1 MNSTFKVVFNKARGA
16 LMVVNEVTSSV
27 QGKGTKTVVAAAVA
41 AMIAGVSGSAMAIE
55 TDTEIK
61 ATDTALKATFTKA
74 EKQTDVASSLIGTSG
89 DKLALKNVTNKDM
102 YAAGSLDLTAS
113 SKDNVVTL
121 KNGSVSNF
129 SGKVTSADHFGAVVT
144 ATTGTLKIDNV
155 TFENNKFDEVKTGE
169 QKHNG
174 ARGIIRAA
182 GANLEVAKSTFAGN
196 EAVLGGAIN
205 VWSNGE
211 NTVKITD
218 STFTGNATKS
228 HGGAVYI
235 TGSKVKTTIA
245 DSTFSKNTS
254 GKQGGALQLAGA
266 GETTITNTTFS
277 ENAAGTFGGA
287 INATNTQVV
296 AKNVNFEGN
305 KAVGDDGHG
314 GALFLNGNTASYT
327 QAGGK
332 FVGNS
337 AKKNGGAIRV
347 QDGADLALTNVVFD
361 GNTAANGGAVDTF
374 NAGDVKFTDTTFTNN
389 QAGGWGGALRINGGN
404 VTIAVTEGKSLVY
417 EGNKAGTNA
426 EEAAAKNYE
435 KQGDFM
441 YLNGASDKATF
452 ELAGDL
458 TIKDSI
464 VSNHGTIE
472 KTGKGTLTTADMTGF
487 VGTLNVNEG
496 KMVIEGGI
504 AEYDIAA
511 QVGVNNSSSEAAQLG
526 ATNVT
531 VGQAAVTK
539 GNAKPAVKAE
549 LAMGAVQANHAINFV
564 VNEGST
570 LTMQSLAVG
579 TKEYTQRNA
588 EKDATPAKATYVGAV
603 NITGDATVTEG
614 ITIAAGTAEKG
625 AVLTQIFG
633 NLTAKSL
640 TVAAAVKD
648 DKKTVTAEAGTFA
661 QTAGKLTVDTL
672 TNGGTMTVNGTVVTK
687 ADSVNSGNIN
697 TYSAQ
702 DKKGTLVI
710 SGGTFTNDGTMTFDK
725 ITVEDGATLKTG
737 VNLNG
742 EASFVAFTE
751 LDLQKGSTLNINA
764 LNAKSTV
771 DGKEVEK
778 ADILK
783 FTEGTLNLEG
793 GALQVAGE
801 AFTGKVELA
810 QGTTANINGDYTFE
824 QVKNAGNVTV
834 EGGTLTV
841 TDSFTA
847 TSKAESATVGTFTVE
862 NNGTPALTTKAS
874 GLDIAKSTSTEAK
887 YTAGAVINN
896 GTITFTDAAGEF
908 ANLDAVKKVKDAIA
922 SSGNGLIV
930 FGDKVTIK
938 AEEVDKV
945 LMDGKVTATN
955 AEKLA
960 GVELEQFKDATVTG
974 VTDPL
979 SGSFGKVEL
988 ATNETALEVT
998 SGLKLNGTGDLVTVK
1013 GQDDKVT
1020 LKGVSIGEN
1029 GKLTTTG
1036 AGAVV
1041 GAIVGSSDKFGAL
1054 NVAAGDLT
1062 VKGAATLQ
1070 NLTVAADSAL
1080 VMGKAAEADKV
1091 VGTLEVKDN
1100 ALVLGT
1106 LTAGEVNLKDA
1117 DVLGTLTA
1125 DKLTATGK
1133 VFVGSD
1139 EADVAGK
1146 LVVNELVSGTVFA
1159 DPAWKDGHILS
1170 LNDASQVAVGTAA
1183 AGSTVVAGQGSLV
1196 ALGTT
1201 DLDVAVKTVAAA
1213 GHAVLGTNEGQ
1224 MKSAIYVDGGKTYD
1238 EATDTT
1244 SYKTIAGNVI
1254 ASGWNTDGFDAASA
1268 DAKTGVQVLENNLM
1282 VVDMN
1287 TIDKTGANAV
1297 FVKDVT
1303 NNGTIY
1309 LADAEFGDKVMF
1321 TEADY
1326 RQGTTGAIT
1335 FNGDRL
1341 MSAAFKDKVH
1351 TIAFD
1356 DAKVASYEGLET
1368 LPLVTAMY
1376 EGKAQNGASTSAKFN
1391 NWLMS
1396 SGNGLDREEVIA
1408 IGNDAAKLGATSAV
1422 ASVTMDAI
1430 SAFNDSVAARTNV
1443 LAQRAEGVTV
1453 WADVM
1458 GGHYEAKELMDGQ
1471 GYKSDVYGG
1480 VLGVD
1485 SVVDGYT
1492 LGAAFTVATADTDST
1507 NTLAVSSTDSDF
1519 VGFSVYGAKAF
1530 GQFNLAADLGYM
1542 KGSNDVSVNA
1552 YNIGDFSADTDAFTL
1567 GLRGDVLVDAGSFKV
1582 VPHAGLRFTHLTT
1595 DDFESAYTTKIDSMN
1610 IFQMP
1615 VGVTV
1620 TGNVEA
1626 AGWNVAPLLDLSV
1639 VPAFGDTDADMTLG
1653 INGVAATSALSTQV
1667 IDSNLFQ
1674 MKLGV
1679 SAQKD
1684 AFTFGLNY
1692 KLGAGSDNRVNNTFN
1707 ATVGYAF

>member
-41 AMIAGVSGSAMAIE
+41 AMIAGVSGSAMAAD

-74 EKQTDVASSLIGTSG
+74 EQQADVKGSLIGTSNNG
-89 DKLALKNVTNKDM
+89 KLVLKNVTNRYM

-113 SKDNVVTL
+113 SKEKVVTL

-129 SGKVTSADHFGAVVT
+129 SGKVTSDDHFGAVVT

-155 TFENNKFDEVKTGE
+155 TFENNKFDEVKTGD
-169 QKHNG
+169 QDKQHNG
-174 ARGIIRAA
+174 TRGIICAA
-182 GANLEVAKSTFAGN
+182 GANLDVANSTFAGN

-205 VWSNGE
+205 VWSEGK
-211 NTVKITD
+211 NTVKIAD

-235 TGSKVKTTIA
+235 TGSQVETTIA

-254 GKQGGALQLAGA
+254 GKLGGALQLVGA
-266 GETTITNTTFS
+266 GKTTITNTTFS
-277 ENAAGTFGGA
+277 ENAAGTSGGA
-287 INATNTQVV
+287 INATNTEVV

-305 KAVGDDGHG
+305 KADVNG
-314 GALFLNGNTASYT
+314 GAIALDGDKASYT

-347 QDGADLALTNVVFD
+347 QNGADLDLTNVVFD

-374 NAGDVKFTDTTFTNN
+374 KAGNVKFTDTTFTNN

-426 EEAAAKNYE
+426 EEAAVKKFE

-441 YLNGASDKATF
+441 YLSNATDTASF

-487 VGTLNVNEG
+487 VGNLDVKEG

-511 QVGVNNSSSEAAQLG
+511 QIGVNNGSNAAVALA
-526 ATNVT
+526 ATTVT
-531 VGQAAVTK
+531 VGQK
-539 GNAKPAVKAE
+539 DSKAE
-549 LAMGAVQANHAINFV
+549 LAMGAVQANHAIDFV

-579 TKEYTQRNA
+579 TKEYTQRTA
-588 EKDATPAKATYVGAV
+588 AKAATPAKATYVGNV
-603 NITGDATVTEG
+603 EIKGNATVTEG
-614 ITIAAGTAEKG
+614 ITIAAGTADQG
-625 AVLTQIFG
+625 AVLTQKSG

-640 TVAAAVKD
+640 TVAAAVEKD
-648 DKKTVTAEAGTFA
+648 QKVTAQAGTFN
-661 QTAGKLTVDTL
+661 QTDGTLTVDTL
-672 TNGGTMTVNGTVVTK
+672 TNGGTMTVNGTVVTN
-687 ADSVNSGNIN
+687 ADSVNTGAIN
-697 TYSAQ
+697 NYKSKNGSLTIA
-702 DKKGTLVI
+702 
-710 SGGTFTNDGTMTFDK
+710 GGTFTNDGTMTFDK

-737 VNLNG
+737 VNLDG
-742 EASFVAFTE
+742 KASFVVFQE
-751 LDLQKGSTLNINA
+751 LNLQKGSTLNINA
-764 LNAKSTV
+764 LNAKSKV
-771 DGKEVEK
+771 DGK

-783 FTEGTLNLEG
+783 FTEGTVNLKG

-810 QGTTANINGDYTFE
+810 KDATAHINGDYTFE
-824 QVKNAGNVTV
+824 QVNNGGTATV
-834 EGGTLTV
+834 GGTLTV

-847 TSKAESATVGTFTVE
+847 GNDFKVE
-862 NNGTPALTTKAS
+862 NNGTLALTTKAA
-874 GLDIAKSTSTEAK
+874 GLKIDKG
-887 YTAGAVINN
+887 TAAQNIAVINN

-908 ANLDAVKKVKDAIA
+908 ASLVKVADVKKALV

-930 FGDKVTIK
+930 FGDKVTVK

-945 LMDGKVTATN
+945 LQDGKVTATN
-955 AEKLA
+955 AAKLA
-960 GVELEQFKDATVTG
+960 GVELEQFKDATVTE
-974 VTDPL
+974 VNSNSAL

-988 ATNETALEVT
+988 AAGQDALTVE

-1020 LKGVSIGEN
+1020 LQGVNITQN

-1041 GAIVGSSDKFGAL
+1041 GAIAGEKGAL

-1062 VKGAATLQ
+1062 VKGNATVE

-1080 VMGKAAEADKV
+1080 VMGKVAEADKA
-1091 VGTLEVKDN
+1091 VGALEVKEH

-1106 LTAGEVNLKDA
+1106 LTAGEVKFKKA
-1117 DVLGTLTA
+1117 EVLGTLTA
-1125 DKLTATGK
+1125 DKLEANET

-1139 EADVAGK
+1139 EEDVAGK

-1196 ALGTT
+1196 AIGTT
-1201 DLDVAVKTVAAA
+1201 DLDVAAKAVAAA

-1254 ASGWNTDGFDAASA
+1254 ASGWSTAEFKAPAN
-1268 DAKTGVQVLENNLM
+1268 KTGVQVLENNLM

-1287 TIDKTGANAV
+1287 TIDTTGANAV

-1303 NNGTIY
+1303 NYGTIY

-1321 TEADY
+1321 SEGGYT
-1326 RQGTTGAIT
+1326 QGTTGAIT

-1341 MSAAFKDKVH
+1341 MSAAYKDKVH

-1519 VGFSVYGAKAF
+1519 VGFSFYGAKAF

>member
-41 AMIAGVSGSAMAIE
+41 AMIAGVSGSAMAAE

-74 EKQTDVASSLIGTSG
+74 EKQNDVASSLIGTSG
-89 DKLALKNVTNKDM
+89 DTLALKNDTNKDM

-113 SKDNVVTL
+113 NKDNVVTL

-155 TFENNKFDEVKTGE
+155 TFENNKFDEVTTGDNP
-169 QKHNG
+169 HNG
-174 ARGIIRAA
+174 TRGIIRAA

-235 TGSKVKTTIA
+235 TGSQVKTTIA
-245 DSTFSKNTS
+245 DATFSKNTS
-254 GKQGGALQLAGA
+254 GKLGGALQLSGA
-266 GETTITNTTFS
+266 GKTTITNTTFS

-296 AKNVNFEGN
+296 AENVTFEGN
-305 KAVGDDGHG
+305 KAASADGHG
-314 GALFLNGNTASYT
+314 GALFVDGQGASYT

-347 QDGADLALTNVVFD
+347 QNGAHLDLTNVVFD

-374 NAGDVKFTDTTFTNN
+374 KAGDVKFTDTTFTNN
-389 QAGGWGGALRINGGN
+389 QTGGWGGALRINDGN
-404 VTIAVTEGKSLVY
+404 VTIVVTEGKSLVY

-426 EEAAAKNYE
+426 EEAAVKKYE

-441 YLNGASDKATF
+441 YLSNASDKATF
-452 ELAGDL
+452 ALAGDL

-472 KTGKGTLTTADMTGF
+472 KTDKGTLTTADMTGF
-487 VGTLNVNEG
+487 VGNLNVKEG

-511 QVGVNNSSSEAAQLG
+511 QGAVNGANSGAAGGLA
-526 ATNVT
+526 ATTVT
-531 VGQAAVTK
+531 VGQAA
-539 GNAKPAVKAE
+539 GAKPAVKAE
-549 LAMGAVQANHAINFV
+549 LAMGAVQANHAIDFV

-579 TKEYTQRNA
+579 TKEYTQRTA
-588 EKDATPAKATYVGAV
+588 AKAATPAKATYVGAV

-614 ITIAAGTAEKG
+614 ITVAAGTAEKA
-625 AVLTQIFG
+625 AVLTQTSG

-640 TVAAAVKD
+640 TVAAAVKGEKD
-648 DKKTVTAEAGTFA
+648 AVTAQAGTFTQEAGT
-661 QTAGKLTVDTL
+661 LTVDTL
-672 TNGGTMTVNGTVVTK
+672 TNGGTMTVKGTVVTN
-687 ADSVNSGNIN
+687 ADSVNTGAIN
-697 TYSAQ
+697 SSESKNGSLTIA
-702 DKKGTLVI
+702 
-710 SGGTFTNDGTMTFDK
+710 GGTFTNDGKMTFKK

-737 VNLNG
+737 VNLDG
-742 EASFVAFTE
+742 KASFVVFET

-764 LNAKSTV
+764 LNAKSKD
-771 DGKEVEK
+771 DGK

-783 FTEGTLNLEG
+783 FTEGTVNLYG

-810 QGTTANINGDYTFE
+810 QGTTTNINGDYTFE
-824 QVKNAGNVTV
+824 QVNNAGTTTV
-834 EGGTLTV
+834 GGTLTV

-847 TSKAESATVGTFTVE
+847 GNFTVGNNGTLVLTSKAAGLKIAEGTATT
-862 NNGTPALTTKAS
+862 NSNLT
-874 GLDIAKSTSTEAK
+874 
-887 YTAGAVINN
+887 NN

-908 ANLDAVKKVKDAIA
+908 ADLDKVAAVKKAIA
-922 SSGNGLIV
+922 RSGNGLIV

-938 AEEVDKV
+938 AEEVNKV
-945 LMDGKVTATN
+945 LKDGKVKASDVAN
-955 AEKLA
+955 LA
-960 GVELEQFKDATVTG
+960 GVELEQFKDATVTD
-974 VTDPL
+974 VKAAL

-988 ATNETALEVT
+988 ADKQDALEVT

-1013 GQDDKVT
+1013 GKDNKVT
-1020 LKGVSIGEN
+1020 LKGVNIGEN

-1041 GAIVGSSDKFGAL
+1041 GAIAGSGAL

-1062 VKGAATLQ
+1062 VKGDATVQ

-1080 VMGKAAEADKV
+1080 VMGKVAEADKA
-1091 VGTLEVKDN
+1091 VGALEVKEH

-1106 LTAGEVNLKDA
+1106 LTAGNVTLKDA

-1125 DKLTATGK
+1125 DKLAATGT
-1133 VFVGSD
+1133 VCVGSD
-1139 EADVAGK
+1139 EDDAAGK
-1146 LVVNELVSGTVFA
+1146 LVVNELGSATVFA
-1159 DPAWKDGHILS
+1159 APAWKDGNILS

-1224 MKSAIYVDGGKTYD
+1224 MKSAIYVDGGKTYN

-1254 ASGWNTDGFDAASA
+1254 ASGWSTAEFKAAA
-1268 DAKTGVQVLENNLM
+1268 NKTGVQVLENNLM

-1287 TIDKTGANAV
+1287 TIDTTGANAV
-1297 FVKDVT
+1297 FANAVT

-1321 TEADY
+1321 SEAGYTPD
-1326 RQGTTGAIT
+1326 TTGVIT

-1341 MSAAFKDKVH
+1341 MSAALKDKVH

-1422 ASVTMDAI
+1422 ASVTMDAL

>member
-41 AMIAGVSGSAMAIE
+41 AMIAGVSGSAMAAE

-74 EKQTDVASSLIGTSG
+74 EKQNDVASSLIGTSG
-89 DKLALKNVTNKDM
+89 DTLALKNDTNKDM

-113 SKDNVVTL
+113 NKDNVVTL

-155 TFENNKFDEVKTGE
+155 TFENNKFDEVTTGDNP
-169 QKHNG
+169 HNG
-174 ARGIIRAA
+174 TRGIIRAA

-235 TGSKVKTTIA
+235 TGSQVKTTIA
-245 DSTFSKNTS
+245 DATFSKNTS
-254 GKQGGALQLAGA
+254 GKLGGALQLSGA
-266 GETTITNTTFS
+266 GKTTITNTTFS

-296 AKNVNFEGN
+296 AENVTFEGN
-305 KAVGDDGHG
+305 KAASADGHG
-314 GALFLNGNTASYT
+314 GALLVDGQGASYT

-347 QDGADLALTNVVFD
+347 QNGAHLDLTNVVFD

-374 NAGDVKFTDTTFTNN
+374 KAGDVKFTDTTFTNN
-389 QAGGWGGALRINGGN
+389 QTGGWGGALRINGGN
-404 VTIAVTEGKSLVY
+404 VTIVVTEGKSLVY

-426 EEAAAKNYE
+426 EEAAVKKYE

-441 YLNGASDKATF
+441 YLSNASDKATF
-452 ELAGDL
+452 ALAGDL

-472 KTGKGTLTTADMTGF
+472 KTDKGTLTTADMTGF
-487 VGTLNVNEG
+487 VGNLNVKEG

-511 QVGVNNSSSEAAQLG
+511 QGAVNGANSGAAGGLA
-526 ATNVT
+526 ATTVT
-531 VGQAAVTK
+531 VGQAA
-539 GNAKPAVKAE
+539 GAKPAVKAE
-549 LAMGAVQANHAINFV
+549 LAMGAVQANHAIDFV

-579 TKEYTQRNA
+579 TKEYTQRTA
-588 EKDATPAKATYVGAV
+588 AKAATPAKATYVGAV

-614 ITIAAGTAEKG
+614 ITVAAGTAEKA
-625 AVLTQIFG
+625 AVLTQTFG

-640 TVAAAVKD
+640 TVAAAVKGEKD
-648 DKKTVTAEAGTFA
+648 AVTAQAGTFTQEAGT
-661 QTAGKLTVDTL
+661 LTVDTL
-672 TNGGTMTVNGTVVTK
+672 TNGGTMTVKGTVVTN
-687 ADSVNSGNIN
+687 ADSVNTGAIN
-697 TYSAQ
+697 SSESKNGSLTIA
-702 DKKGTLVI
+702 
-710 SGGTFTNDGTMTFDK
+710 GGTFTNDGKMTFKK

-737 VNLNG
+737 VNLDG
-742 EASFVAFTE
+742 KASFVVFET

-764 LNAKSTV
+764 LNAKSKD
-771 DGKEVEK
+771 DGK

-783 FTEGTLNLEG
+783 FTEGTVNLYG

-810 QGTTANINGDYTFE
+810 QGTTTNINGDYTFE
-824 QVKNAGNVTV
+824 QVNNAGTTTV
-834 EGGTLTV
+834 GGTLTV

-847 TSKAESATVGTFTVE
+847 GNFTVGNNGTLVLTSKAAGLKIAEGTATT
-862 NNGTPALTTKAS
+862 NSNLT
-874 GLDIAKSTSTEAK
+874 
-887 YTAGAVINN
+887 NN

-908 ANLDAVKKVKDAIA
+908 ADLDKVAAVKEAIA
-922 SSGNGLIV
+922 RFGNGLIV

-938 AEEVDKV
+938 AEEVNKV
-945 LMDGKVTATN
+945 LKDGKVKASDVAN
-955 AEKLA
+955 LA
-960 GVELEQFKDATVTG
+960 GVELEQFKDATVTD
-974 VTDPL
+974 VKAAL

-988 ATNETALEVT
+988 ADKQDALEVT

-1013 GQDDKVT
+1013 GKDNKVT
-1020 LKGVSIGEN
+1020 LKGVNIGEN

-1041 GAIVGSSDKFGAL
+1041 GAIAGSGAL

-1062 VKGAATLQ
+1062 VKGDATVQ

-1080 VMGKAAEADKV
+1080 VMGKVAEADKA
-1091 VGTLEVKDN
+1091 VGALEVKEH

-1106 LTAGEVNLKDA
+1106 LTAGNVTLKDA

-1125 DKLTATGK
+1125 DKLAATGT
-1133 VFVGSD
+1133 VCVGSD
-1139 EADVAGK
+1139 EDDAAGK
-1146 LVVNELVSGTVFA
+1146 LVVNELGSATVFA
-1159 DPAWKDGHILS
+1159 APAWKDGNILS

-1224 MKSAIYVDGGKTYD
+1224 MKSAIYVDGGKTYN

-1254 ASGWNTDGFDAASA
+1254 ASGWSTAEFKAAA
-1268 DAKTGVQVLENNLM
+1268 NKTGVQVLENNLM

-1287 TIDKTGANAV
+1287 TIDTTGANAV
-1297 FVKDVT
+1297 FANAVT

-1321 TEADY
+1321 SEAGYTPD
-1326 RQGTTGAIT
+1326 TTGVIT

-1341 MSAAFKDKVH
+1341 MSAALKDKVH

-1422 ASVTMDAI
+1422 ASVTMDAL

>member
-41 AMIAGVSGSAMAIE
+41 AMIAGVSGSAMATE

-74 EKQTDVASSLIGTSG
+74 EKQDDVASSLIGTSG
-89 DKLALKNVTNKDM
+89 DKLVLKNVTNKGM

-417 EGNKAGTNA
+417 EGNRAGTNA
-426 EEAAAKNYE
+426 EAAAKNYE

-441 YLNGASDKATF
+441 YLNGASDRAAF

-487 VGTLNVNEG
+487 VGKLDVKEG

-511 QVGVNNSSSEAAQLG
+511 QIGVNKGTSG
-526 ATNVT
+526 AVELDPTTVT
-531 VGQAAVTK
+531 VGQDGEPFA
-539 GNAKPAVKAE
+539 KAE
-549 LAMGAVQANHAINFV
+549 LAMGAVQANHAINFD

-570 LTMQSLAVG
+570 LTMQSLTVG
-579 TKEYTQRNA
+579 TKEYAQRTEA
-588 EKDATPAKATYVGAV
+588 KADPAKATYVGAV

-614 ITIAAGTAEKG
+614 VTVAAGTADKA
-625 AVLTQIFG
+625 AVLTQTSG

-640 TVAAAVKD
+640 TVAAAVEKD
-648 DKKTVTAEAGTFA
+648 QKVTAQAGTFN
-661 QTAGKLTVDTL
+661 QTDGTLTVDTL
-672 TNGGTMTVNGTVVTK
+672 TNGGTMTVNGTVVTN
-687 ADSVNSGNIN
+687 ADSVNTGAIN
-697 TYSAQ
+697 SYKSKNGSLTIA
-702 DKKGTLVI
+702 
-710 SGGTFTNDGTMTFDK
+710 GGTFTNDGTMTFDK

-737 VNLNG
+737 VNLDG
-742 EASFVAFTE
+742 EASFVVFKT

-764 LNAKSTV
+764 LNAKSKV
-771 DGKEVEK
+771 DGK

-783 FTEGTLNLEG
+783 FTEGTVNLYG

-810 QGTTANINGDYTFE
+810 QGTTTNINGDYTFE
-824 QVKNAGNVTV
+824 QVNNAGTTTV
-834 EGGTLTV
+834 GGTLTV

-847 TSKAESATVGTFTVE
+847 GKFTVE
-862 NNGTPALTTKAS
+862 NNGTLVLTSKAA
-874 GLDIAKSTSTEAK
+874 GLKIAVG
-887 YTAGAVINN
+887 TATNNNQLINN

-908 ANLDAVKKVKDAIA
+908 ASLDKVAAVKDAIA
-922 SSGNGLIV
+922 PSGNGLIV

-938 AEEVDKV
+938 AEEVNKV
-945 LMDGKVTATN
+945 LKDGKVKASDVAN
-955 AEKLA
+955 LA

-974 VTDPL
+974 VDAAL

-988 ATNETALEVT
+988 AAGQTALTVE
-998 SGLKLNGTGDLVTVK
+998 SGLKLNGTGDLVTVTK
-1013 GQDDKVT
+1013 DKTVT
-1020 LKGVSIGEN
+1020 LQGVNIGEY

-1041 GAIVGSSDKFGAL
+1041 GAIAGNGGKFGAL

-1062 VKGAATLQ
+1062 VKGAAALQ

-1080 VMGKAAEADKV
+1080 VMGKAAETATA
-1091 VGTLEVKDN
+1091 VGDLEVKDY

-1106 LTAGEVNLKDA
+1106 LTAGKVTLGEA
-1117 DVLGTLTA
+1117 DVFGTLTA
-1125 DKLTATGK
+1125 DKLDATD
-1133 VFVGSD
+1133 VVLVGSD
-1139 EADVAGK
+1139 EEDVAGK

-1159 DPAWKDGHILS
+1159 DPAWKDGLGLS
-1170 LNDASQVAVGTAA
+1170 LNDASQVAIGSIGAN
-1183 AGSTVVAGQGSLV
+1183 STVIAGQGSLV
-1196 ALGTT
+1196 AIGTT
-1201 DLDVAVKTVAAA
+1201 DLDVAAKAVAAA
-1213 GHAVLGTNEGQ
+1213 GHAVLGPNEGQ
-1224 MKSAIYVDGGKTYD
+1224 MRSAIYVDGGKTYD

-1244 SYKTIAGNVI
+1244 SYEKINGNVI
-1254 ASGWNTDGFDAASA
+1254 ASGWNEAKFEDAETNNQVPAN
-1268 DAKTGVQVLENNLM
+1268 VQVLENNLM

-1326 RQGTTGAIT
+1326 TQGTTGAIT

-1341 MSAAFKDKVH
+1341 MSAALKDKVH

-1485 SVVDGYT
+1485 SVVSGYT

-1615 VGVTV
+1615 VV
-1620 TGNVEA
+1620 A
-1626 AGWNVAPLLDLSV
+1626 SRLRAMLKPPAGTLLRCSTSPLSR
-1639 VPAFGDTDADMTLG
+1639 PS
-1653 INGVAATSALSTQV
+1653 ATRMPT
-1667 IDSNLFQ
+1667 
-1674 MKLGV
+1674 
-1679 SAQKD
+1679 
-1684 AFTFGLNY
+1684 
-1692 KLGAGSDNRVNNTFN
+1692 
-1707 ATVGYAF
+1707 

>member
-41 AMIAGVSGSAMAIE
+41 AMIAGVSGSAMATE

-74 EKQTDVASSLIGTSG
+74 ETQDNVASSLIGTSG
-89 DKLALKNVTNKDM
+89 DKLVLKNVTNKGM

-129 SGKVTSADHFGAVVT
+129 SGKVTSTDHFGAVVT

-155 TFENNKFDEVKTGE
+155 TFENNKFDEVNTGDK
-169 QKHNG
+169 QHNG
-174 ARGIIRAA
+174 TRGIIRAA

-235 TGSKVKTTIA
+235 TGSQVKTTIA
-245 DSTFSKNTS
+245 DATFSKNTS

-287 INATNTQVV
+287 INATGTKV
-296 AKNVNFEGN
+296 AATNVTFEGN
-305 KAVGDDGHG
+305 KAASADGRG
-314 GALFLNGNTASYT
+314 GALFVDGQGASYT
-327 QAGGK
+327 QVGGK

-347 QDGADLALTNVVFD
+347 QNGAHLDLTNVVFD

-374 NAGDVKFTDTTFTNN
+374 KAGDVKFTDTTFTNN
-389 QAGGWGGALRINGGN
+389 QTGGWGGALRINGGN
-404 VTIAVTEGKSLVY
+404 VTIVVTEGKSLVY

-426 EEAAAKNYE
+426 EEAAVKKYE

-441 YLNGASDKATF
+441 YLSNASDKATF
-452 ELAGDL
+452 ALAGDL

-472 KTGKGTLTTADMTGF
+472 KTDKGTLTTADMTGF
-487 VGTLNVNEG
+487 VGNLNVKEG

-511 QVGVNNSSSEAAQLG
+511 QGAVNGANSGAAGGLA
-526 ATNVT
+526 ATTVT
-531 VGQAAVTK
+531 VGQAAS
-539 GNAKPAVKAE
+539 AKPAVKAE
-549 LAMGAVQANHAINFV
+549 LAMGAVQANHAIDFV
-564 VNEGST
+564 VNKGST

-579 TKEYTQRNA
+579 TKEYTQRTA
-588 EKDATPAKATYVGAV
+588 AKAATPAKATYVGAV

-614 ITIAAGTAEKG
+614 ITVAAGTAEKA
-625 AVLTQIFG
+625 AVLTQTSG

-640 TVAAAVKD
+640 TVAAAVKGEKD
-648 DKKTVTAEAGTFA
+648 AVTAQAGTFTQEAGT
-661 QTAGKLTVDTL
+661 LTVDTL
-672 TNGGTMTVNGTVVTK
+672 TNGGTMTVKDTVVTN
-687 ADSVNSGNIN
+687 ADSVNTGAIN
-697 TYSAQ
+697 SSESKNGSLTIA
-702 DKKGTLVI
+702 
-710 SGGTFTNDGTMTFDK
+710 GGTFTNDGKMTFKK

-737 VNLNG
+737 INLNG
-742 EASFVAFTE
+742 TASFVVFKE

-764 LNAKSTV
+764 LNAKSQV

-783 FTEGTLNLEG
+783 FTEGTVKLNG

-810 QGTTANINGDYTFE
+810 TGATANINGDYTFE
-824 QVKNAGNVTV
+824 QVNNGGKATV
-834 EGGTLTV
+834 GGTLTV

-847 TSKAESATVGTFTVE
+847 GDFTVKNNGTLVLTSKAAGLKIAEGAATK
-862 NNGTPALTTKAS
+862 NSNLT
-874 GLDIAKSTSTEAK
+874 
-887 YTAGAVINN
+887 NN

-908 ANLDAVKKVKDAIA
+908 ASLDKVADVKKALF

-930 FGDKVTIK
+930 FGDKVTVKADVIK
-938 AEEVDKV
+938 DV
-945 LMDGKVTATN
+945 LRDGKVTATN
-955 AEKLA
+955 AAKLA

-974 VTDPL
+974 VDTAL

-988 ATNETALEVT
+988 AAGENALTVD
-998 SGLKLNGTGDLVTVK
+998 SGLKLNGTGDLVTVEK
-1013 GQDDKVT
+1013 DKTVT
-1020 LKGVSIGEN
+1020 LQGVKIGEH

-1041 GAIVGSSDKFGAL
+1041 GAIAGDNNKFGAL

-1062 VKGAATLQ
+1062 VKGDAVLQ

-1080 VMGKAAEADKV
+1080 VMGKAAEADKA
-1091 VGTLEVKDN
+1091 VGALEVKDY
-1100 ALVLGT
+1100 AL
-1106 LTAGEVNLKDA
+1106 
-1117 DVLGTLTA
+1117 VLGTLTA
-1125 DKLTATGK
+1125 DKLTANGD

-1146 LVVNELVSGTVFA
+1146 LVVNELASGTAFA
-1159 DPAWKDGHILS
+1159 DSAWKDGHGLT

-1244 SYKTIAGNVI
+1244 SYKTIAGSVI
-1254 ASGWNTDGFDAASA
+1254 ASGWNTDGFDAASV

-1297 FVKDVT
+1297 FVTDVT

>member
-41 AMIAGVSGSAMAIE
+41 AMIAGVSGSAMAAE

-74 EKQTDVASSLIGTSG
+74 EKQNDVASSLIGTSG
-89 DKLALKNVTNKDM
+89 DTLALKNDTNKDM

-113 SKDNVVTL
+113 NKDNVVTL

-155 TFENNKFDEVKTGE
+155 TFENNKFDEVTTGDNP
-169 QKHNG
+169 HNG
-174 ARGIIRAA
+174 TRGIIRAA

-235 TGSKVKTTIA
+235 TGSQVKTTIA
-245 DSTFSKNTS
+245 DATFSKNTS
-254 GKQGGALQLAGA
+254 GKLGGALQLSGA
-266 GETTITNTTFS
+266 GKTTITNTTFS

-296 AKNVNFEGN
+296 AENVTFEGN
-305 KAVGDDGHG
+305 KAASADGHG
-314 GALFLNGNTASYT
+314 GALFVDGQGASYT

-347 QDGADLALTNVVFD
+347 QNGAHLDLTNVVFD

-374 NAGDVKFTDTTFTNN
+374 KAGDVKFTDTTFTNN
-389 QAGGWGGALRINGGN
+389 QTGGWGGALRINGGN
-404 VTIAVTEGKSLVY
+404 VTIVVTEGKSLVY

-426 EEAAAKNYE
+426 EEAAVKKYE

-441 YLNGASDKATF
+441 YLSNASDKATF
-452 ELAGDL
+452 ALAGDL

-472 KTGKGTLTTADMTGF
+472 KTDKGTLTTADMTGF
-487 VGTLNVNEG
+487 VGNLNVKEG

-511 QVGVNNSSSEAAQLG
+511 QGAVNGANSGAAGGLA
-526 ATNVT
+526 ATTVT
-531 VGQAAVTK
+531 VGQAA
-539 GNAKPAVKAE
+539 GAKPAVKAE
-549 LAMGAVQANHAINFV
+549 LAMGAVQANHAIDFV
-564 VNEGST
+564 VNKGST

-579 TKEYTQRNA
+579 TKEYTQRTA
-588 EKDATPAKATYVGAV
+588 AKAATPAKATYVGAV

-614 ITIAAGTAEKG
+614 ITVAAGTAEKA
-625 AVLTQIFG
+625 AVLTQTSG

-640 TVAAAVKD
+640 TVAAAVKGEKD
-648 DKKTVTAEAGTFA
+648 AVTAQAGTFTQEAGT
-661 QTAGKLTVDTL
+661 LTVDTL
-672 TNGGTMTVNGTVVTK
+672 TNGGTMTVKGTVVTN
-687 ADSVNSGNIN
+687 ADSVNTGAIN
-697 TYSAQ
+697 SSESKNGSLTIA
-702 DKKGTLVI
+702 
-710 SGGTFTNDGTMTFDK
+710 GGTFTNDGKMTFKK

-737 VNLNG
+737 VNLDG
-742 EASFVAFTE
+742 KASFVVFET

-764 LNAKSTV
+764 LNAKSKD
-771 DGKEVEK
+771 DGK

-783 FTEGTLNLEG
+783 FTEGTVNLYG

-810 QGTTANINGDYTFE
+810 QGTTTNINGDYTFE
-824 QVKNAGNVTV
+824 QVNNAGTTTV
-834 EGGTLTV
+834 GGTLTV

-847 TSKAESATVGTFTVE
+847 GNFTVGNNGTLVLTSKAAGLKIAEGTATT
-862 NNGTPALTTKAS
+862 NSNLT
-874 GLDIAKSTSTEAK
+874 
-887 YTAGAVINN
+887 NN

-908 ANLDAVKKVKDAIA
+908 ADLGKVAAVKKAIA
-922 SSGNGLIV
+922 RSGNGLIV

-938 AEEVDKV
+938 AEEVNKV
-945 LMDGKVTATN
+945 LKDGKVKASDVAN
-955 AEKLA
+955 LA
-960 GVELEQFKDATVTG
+960 GVELEQFKDATVTD
-974 VTDPL
+974 VKVAL

-988 ATNETALEVT
+988 ADKQDALEVT

-1013 GQDDKVT
+1013 GKDNKVT
-1020 LKGVSIGEN
+1020 LKGVNIGEN

-1041 GAIVGSSDKFGAL
+1041 GAIAGSGAL

-1062 VKGAATLQ
+1062 VKGDATVQ

-1080 VMGKAAEADKV
+1080 VMGKVAEADKA
-1091 VGTLEVKDN
+1091 VGALEVKEH

-1106 LTAGEVNLKDA
+1106 LTAGNVTLKDA

-1125 DKLTATGK
+1125 DKLAATGT
-1133 VFVGSD
+1133 VCVGSD
-1139 EADVAGK
+1139 EDDAAGK
-1146 LVVNELVSGTVFA
+1146 LVVNELGSATVFA
-1159 DPAWKDGHILS
+1159 APAWKDGNILS

-1224 MKSAIYVDGGKTYD
+1224 MKSAIYVDGGKTYN

-1254 ASGWNTDGFDAASA
+1254 ASGWSTAEFKAAA
-1268 DAKTGVQVLENNLM
+1268 NKTGVQVLENNLM

-1287 TIDKTGANAV
+1287 TIDTTGANAV
-1297 FVKDVT
+1297 FANAVT

-1321 TEADY
+1321 SEAGYTPD
-1326 RQGTTGAIT
+1326 TTGVIT

-1341 MSAAFKDKVH
+1341 MSAALKDKVH

-1422 ASVTMDAI
+1422 ASVTMDAL

>member
-41 AMIAGVSGSAMAIE
+41 AMIAGVSGSAMATE

-74 EKQTDVASSLIGTSG
+74 ETQDNVASSLIGTSG
-89 DKLALKNVTNKDM
+89 DKLVLKNVTNKGM

-129 SGKVTSADHFGAVVT
+129 SGKVTSTDHFGAVVT

-155 TFENNKFDEVKTGE
+155 TFENNKFDEVNTGDK
-169 QKHNG
+169 QHNG
-174 ARGIIRAA
+174 TRGIIRAA

-235 TGSKVKTTIA
+235 TGSQVKTTIA
-245 DSTFSKNTS
+245 DATFSKNTS

-287 INATNTQVV
+287 INATGTKV
-296 AKNVNFEGN
+296 AATNVTFEGN
-305 KAVGDDGHG
+305 KAASADGHG
-314 GALFLNGNTASYT
+314 GALFVDGQGASYT
-327 QAGGK
+327 QVGGK

-347 QDGADLALTNVVFD
+347 QDGADLALNNVVFD

-374 NAGDVKFTDTTFTNN
+374 NAGNVTFTDTTFTNN

-404 VTIAVTEGKSLVY
+404 VTITVTEGKSLVY

-426 EEAAAKNYE
+426 EEAAVKKYE

-441 YLNGASDKATF
+441 YLSNASATF
-452 ELAGDL
+452 ALAGDL

-487 VGTLNVNEG
+487 VGNLNVQEG

-504 AEYDIAA
+504 AEYDIDA
-511 QVGVNNSSSEAAQLG
+511 QIGVNNGSNDAVALAA
-526 ATNVT
+526 TTVT
-531 VGQAAVTK
+531 VGQK
-539 GNAKPAVKAE
+539 DSKAE
-549 LAMGAVQANHAINFV
+549 LAMGAVQANHAIDFV

-579 TKEYTQRNA
+579 MKEYTQRTA
-588 EKDATPAKATYVGAV
+588 AKAATPAKATYVGVV

-614 ITIAAGTAEKG
+614 VTVAAGTADK
-625 AVLTQIFG
+625 AAALTQTSG

-640 TVAAAVKD
+640 TVAAAVKGEKD
-648 DKKTVTAEAGTFA
+648 AVTAKAGTFSQEA
-661 QTAGKLTVDTL
+661 DGTLTVDTL
-672 TNGGTMTVNGTVVTK
+672 TNGGTMTVKGTVVTN
-687 ADSVNSGNIN
+687 ADSVNTGNIN
-697 TYSAQ
+697 SPKSKTGS
-702 DKKGTLVI
+702 LNI

-737 VNLNG
+737 VNLDG
-742 EASFVAFTE
+742 KASFVVFRE
-751 LDLQKGSTLNINA
+751 LELQKGSTLNINA
-764 LNAKSTV
+764 LNAKSQT
-771 DGKEVEK
+771 DGKN
-778 ADILK
+778 DILQ
-783 FTEGTLNLEG
+783 FTEGTVNLNG

-801 AFTGKVELA
+801 AFTGKVALDA
-810 QGTTANINGDYTFE
+810 GATANIDGDYTFE
-824 QVKNAGNVTV
+824 QVNNGGKATV
-834 EGGTLTV
+834 GGTLTV

-847 TSKAESATVGTFTVE
+847 GDFTVE
-862 NNGTPALTTKAS
+862 NNGTLVLTSKAA
-874 GLDIAKSTSTEAK
+874 GLKIAEG
-887 YTAGAVINN
+887 TATNNAHLIND

-908 ANLDAVKKVKDAIA
+908 ASLDKVAAVKDAIA
-922 SSGNGLIV
+922 PSGNGLIV
-930 FGDKVTIK
+930 FGDKVTVKADAIK
-938 AEEVDKV
+938 DV
-945 LMDGKVTATN
+945 LQDGKVTATN
-955 AEKLA
+955 AAKLA

-974 VTDPL
+974 VATAL

-988 ATNETALEVT
+988 AAGQTALTVE

-1013 GQDDKVT
+1013 EDKTVT
-1020 LKGVSIGEN
+1020 LKGVNIGQN

-1041 GAIVGSSDKFGAL
+1041 GAIAGNGAL

-1062 VKGAATLQ
+1062 VKGNATVE

-1080 VMGKAAEADKV
+1080 VMGKAAEAKA
-1091 VGTLEVKDN
+1091 VGALEVKN
-1100 ALVLGT
+1100 HALVLGT

-1125 DKLTATGK
+1125 DKLTANGN

-1139 EADVAGK
+1139 EEDVAGK

-1170 LNDASQVAVGTAA
+1170 LNDASQVAIGSIGAN
-1183 AGSTVVAGQGSLV
+1183 STVVAGQGSLV

-1254 ASGWNTDGFDAASA
+1254 TSGWSTAEFEDAAN
-1268 DAKTGVQVLENNLM
+1268 KTGVQVLENNLM

-1287 TIDKTGANAV
+1287 TIDKTGAHAV
-1297 FVKDVT
+1297 FANAVT

-1321 TEADY
+1321 SEAGY
-1326 RQGTTGAIT
+1326 TQGTIGAIT

-1519 VGFSVYGAKAF
+1519 VGFSFYGAKAF

>member
-41 AMIAGVSGSAMAIE
+41 AMIAGVSGSAMAVE

-74 EKQTDVASSLIGTSG
+74 ETQADVTGSLIGTSG
-89 DKLALKNVTNKDM
+89 EKLVLKNFTNKDM

-113 SKDNVVTL
+113 SSKDGVVTL

-129 SGKVTSADHFGAVVT
+129 SGKVTSDDHFGAVVT

-155 TFENNKFDEVKTGE
+155 TFENNKFDEVNTGDKDK
-169 QKHNG
+169 QHNG
-174 ARGIIRAA
+174 TRGIIRAA

-205 VWSNGE
+205 VWSNGK

-235 TGSKVKTTIA
+235 TGSQVKTTIA
-245 DSTFSKNTS
+245 DATFSKNTS
-254 GKQGGALQLAGA
+254 GKQGGALQLSSAGK
-266 GETTITNTTFS
+266 TTITNTTFS

-296 AKNVNFEGN
+296 AENVTFEGN
-305 KAVGDDGHG
+305 KAASADGHG
-314 GALFLNGNTASYT
+314 GALFVDGQGASHT

-347 QDGADLALTNVVFD
+347 QYGAALDLTNVVFD

-374 NAGDVKFTDTTFTNN
+374 NAGNVKFTDTTFTNN
-389 QAGGWGGALRINGGN
+389 QTGGWGGALRINGGE
-404 VTIAVTEGKSLVY
+404 VTIAVSEGKSLVY

-426 EEAAAKNYE
+426 EEAAVKKYE

-441 YLNGASDKATF
+441 YLSNASDTASF

-487 VGTLNVNEG
+487 VGNLNVKEG

-511 QVGVNNSSSEAAQLG
+511 QGAVNGANNGAAG
-526 ATNVT
+526 GFAATTVT
-531 VGQAAVTK
+531 VGQAA
-539 GNAKPAVKAE
+539 GAKPAVKAE
-549 LAMGAVQANHAINFV
+549 LAMGAVQANHAIDFV
-564 VNEGST
+564 VNKGST

-579 TKEYTQRNA
+579 TKEYTQRTA
-588 EKDATPAKATYVGAV
+588 AKAATPAKATYVGAV

-614 ITIAAGTAEKG
+614 ITVAAGTANKA
-625 AVLTQIFG
+625 AVLTQKSG

-640 TVAAAVKD
+640 TVAAEVKK
-648 DKKTVTAEAGTFA
+648 DKNNVTTAKAGTFT
-661 QTAGKLTVDTL
+661 QEDGTLTVDTL
-672 TNGGTMTVNGTVVTK
+672 TNGGTMTVAGTVVTK
-687 ADSVNSGNIN
+687 ADSVNSGEI
-697 TYSAQ
+697 
-702 DKKGTLVI
+702 KGNQSQTGSLTI
-710 SGGTFTNDGTMTFDK
+710 AGGTFTNDGKMTFDK

-737 VNLNG
+737 VNLNC
-742 EASFVAFTE
+742 EASFVVFQE
-751 LDLQKGSTLNINA
+751 LNLQKGSTLNINA
-764 LNAKSTV
+764 LNDKSANTV
-771 DGKEVEK
+771 KEN
-778 ADILK
+778 DTLM

-793 GALQVAGE
+793 GALQVASK
-801 AFTGKVELA
+801 AFTGKVKLDTNA
-810 QGTTANINGDYTFE
+810 KAHVNGDYTFE
-824 QVKNAGNVTV
+824 QVNNAGTVTV
-834 EGGTLTV
+834 NGGTLTV

-847 TSKAESATVGTFTVE
+847 GNNFTVE
-862 NNGTPALTTKAS
+862 NNGTLALTTKAA
-874 GLDIAKSTSTEAK
+874 GLKIDKGTAAQNIAVT
-887 YTAGAVINN
+887 NN

-908 ANLDAVKKVKDAIA
+908 AKLDQVANVKKAIA
-922 SSGNGLIV
+922 PSGNGLIV
-930 FGDKVTIK
+930 FGDKVTVK
-938 AEEVDKV
+938 AEEVNTV
-945 LMDGKVTATN
+945 LKDGKVKADDV
-955 AEKLA
+955 ASLA
-960 GVELEQFKDATVTG
+960 GVELEQFKDATVTD
-974 VTDPL
+974 VKAAL

-988 ATNETALEVT
+988 AAGQNALTVEF
-998 SGLKLNGTGDLVTVK
+998 GLKLNGTGDLVTVK
-1013 GQDDKVT
+1013 DQDNKVT
-1020 LKGVSIGEN
+1020 LKGVNIGQN

-1041 GAIVGSSDKFGAL
+1041 GAIAGENGAL

-1062 VKGAATLQ
+1062 VKGNATVE

-1080 VMGKAAEADKV
+1080 VMGKAETATA
-1091 VGTLEVKDN
+1091 VGDLDVKN
-1100 ALVLGT
+1100 SALVLGT
-1106 LTAGEVNLKDA
+1106 LTAGNVTLKDA
-1117 DVLGTLTA
+1117 KVLGTLTA
-1125 DKLTATGK
+1125 DKLAATGT
-1133 VFVGSD
+1133 VCVGSD
-1139 EADVAGK
+1139 EDDAAGK
-1146 LVVNELVSGTVFA
+1146 LVVNELGSAMVFA
-1159 DPAWKDGHILS
+1159 APAWKDGNILS

-1254 ASGWNTDGFDAASA
+1254 ASGWSTAEFKAPAN
-1268 DAKTGVQVLENNLM
+1268 KTGVQVLENNLM

-1287 TIDKTGANAV
+1287 TIDKTGAHAV
-1297 FVKDVT
+1297 FANAVT

-1321 TEADY
+1321 SQNGY
-1326 RQGTTGAIT
+1326 KQGTTGAIT

>member
-41 AMIAGVSGSAMAIE
+41 AMIAGVSGSAMATE

-61 ATDTALKATFTKA
+61 TTDTTLKATFTKA
-74 EKQTDVASSLIGTSG
+74 ETQADVTGSLIGTSET
-89 DKLALKNVTNKDM
+89 KLVLKNVTNNGM

-113 SKDNVVTL
+113 SKDDVVTL

-129 SGKVTSADHFGAVVT
+129 SGKVTSGNHFGAVIT

-155 TFENNKFDEVKTGE
+155 TFENNKFDEVKTGDKGK
-169 QKHNG
+169 QHNG
-174 ARGIIRAA
+174 TRGIIRAA
-182 GANLEVAKSTFAGN
+182 GANLDVANSTFAGN

-205 VWSNGE
+205 VWSDGE
-211 NTVKITD
+211 NTVKIAD

-235 TGSKVKTTIA
+235 TGSQVKTTIA

-254 GKQGGALQLAGA
+254 GKLGGALQLAGA

-347 QDGADLALTNVVFD
+347 QDEADLALTNVVFD
-361 GNTAANGGAVDTF
+361 GNTAANGGAVDTW
-374 NAGDVKFTDTTFTNN
+374 NAGNVKFTDTIFTNN

-426 EEAAAKNYE
+426 EEAAVKKYE

-441 YLNGASDKATF
+441 YLSNASDKATF
-452 ELAGDL
+452 ALAGDL

-487 VGTLNVNEG
+487 VGNLNVKEG

-511 QVGVNNSSSEAAQLG
+511 QVGVNSGSSEVVELD
-526 ATNVT
+526 ATKVT
-531 VGQAAVTK
+531 VGQADK
-539 GNAKPAVKAE
+539 SAVKAE
-549 LAMGAVQANHAINFV
+549 LAMGAVQANHAIDFV

-588 EKDATPAKATYVGAV
+588 DKDATPAKATYVGAV
-603 NITGDATVTEG
+603 EITGDATVTEG
-614 ITIAAGTAEKG
+614 ITVAAGTAKQG
-625 AVLTQIFG
+625 AVLTQKSG

-640 TVAAAVKD
+640 AVAAEVKN
-648 DKKTVTAEAGTFA
+648 DKKEVTAKAGMFA
-661 QTAGKLTVDTL
+661 QTTGSTLTVDTL
-672 TNGGTMTVNGTVVTK
+672 TNGGTMTVGGTVVTK
-687 ADSVNSGNIN
+687 ADSVNTGAIN
-697 TYSAQ
+697 SYESKTGSLTIA
-702 DKKGTLVI
+702 
-710 SGGTFTNDGTMTFDK
+710 GGTFTNDGTMTFNK

-737 VNLNG
+737 VNLDG
-742 EASFVAFTE
+742 KASFVVFET

-764 LNAKSTV
+764 LNAKSKV
-771 DGKEVEK
+771 DGKEV
-778 ADILK
+778 DTLK
-783 FTEGTLNLEG
+783 FTEGTVNLNG

-810 QGTTANINGDYTFE
+810 AGAAANINGDYTFE
-824 QVKNAGNVTV
+824 QVNNGGTATV
-834 EGGTLTV
+834 GGTLTV
-841 TDSFTA
+841 TDSF
-847 TSKAESATVGTFTVE
+847 KAGTFTVE
-862 NNGTPALTTKAS
+862 NNGTLALTTKAA
-874 GLDIAKSTSTEAK
+874 GLKIDKGTVAEGIAVT
-887 YTAGAVINN
+887 NN

-908 ANLDAVKKVKDAIA
+908 ATLKDVQTVKERLA

-930 FGDKVTIK
+930 FGDKVTVKADAIK
-938 AEEVDKV
+938 DV
-945 LMDGKVTATN
+945 LKDGKVKASDVAN
-955 AEKLA
+955 LA

-974 VTDPL
+974 VDAAL
-979 SGSFGKVEL
+979 SGSFGMVEL
-988 ATNETALEVT
+988 ADNQTALKVT
-998 SGLKLNGTGDLVTVK
+998 SGLKLNGTGDLVTGK
-1013 GQDDKVT
+1013 GQGDKVT
-1020 LKGVSIGEN
+1020 LQGVNIDGN
-1029 GKLTTTG
+1029 AKLTTTG

-1041 GAIVGSSDKFGAL
+1041 GAIAGENGAL

-1062 VKGAATLQ
+1062 VKGAATVKD
-1070 NLTVAADSAL
+1070 LTVAADSAL
-1080 VMGKAAEADKV
+1080 VMGKAAETATA
-1091 VGTLEVKDN
+1091 VGDLEVKDY

-1106 LTAGEVNLKDA
+1106 LTAGKVTLGEA
-1117 DVLGTLTA
+1117 DVFGTLTA
-1125 DKLTATGK
+1125 DKLDATD
-1133 VFVGSD
+1133 VVLVGSD
-1139 EADVAGK
+1139 EEDVAGM
-1146 LVVNELVSGTVFA
+1146 LVVNELASGTVFA

-1244 SYKTIAGNVI
+1244 SYKTIDGNVI
-1254 ASGWNTDGFDAASA
+1254 ASGWSTAEFEAA
-1268 DAKTGVQVLENNLM
+1268 DNKTGVQVLENNLM

-1287 TIDKTGANAV
+1287 TIDKTGAHAV
-1297 FVKDVT
+1297 FANAVT

-1321 TEADY
+1321 SDGGYT
-1326 RQGTTGAIT
+1326 QGTTGAIT

-1341 MSAAFKDKVH
+1341 MSAARKDNVH

-1422 ASVTMDAI
+1422 ASVTMDAL

-1485 SVVDGYT
+1485 SVVSGYT

-1519 VGFSVYGAKAF
+1519 VGFSVYGSKAF

-1653 INGVAATSALSTQV
+1653 INGVATTSALSTQV

>member
-41 AMIAGVSGSAMAIE
+41 AMIAGVSGSAMAAE

-74 EKQTDVASSLIGTSG
+74 EKQNDVASSLIGTSG
-89 DKLALKNVTNKDM
+89 DTLALKNDTNKDM

-113 SKDNVVTL
+113 NKDNVVTL

-155 TFENNKFDEVKTGE
+155 TFENNKFDEVTTGDNP
-169 QKHNG
+169 HNG
-174 ARGIIRAA
+174 TRGIIRAA

-235 TGSKVKTTIA
+235 TGSQVKTTIA
-245 DSTFSKNTS
+245 DATFSKNTS
-254 GKQGGALQLAGA
+254 GKLGGALQLSGA
-266 GETTITNTTFS
+266 GKTTITNTTFS

-296 AKNVNFEGN
+296 AENVTFEGN
-305 KAVGDDGHG
+305 KAASADGHG
-314 GALFLNGNTASYT
+314 GALFVDGQGASYT

-347 QDGADLALTNVVFD
+347 QNGAHLDLTNVVFD

-374 NAGDVKFTDTTFTNN
+374 KAGDVKFTDTTFTNN
-389 QAGGWGGALRINGGN
+389 QTGGWGGALRINGGN
-404 VTIAVTEGKSLVY
+404 VTIVVTEGKSLVY

-426 EEAAAKNYE
+426 EEAAVKKYE

-441 YLNGASDKATF
+441 YLSNASDKATF
-452 ELAGDL
+452 ALAGDL

-472 KTGKGTLTTADMTGF
+472 KTDKGTLTTADMTGF
-487 VGTLNVNEG
+487 VGNLNVKEG

-511 QVGVNNSSSEAAQLG
+511 QGAVNGANSGAAGGLA
-526 ATNVT
+526 ATTVT
-531 VGQAAVTK
+531 VGQAA
-539 GNAKPAVKAE
+539 GAKPAVKAE
-549 LAMGAVQANHAINFV
+549 LAMGAVQANHAIGFV
-564 VNEGST
+564 VNKGST

-579 TKEYTQRNA
+579 TKEYTQRTA
-588 EKDATPAKATYVGAV
+588 AKAATPAKATYVGAV

-614 ITIAAGTAEKG
+614 ITVAAGTAEKA
-625 AVLTQIFG
+625 AVLTQTFG

-640 TVAAAVKD
+640 TVAAAVKGEKD
-648 DKKTVTAEAGTFA
+648 AVTAQAGTFTQEAGT
-661 QTAGKLTVDTL
+661 LTVDTL
-672 TNGGTMTVNGTVVTK
+672 TNGGTMTVKGTVVTN
-687 ADSVNSGNIN
+687 ADSVNTGAIN
-697 TYSAQ
+697 SSESKNGSLTIA
-702 DKKGTLVI
+702 
-710 SGGTFTNDGTMTFDK
+710 GGTFTNDGKMTFKK

-737 VNLNG
+737 VNLDG
-742 EASFVAFTE
+742 KASFVVFET

-764 LNAKSTV
+764 LNAKSKD
-771 DGKEVEK
+771 DGK

-783 FTEGTLNLEG
+783 FTEGTVNLYG

-810 QGTTANINGDYTFE
+810 QGTTTNINGDYTFE
-824 QVKNAGNVTV
+824 QVNNAGTTTV
-834 EGGTLTV
+834 GGTLTV

-847 TSKAESATVGTFTVE
+847 GNFTVGNNGTLVLTSKAAGLKIAEGTATT
-862 NNGTPALTTKAS
+862 NSNLT
-874 GLDIAKSTSTEAK
+874 
-887 YTAGAVINN
+887 NN

-908 ANLDAVKKVKDAIA
+908 ADLDKVAAVKNAIA
-922 SSGNGLIV
+922 RSGNGLIV

-938 AEEVDKV
+938 AEEVNKV
-945 LMDGKVTATN
+945 LKDGKVN
-955 AEKLA
+955 ASDVANLA

-974 VTDPL
+974 VDAAL

-988 ATNETALEVT
+988 AAGQTALTVE

-1013 GQDDKVT
+1013 KDKTVT
-1020 LKGVSIGEN
+1020 LQGVNIGEY

-1041 GAIVGSSDKFGAL
+1041 GAIAGNGGKFGAL

-1062 VKGAATLQ
+1062 VKGDATVQ

-1080 VMGKAAEADKV
+1080 VMGKVAEADKA
-1091 VGTLEVKDN
+1091 VGALEVKEH

-1106 LTAGEVNLKDA
+1106 LTAGNVTLKDA

-1125 DKLTATGK
+1125 DKLAATGT
-1133 VFVGSD
+1133 VCVGSD
-1139 EADVAGK
+1139 EDDAAGK
-1146 LVVNELVSGTVFA
+1146 LVVNELGSATVFA
-1159 DPAWKDGHILS
+1159 APAWKDGNILS

-1224 MKSAIYVDGGKTYD
+1224 MKSAIYVDGGKTYN

-1254 ASGWNTDGFDAASA
+1254 ASGWSTAEFEAAA
-1268 DAKTGVQVLENNLM
+1268 NKTGVQVLENNLM

-1287 TIDKTGANAV
+1287 TIDTTGANAV
-1297 FVKDVT
+1297 FANAVT

-1321 TEADY
+1321 SEAGYTPD
-1326 RQGTTGAIT
+1326 TTGVIT

-1341 MSAAFKDKVH
+1341 MSAALKDKVH

-1422 ASVTMDAI
+1422 ASVTMDAL

>member
-41 AMIAGVSGSAMAIE
+41 AMIAGVSGSAMAADA
-55 TDTEIK
+55 DTVIN

-74 EKQTDVASSLIGTSG
+74 EQQAGVTGSLIGTSDG
-89 DKLALKNVTNKDM
+89 ELVLKNVTNKGM

-155 TFENNKFDEVKTGE
+155 TFENNKFDEVTTGDNL
-169 QKHNG
+169 HNG
-174 ARGIIRAA
+174 TRGIIRAA

-235 TGSKVKTTIA
+235 TGSHVKTTIA
-245 DSTFSKNTS
+245 DATFSKNTS

-287 INATNTQVV
+287 INATGTKV
-296 AKNVNFEGN
+296 AATNVTFEGN
-305 KAVGDDGHG
+305 KAASADGHG
-314 GALFLNGNTASYT
+314 GALFVDGQGASYT

-347 QDGADLALTNVVFD
+347 QDGADLALKNVVFD

-374 NAGDVKFTDTTFTNN
+374 NAGDVTFTDTTFTNN
-389 QAGGWGGALRINGGN
+389 QAGGWGGALRINGDN

-426 EEAAAKNYE
+426 EEAAVKKYE

-441 YLNGASDKATF
+441 YLSNASDKATF
-452 ELAGDL
+452 ALAGDL

-487 VGTLNVNEG
+487 VGNLDVKEG

-511 QVGVNNSSSEAAQLG
+511 QIGVNNGTSVAVELDP
-526 ATNVT
+526 TIVT
-531 VGQAAVTK
+531 VGQAA
-539 GNAKPAVKAE
+539 GAKPAVKAE
-549 LAMGAVQANHAINFV
+549 LAMGAVQANHAIDFV

-579 TKEYTQRNA
+579 TKEYTQRTA
-588 EKDATPAKATYVGAV
+588 AKAATPAKATYVGAV

-614 ITIAAGTAEKG
+614 ITVAAGTADKA
-625 AVLTQIFG
+625 AVLTQTSG

-640 TVAAAVKD
+640 TVAAAVEKD
-648 DKKTVTAEAGTFA
+648 QKVTAQAAGMFNQAAGT
-661 QTAGKLTVDTL
+661 LTVDTL
-672 TNGGTMTVNGTVVTK
+672 TNGGKMTVNGTVVTN
-687 ADSVNSGNIN
+687 ADSVNTGAIN
-697 TYSAQ
+697 SSESKNGSLTIA
-702 DKKGTLVI
+702 
-710 SGGTFTNDGTMTFDK
+710 GGTFTNDGKMTFKK

-737 VNLNG
+737 VNLDG
-742 EASFVAFTE
+742 EASFVVFET

-764 LNAKSTV
+764 LNDKSANTV
-771 DGKEVEK
+771 KEN
-778 ADILK
+778 DTLK
-783 FTEGTLNLEG
+783 FTEGTVNLNG

-801 AFTGKVELA
+801 AFTGKVALDA
-810 QGTTANINGDYTFE
+810 GATANIDGDYTFE
-824 QVKNAGNVTV
+824 QVNNGGKATV
-834 EGGTLTV
+834 GGTLTV

-847 TSKAESATVGTFTVE
+847 GDFTVADNGTLVLTSKAAGLKIADGIATK
-862 NNGTPALTTKAS
+862 NSNLT
-874 GLDIAKSTSTEAK
+874 
-887 YTAGAVINN
+887 NN

-908 ANLDAVKKVKDAIA
+908 ASLDKVADVKNALV

-930 FGDKVTIK
+930 FGDKVTVKADAIK
-938 AEEVDKV
+938 DV
-945 LMDGKVTATN
+945 LKDGKVTATN
-955 AEKLA
+955 AAKLA

-974 VTDPL
+974 VDTAL

-988 ATNETALEVT
+988 ATGQTALTVT
-998 SGLKLNGTGDLVTVK
+998 SGLKLNGTGDLVTVETDK
-1013 GQDDKVT
+1013 KVT
-1020 LKGVSIGEN
+1020 LQGVNIGEH

-1041 GAIVGSSDKFGAL
+1041 GAIAGNGDKFGAL

-1062 VKGAATLQ
+1062 VKGAAVLQ
-1070 NLTVAADSAL
+1070 KLTVAADSAL
-1080 VMGKAAEADKV
+1080 VMGKAAEADKA
-1091 VGTLEVKDN
+1091 VGALEVKDY

-1106 LTAGEVNLKDA
+1106 LTAGKVKLNDA
-1117 DVLGTLTA
+1117 DVFGTLTA
-1125 DKLTATGK
+1125 DKLTANGD

-1139 EADVAGK
+1139 EEDVAGK

-1159 DPAWKDGHILS
+1159 DTAWKDGHIRS
-1170 LNDASQVAVGTAA
+1170 LNDASPVAVGTAA

-1254 ASGWNTDGFDAASA
+1254 ASGWSTAEFEDAAN
-1268 DAKTGVQVLENNLM
+1268 KTGVQVLENNLM

-1287 TIDKTGANAV
+1287 TIDKTGAHAV
-1297 FVKDVT
+1297 FVKDVI

-1326 RQGTTGAIT
+1326 TQGTTGAIT

-1519 VGFSVYGAKAF
+1519 VGFSFYGAKAF

>member
-41 AMIAGVSGSAMAIE
+41 AMIAGVSGSAMAVE
-55 TDTEIK
+55 ANTEIK

-74 EKQTDVASSLIGTSG
+74 ETQADVTGSLIGTSG
-89 DKLALKNVTNKDM
+89 EKLVLKNFTNKDM

-113 SKDNVVTL
+113 SSKDGVVTL

-129 SGKVTSADHFGAVVT
+129 SGKVTSDDHFGAVVT

-155 TFENNKFDEVKTGE
+155 TFENNKFDEVKTGD
-169 QKHNG
+169 QDKQHNG

-254 GKQGGALQLAGA
+254 GKQGGALQLTDA

-287 INATNTQVV
+287 INATGTKVV
-296 AKNVNFEGN
+296 ATNVNFERN
-305 KAVGDDGHG
+305 KAVEHG
-314 GALFLNGNTASYT
+314 GALFLDGNTDSHT

-347 QDGADLALTNVVFD
+347 KNGANLDLTNVVFD

-374 NAGDVKFTDTTFTNN
+374 KAGDVKFTDTTFTNN
-389 QAGGWGGALRINGGN
+389 QAGGWGGALRINGNN

-417 EGNKAGTNA
+417 EGNRAGTNA
-426 EEAAAKNYE
+426 EEAAVKKYE

-441 YLNGASDKATF
+441 YLSNASDKATF
-452 ELAGDL
+452 ALAGDL

-464 VSNHGTIE
+464 VSNQGTIE
-472 KTGKGTLTTADMTGF
+472 KTDKGTLTTADMTGF
-487 VGTLNVNEG
+487 VGKLDVKEG

-511 QVGVNNSSSEAAQLG
+511 QIGVNNGSNDAVALD
-526 ATNVT
+526 ATTVT
-531 VGQAAVTK
+531 VGQQDS
-539 GNAKPAVKAE
+539 KAE
-549 LAMGAVQANHAINFV
+549 LAMGAVQANHAIDFV

-579 TKEYTQRNA
+579 TKEYTQRTA
-588 EKDATPAKATYVGAV
+588 AKAATPAKATYVGAV

-614 ITIAAGTAEKG
+614 ITVAAGTAEKA
-625 AVLTQIFG
+625 AVLTQTSG

-640 TVAAAVKD
+640 TVAAAVEKD
-648 DKKTVTAEAGTFA
+648 QKVTAKAGTFSQEA
-661 QTAGKLTVDTL
+661 DGTLTVDTL
-672 TNGGTMTVNGTVVTK
+672 TNGGTMTVKGTVVTN
-687 ADSVNSGNIN
+687 ADSVNTGAIN
-697 TYSAQ
+697 SYESKTGSLTIA
-702 DKKGTLVI
+702 
-710 SGGTFTNDGTMTFDK
+710 GGTFTNDGTMTFDK
-725 ITVEDGATLKTG
+725 ITVADGATLKTG
-737 VNLNG
+737 VNLDG
-742 EASFVAFTE
+742 KASFVVFQT

-764 LNAKSTV
+764 LNDKSANTV
-771 DGKEVEK
+771 KEN
-778 ADILK
+778 DTLK

-793 GALQVAGE
+793 GALQVASK
-801 AFTGKVELA
+801 AFTGKVKLDTNA
-810 QGTTANINGDYTFE
+810 KAYVNGDYTFE
-824 QVKNAGNVTV
+824 QVNNAGTVTV
-834 EGGTLTV
+834 NGGTLTV

-847 TSKAESATVGTFTVE
+847 GNNFTVE
-862 NNGTPALTTKAS
+862 NNGTLALTTKAA
-874 GLDIAKSTSTEAK
+874 GLKIDKGSAAENIAVT
-887 YTAGAVINN
+887 NN

-908 ANLDAVKKVKDAIA
+908 AGLKEVAAVRNAIA
-922 SSGNGLIV
+922 PSGNGLIV

-938 AEEVDKV
+938 AEEVNKV
-945 LMDGKVTATN
+945 LKDGKVKASDVAN
-955 AEKLA
+955 LA
-960 GVELEQFKDATVTG
+960 GVELEQFKDATVTD
-974 VTDPL
+974 VKAAL

-988 ATNETALEVT
+988 ADKQDALEVT

-1013 GQDDKVT
+1013 GKDNKVT
-1020 LKGVSIGEN
+1020 LKGVNIGEN

-1041 GAIVGSSDKFGAL
+1041 GAIAGSGAL

-1062 VKGAATLQ
+1062 VKGDATVQ

-1080 VMGKAAEADKV
+1080 VMGKVAEADKA
-1091 VGTLEVKDN
+1091 VGALKVKEH

-1106 LTAGEVNLKDA
+1106 LTAGNVTLKDA

-1125 DKLTATGK
+1125 DKLAATGT
-1133 VFVGSD
+1133 VCVGSD
-1139 EADVAGK
+1139 EDDAAGK
-1146 LVVNELVSGTVFA
+1146 LVVNELGSATVFA
-1159 DPAWKDGHILS
+1159 APAWKDGNILS

-1196 ALGTT
+1196 AIGTT
-1201 DLDVAVKTVAAA
+1201 DLDVAAKAVAAA

-1254 ASGWNTDGFDAASA
+1254 ASGWNE
-1268 DAKTGVQVLENNLM
+1268 AKFEGAETNNQVPANVQVLENNLM

-1287 TIDKTGANAV
+1287 TIDKTGAHAV

-1321 TEADY
+1321 SEGDY

>member
-41 AMIAGVSGSAMAIE
+41 AMIAGVSGSAMATE

-74 EKQTDVASSLIGTSG
+74 EKQDDVASSLIGTSG
-89 DKLALKNVTNKDM
+89 DKLVLKNVTNKGM

-417 EGNKAGTNA
+417 EGNRAGTNA
-426 EEAAAKNYE
+426 EAAAKNYE

-441 YLNGASDKATF
+441 YLNGASDRAAF

-472 KTGKGTLTTADMTGF
+472 KTGKGRLTTADMTGF
-487 VGTLNVNEG
+487 VGKLDVKEG

-511 QVGVNNSSSEAAQLG
+511 QIGVNKGTSG
-526 ATNVT
+526 AVELDPTTVT
-531 VGQAAVTK
+531 VGQDGEPFA
-539 GNAKPAVKAE
+539 KAE
-549 LAMGAVQANHAINFV
+549 LAMGAVQANHAINFD

-570 LTMQSLAVG
+570 LTMQSLTVG
-579 TKEYTQRNA
+579 TKEYAQRTEA
-588 EKDATPAKATYVGAV
+588 KADPAKATYVGAV

-614 ITIAAGTAEKG
+614 VTVAAGTADKA
-625 AVLTQIFG
+625 AVLTQTSG

-640 TVAAAVKD
+640 TVAAAVEKD
-648 DKKTVTAEAGTFA
+648 QKVTAQAGTFN
-661 QTAGKLTVDTL
+661 QTDGTLTVDTL
-672 TNGGTMTVNGTVVTK
+672 TNGGTMTVNGTVVTN
-687 ADSVNSGNIN
+687 ADSVNTGAIN
-697 TYSAQ
+697 SYKSKNGSLTIA
-702 DKKGTLVI
+702 
-710 SGGTFTNDGTMTFDK
+710 GGTFTNDGTMTFDK

-737 VNLNG
+737 VNLDG
-742 EASFVAFTE
+742 EASFVVFKT

-764 LNAKSTV
+764 LNAKSKV
-771 DGKEVEK
+771 DGK

-783 FTEGTLNLEG
+783 FTEGTVNLYG

-810 QGTTANINGDYTFE
+810 QGTTTNINGDYTFE
-824 QVKNAGNVTV
+824 QVNNAGTTTV
-834 EGGTLTV
+834 GGTLTV

-847 TSKAESATVGTFTVE
+847 GKFTVE
-862 NNGTPALTTKAS
+862 NNGTLVLTSKAA
-874 GLDIAKSTSTEAK
+874 GLKIAVG
-887 YTAGAVINN
+887 TATNNNQLINN

-908 ANLDAVKKVKDAIA
+908 ASLDKVAAVKDAIA
-922 SSGNGLIV
+922 PSGNGLIV

-938 AEEVDKV
+938 AEEVNKV
-945 LMDGKVTATN
+945 LKDGKVKASDVAN
-955 AEKLA
+955 LA

-974 VTDPL
+974 VDAAL

-988 ATNETALEVT
+988 AAGQTALTVE

-1013 GQDDKVT
+1013 KDKTVT
-1020 LKGVSIGEN
+1020 LQGVNIGEY

-1041 GAIVGSSDKFGAL
+1041 GAIAGNGGKFGAL

-1062 VKGAATLQ
+1062 VKGAAALQ

-1080 VMGKAAEADKV
+1080 VMGKAAETATA
-1091 VGTLEVKDN
+1091 VGDLEVKDY

-1106 LTAGEVNLKDA
+1106 LTAGKVTLGEA
-1117 DVLGTLTA
+1117 DVFGTLTA
-1125 DKLTATGK
+1125 DKLDATD
-1133 VFVGSD
+1133 VVLVGSD
-1139 EADVAGK
+1139 EEDVAGK

-1159 DPAWKDGHILS
+1159 DPAWKDGLGLS
-1170 LNDASQVAVGTAA
+1170 LNDASQVAIGSIGAN
-1183 AGSTVVAGQGSLV
+1183 STVIAGQGSLV
-1196 ALGTT
+1196 AIGTT
-1201 DLDVAVKTVAAA
+1201 DLDVAAKAVAAA
-1213 GHAVLGTNEGQ
+1213 GHAVLGPNEGQ
-1224 MKSAIYVDGGKTYD
+1224 MRSAIYVDGGKTYD

-1244 SYKTIAGNVI
+1244 SYEKINGNVI
-1254 ASGWNTDGFDAASA
+1254 ASGWNEAKFEDAETNNQVPAN
-1268 DAKTGVQVLENNLM
+1268 VQVLENNLM

-1326 RQGTTGAIT
+1326 TQGTTGAIT

-1341 MSAAFKDKVH
+1341 MSAALKDKVH

-1485 SVVDGYT
+1485 SVVSGYT

>member
-1 MNSTFKVVFNKARGA
+1 MKSFLKVVFNKARGA

-41 AMIAGVSGSAMAIE
+41 AMIAGVSGSAMATE

-74 EKQTDVASSLIGTSG
+74 EKQDDVASSLIGTSG
-89 DKLALKNVTNKDM
+89 DKLVLKNVTNKGM

-417 EGNKAGTNA
+417 EGNRAGTNA
-426 EEAAAKNYE
+426 EAAAKNYE

-441 YLNGASDKATF
+441 YLNGASDRAAF

-487 VGTLNVNEG
+487 VGKLDVKEG

-511 QVGVNNSSSEAAQLG
+511 QIGVNKGTSG
-526 ATNVT
+526 AVELDPTTVT
-531 VGQAAVTK
+531 VGQDGEPFA
-539 GNAKPAVKAE
+539 KAE
-549 LAMGAVQANHAINFV
+549 LAMGAVQANHAINFD

-570 LTMQSLAVG
+570 LTMQSLTVG
-579 TKEYTQRNA
+579 TKEYAQRTEA
-588 EKDATPAKATYVGAV
+588 KADPAKATYVGAV

-614 ITIAAGTAEKG
+614 VTVAAGTADKA
-625 AVLTQIFG
+625 AVLTQTSG

-640 TVAAAVKD
+640 TVAAAVEKD
-648 DKKTVTAEAGTFA
+648 QKVTAQAGTFN
-661 QTAGKLTVDTL
+661 QTDGTLTVDTL
-672 TNGGTMTVNGTVVTK
+672 TNGGTMTVNGTVVTN
-687 ADSVNSGNIN
+687 ADSVNTGAIN
-697 TYSAQ
+697 SYKSKNGSLTIA
-702 DKKGTLVI
+702 
-710 SGGTFTNDGTMTFDK
+710 GGTFTNDGTMTFDK

-737 VNLNG
+737 VNLDG
-742 EASFVAFTE
+742 EASFVVFKT

-764 LNAKSTV
+764 LNAKSKV
-771 DGKEVEK
+771 DGK

-783 FTEGTLNLEG
+783 FTEGTVNLYG

-810 QGTTANINGDYTFE
+810 QGTTTNINGDYTFE
-824 QVKNAGNVTV
+824 QVNNAGTTTV
-834 EGGTLTV
+834 GGTLTV

-847 TSKAESATVGTFTVE
+847 GKFTVE
-862 NNGTPALTTKAS
+862 NNGTLVLTSKAA
-874 GLDIAKSTSTEAK
+874 GLKIAVG
-887 YTAGAVINN
+887 TATNNNQLINN

-908 ANLDAVKKVKDAIA
+908 ASLDKVATVKDAIA
-922 SSGNGLIV
+922 PSGNGLIV

-938 AEEVDKV
+938 AEEVNKV
-945 LMDGKVTATN
+945 LKDGKVKASDVAN
-955 AEKLA
+955 LA

-974 VTDPL
+974 VDAAL

-988 ATNETALEVT
+988 AAGQTALTVE
-998 SGLKLNGTGDLVTVK
+998 SGLKLNGTGDLVTVTK
-1013 GQDDKVT
+1013 DKTVT
-1020 LKGVSIGEN
+1020 LQGVNIGEY

-1041 GAIVGSSDKFGAL
+1041 GAIAGNGGKFGAL

-1062 VKGAATLQ
+1062 VKGAAALQ

-1080 VMGKAAEADKV
+1080 VMGKAAETATA
-1091 VGTLEVKDN
+1091 VGDLEVKDY

-1106 LTAGEVNLKDA
+1106 LTAGKVTLGEA
-1117 DVLGTLTA
+1117 DVFGTLTA
-1125 DKLTATGK
+1125 DKLDATD
-1133 VFVGSD
+1133 VVLVGAD
-1139 EADVAGK
+1139 EEDVAGK

-1159 DPAWKDGHILS
+1159 DPAWKDGLGLS
-1170 LNDASQVAVGTAA
+1170 LNDASQVAIGSIGAN
-1183 AGSTVVAGQGSLV
+1183 STVIAGQGSLV
-1196 ALGTT
+1196 AIGTT
-1201 DLDVAVKTVAAA
+1201 DLDVAAKAVAAA
-1213 GHAVLGTNEGQ
+1213 GHAVLGPNEGQ
-1224 MKSAIYVDGGKTYD
+1224 MRSAIYVDGGKTYD

-1244 SYKTIAGNVI
+1244 SYEKINGNVI
-1254 ASGWNTDGFDAASA
+1254 ASGWNEAKFEDAETNNQVPAN
-1268 DAKTGVQVLENNLM
+1268 VQVLENNLM

-1326 RQGTTGAIT
+1326 TQGTTGAIT

-1341 MSAAFKDKVH
+1341 MSAALKDKVH

-1485 SVVDGYT
+1485 SVVSGYT

>member
-41 AMIAGVSGSAMAIE
+41 AMIAGVSGSAMAADA
-55 TDTEIK
+55 DTVIN

-74 EKQTDVASSLIGTSG
+74 EQQADVKGSLIGTSNN
-89 DKLALKNVTNKDM
+89 DKLVLKNGTNKGM

-113 SKDNVVTL
+113 SSKDGVVTL

-155 TFENNKFDEVKTGE
+155 TFENNKFDEVKTGDNL
-169 QKHNG
+169 HNG
-174 ARGIIRAA
+174 SRGIIRAA

-205 VWSNGE
+205 VWSDGE
-211 NTVKITD
+211 NTVKIAD

-235 TGSKVKTTIA
+235 TGSQVKTTIA
-245 DSTFSKNTS
+245 DATFSKNTS
-254 GKQGGALQLAGA
+254 GKLGGALQLSSA

-287 INATNTQVV
+287 INATNTKVV
-296 AKNVNFEGN
+296 AENVTFEGN
-305 KAVGDDGHG
+305 KAASADGHG
-314 GALFLNGNTASYT
+314 GALFVDGQGASYT

-347 QDGADLALTNVVFD
+347 QNKANLALKNVVFD

-374 NAGDVKFTDTTFTNN
+374 KAGNVTFTDTTFTNN

-426 EEAAAKNYE
+426 EEAAVKKFE

-441 YLNGASDKATF
+441 YLSNATDTASF

-464 VSNHGTIE
+464 VSNHGIIE

-487 VGTLNVNEG
+487 VGNLNVKEG

-511 QVGVNNSSSEAAQLG
+511 QIGVNNGSNVAVALAA
-526 ATNVT
+526 TTVI
-531 VGQAAVTK
+531 VGQK
-539 GNAKPAVKAE
+539 DSKAE
-549 LAMGAVQANHAINFV
+549 LAMGAVQANHAIDFV

-579 TKEYTQRNA
+579 TKEYTQRTA
-588 EKDATPAKATYVGAV
+588 AKAATPAKATYVGNV
-603 NITGDATVTEG
+603 EIKGNATVTEG
-614 ITIAAGTAEKG
+614 ITIAAGTADQG
-625 AVLTQIFG
+625 AVLTQKSG

-640 TVAAAVKD
+640 TVAAAVEKD
-648 DKKTVTAEAGTFA
+648 QKVTAQAGTFN
-661 QTAGKLTVDTL
+661 QTDGTLTVDTL
-672 TNGGTMTVNGTVVTK
+672 TNGGTMTVNGTVVTN
-687 ADSVNSGNIN
+687 ADSVNTGAIN
-697 TYSAQ
+697 SYKSKNGSLTIA
-702 DKKGTLVI
+702 
-710 SGGTFTNDGTMTFDK
+710 GGTFTNDGTMTFDK

-737 VNLNG
+737 VNLDG
-742 EASFVAFTE
+742 EASFVVFKT

-764 LNAKSTV
+764 LNAKSKV
-771 DGKEVEK
+771 DGK

-783 FTEGTLNLEG
+783 FTEGTVNLYG

-810 QGTTANINGDYTFE
+810 QGTTTNINGDYTFE
-824 QVKNAGNVTV
+824 QVNNAGTTTV
-834 EGGTLTV
+834 GGTLTV

-847 TSKAESATVGTFTVE
+847 GKFTVE
-862 NNGTPALTTKAS
+862 NNGTLVLTSKAA
-874 GLDIAKSTSTEAK
+874 GLKIAVG
-887 YTAGAVINN
+887 TATNNNQLINN

-908 ANLDAVKKVKDAIA
+908 ASLVKVADVKKALV

-930 FGDKVTIK
+930 FGDKVTVK

-945 LMDGKVTATN
+945 LQDGKVTATN
-955 AEKLA
+955 AAKLA
-960 GVELEQFKDATVTG
+960 GVELEQFKDATVTE
-974 VTDPL
+974 VNSNSAL

-988 ATNETALEVT
+988 AAGQDALTVE

-1020 LKGVSIGEN
+1020 LKGVNIGKN

-1041 GAIVGSSDKFGAL
+1041 GAIAGHEGNFGAL

-1062 VKGAATLQ
+1062 VKGDATVQ

-1080 VMGKAAEADKV
+1080 VMGKVAEADKA
-1091 VGTLEVKDN
+1091 VGALEVKEH

-1106 LTAGEVNLKDA
+1106 LTAGEVKFKKA
-1117 DVLGTLTA
+1117 EVLGTLTA
-1125 DKLTATGK
+1125 DKLEANET

-1139 EADVAGK
+1139 EEDVAGK

-1159 DPAWKDGHILS
+1159 DPAWKDGLGLS

-1183 AGSTVVAGQGSLV
+1183 KDSTVVAGQGSLV

-1254 ASGWNTDGFDAASA
+1254 ASGWNTDKFNDASV

-1287 TIDKTGANAV
+1287 TIDTTGANAV
-1297 FVKDVT
+1297 FANAVT

-1321 TEADY
+1321 SDVDY
-1326 RQGTTGAIT
+1326 TQGTTGAIT

-1341 MSAAFKDKVH
+1341 MSAAYKDKVH

>member
-41 AMIAGVSGSAMAIE
+41 AMIAGVSGSAMATE

-74 EKQTDVASSLIGTSG
+74 EKQDDVASSLIGTSG
-89 DKLALKNVTNKDM
+89 DKLVLKNVTNKGM

-417 EGNKAGTNA
+417 EGNRAGTTNA
-426 EEAAAKNYE
+426 EAAAKDYE

-441 YLNGASDKATF
+441 YLNGASDRAAF

-487 VGTLNVNEG
+487 VGKLDVKEG

-511 QVGVNNSSSEAAQLG
+511 QIGVNNGTSG
-526 ATNVT
+526 AVELDPTTVT
-531 VGQAAVTK
+531 VGQDGEPFA
-539 GNAKPAVKAE
+539 KAE
-549 LAMGAVQANHAINFV
+549 LAMGAVQANHAINFD

-570 LTMQSLAVG
+570 LTMQSLTVG
-579 TKEYTQRNA
+579 TKEYAQRTEA
-588 EKDATPAKATYVGAV
+588 KADPAKATYVGAV

-614 ITIAAGTAEKG
+614 VTVAAGTADKA
-625 AVLTQIFG
+625 AVLTQTSG

-640 TVAAAVKD
+640 TVAAAVEKD
-648 DKKTVTAEAGTFA
+648 QKVTAQAGTFN
-661 QTAGKLTVDTL
+661 QTDGTLTVDTL
-672 TNGGTMTVNGTVVTK
+672 TNGGTMTVNGTVVTN
-687 ADSVNSGNIN
+687 ADSVNTGAIN
-697 TYSAQ
+697 SYKSKNGSLTIA
-702 DKKGTLVI
+702 
-710 SGGTFTNDGTMTFDK
+710 GGTFTNDGTMTFDK

-737 VNLNG
+737 VNLDG
-742 EASFVAFTE
+742 EASFVVFKT

-764 LNAKSTV
+764 LNAKSKV
-771 DGKEVEK
+771 DGK

-783 FTEGTLNLEG
+783 FTEGTVNLYG

-810 QGTTANINGDYTFE
+810 QGTTTNINGDYTFE
-824 QVKNAGNVTV
+824 QVNNAGTTTV
-834 EGGTLTV
+834 GGTLTV

-847 TSKAESATVGTFTVE
+847 GKFTVE
-862 NNGTPALTTKAS
+862 NNGTLVLTSKAA
-874 GLDIAKSTSTEAK
+874 GLKIAVG
-887 YTAGAVINN
+887 TATNNNQLINN
-896 GTITFTDAAGEF
+896 GTITFTDAVGEF
-908 ANLDAVKKVKDAIA
+908 ASLDKVAAVKDAIA
-922 SSGNGLIV
+922 PSGNGLIV

-938 AEEVDKV
+938 AEEVNKV
-945 LMDGKVTATN
+945 LKDGKVKASDVAN
-955 AEKLA
+955 LA

-974 VTDPL
+974 VDAAL

-988 ATNETALEVT
+988 AAGQTALTVE

-1013 GQDDKVT
+1013 KDKTVT
-1020 LKGVSIGEN
+1020 LQGVNIGEY

-1041 GAIVGSSDKFGAL
+1041 GAIAGNGGKFGAL

-1062 VKGAATLQ
+1062 VKGAAALQ

-1080 VMGKAAEADKV
+1080 VMGKAAETATA
-1091 VGTLEVKDN
+1091 VGDLEVKDY

-1106 LTAGEVNLKDA
+1106 LTAGKVTLGEA
-1117 DVLGTLTA
+1117 DVFGTLTA
-1125 DKLTATGK
+1125 DKLDATD
-1133 VFVGSD
+1133 VVLVGSD
-1139 EADVAGK
+1139 EEDVAGK

-1159 DPAWKDGHILS
+1159 NPAWKDGLGLS
-1170 LNDASQVAVGTAA
+1170 LNDASQVAIGSIGAN
-1183 AGSTVVAGQGSLV
+1183 STVIAGQGSLV
-1196 ALGTT
+1196 AIGTT
-1201 DLDVAVKTVAAA
+1201 DLDVAAKAVAAA
-1213 GHAVLGTNEGQ
+1213 GHAVLGPNEGQ
-1224 MKSAIYVDGGKTYD
+1224 MRSAIYVDGGKTYD

-1244 SYKTIAGNVI
+1244 SYEKINGNVI
-1254 ASGWNTDGFDAASA
+1254 ASGWNEAKFEDAETNNQVPAN
-1268 DAKTGVQVLENNLM
+1268 VQVLENNLM

-1326 RQGTTGAIT
+1326 TQGTTGAIT

-1341 MSAAFKDKVH
+1341 MSAALKDKVH

-1485 SVVDGYT
+1485 SVVSGYT

>member
-41 AMIAGVSGSAMAIE
+41 AMIAGVSGSAMATE

-61 ATDTALKATFTKA
+61 TTDTTLKATFTKA
-74 EKQTDVASSLIGTSG
+74 ETQADVTGSLIGTSET
-89 DKLALKNVTNKDM
+89 KLVLKNVTNNGM

-113 SKDNVVTL
+113 SKDDVVTL

-129 SGKVTSADHFGAVVT
+129 SGKVTSGNHFGAVIT

-155 TFENNKFDEVKTGE
+155 TFENNKFDEVKTGDKGK
-169 QKHNG
+169 QHNG
-174 ARGIIRAA
+174 TRGIIRAA
-182 GANLEVAKSTFAGN
+182 GANLDVANSTFAGN

-205 VWSNGE
+205 VWSDGE
-211 NTVKITD
+211 NTVKIAD

-235 TGSKVKTTIA
+235 TGSQVKTTIA

-254 GKQGGALQLAGA
+254 GKLGGALQLAGA

-361 GNTAANGGAVDTF
+361 GNTAANGGAVDTW
-374 NAGDVKFTDTTFTNN
+374 NAGNVKFTDTIFTNN

-426 EEAAAKNYE
+426 EEAAVKKFE

-441 YLNGASDKATF
+441 YLSNATDTASF

-487 VGTLNVNEG
+487 VGRLDVKEG

-511 QVGVNNSSSEAAQLG
+511 QVGVNSGSSEVVGLD
-526 ATNVT
+526 ATEVI
-531 VGQAAVTK
+531 VGQADK
-539 GNAKPAVKAE
+539 SAVKAE
-549 LAMGAVQANHAINFV
+549 LAMGAVQANHAIDFV

-614 ITIAAGTAEKG
+614 ITVAAGTAEMA
-625 AVLTQIFG
+625 AVLTQVSS

-640 TVAAAVKD
+640 AVAAEVKN
-648 DKKTVTAEAGTFA
+648 DKKEVTAKAGMFA
-661 QTAGKLTVDTL
+661 QTTGSTLTVDTL
-672 TNGGTMTVNGTVVTK
+672 TNGGTMTVGGTVVTK
-687 ADSVNSGNIN
+687 ADSVNTGAIN
-697 TYSAQ
+697 SYESKTASLTIA
-702 DKKGTLVI
+702 
-710 SGGTFTNDGTMTFDK
+710 GGTFTNDGTMTFNK

-737 VNLNG
+737 VNLDG
-742 EASFVAFTE
+742 KASFVVFET

-764 LNAKSTV
+764 LNAKSKV
-771 DGKEVEK
+771 DGKEV
-778 ADILK
+778 DTLK
-783 FTEGTLNLEG
+783 FTEGTVNLNG

-810 QGTTANINGDYTFE
+810 AGAAANINGDYTFE
-824 QVKNAGNVTV
+824 QVNNGGTATV
-834 EGGTLTV
+834 GGTLTV
-841 TDSFTA
+841 TDSF
-847 TSKAESATVGTFTVE
+847 KAGTFTVE
-862 NNGTPALTTKAS
+862 NNGTLALTTKAA
-874 GLDIAKSTSTEAK
+874 GLKIDIG
-887 YTAGAVINN
+887 TAAEGIAVTNN

-908 ANLDAVKKVKDAIA
+908 ATLEDVQAVKGKLA

-930 FGDKVTIK
+930 FGDKVTVKADAIK
-938 AEEVDKV
+938 DV
-945 LMDGKVTATN
+945 LKDGKVKASDAAN
-955 AEKLA
+955 LA

-974 VTDPL
+974 VDAAL
-979 SGSFGKVEL
+979 SGSFGMVEL
-988 ATNETALEVT
+988 ADNLTALNVAF
-998 SGLKLNGTGDLVTVK
+998 GLKLNGTGDLVTGK
-1013 GQDDKVT
+1013 GQGDKVT
-1020 LKGVSIGEN
+1020 LQGVNIDGN
-1029 GKLTTTG
+1029 AKLTTTG

-1041 GAIVGSSDKFGAL
+1041 GAIAGENGAL

-1062 VKGAATLQ
+1062 VKGAATVKD
-1070 NLTVAADSAL
+1070 LTVAADSAL
-1080 VMGKAAEADKV
+1080 VMGKAAETATA
-1091 VGTLEVKDN
+1091 VGDLEVKDY

-1106 LTAGEVNLKDA
+1106 LTAGKVTLREA
-1117 DVLGTLTA
+1117 DVFGTLTA
-1125 DKLTATGK
+1125 DKLDATD
-1133 VFVGSD
+1133 VVLVGSD
-1139 EADVAGK
+1139 EEDVAGM
-1146 LVVNELVSGTVFA
+1146 LVVNKLASGTVFA

-1183 AGSTVVAGQGSLV
+1183 ADSTVVAGQGSLV

-1244 SYKTIAGNVI
+1244 SYKTIDGNVI
-1254 ASGWNTDGFDAASA
+1254 ASGWSTAEFEAA
-1268 DAKTGVQVLENNLM
+1268 DNKTGVQVLENNLM

-1287 TIDKTGANAV
+1287 TIDKTGAHAV
-1297 FVKDVT
+1297 FVKAVT

-1321 TEADY
+1321 SDGGYT
-1326 RQGTTGAIT
+1326 QGTTGAIT

-1341 MSAAFKDKVH
+1341 MSAARKHNVH

-1422 ASVTMDAI
+1422 ASVTMDAL

-1485 SVVDGYT
+1485 SVVSGYT

-1653 INGVAATSALSTQV
+1653 INGVATTSALSTQV

>member
-41 AMIAGVSGSAMAIE
+41 AMIAGVSGSAMAA
-55 TDTEIK
+55 DTEIK

-74 EKQTDVASSLIGTSG
+74 EKQDDVASSLIGTSG
-89 DKLALKNVTNKDM
+89 DKLVLKNVTNKGM

-235 TGSKVKTTIA
+235 TGSQVKTTIA
-245 DSTFSKNTS
+245 DATFSKNTS
-254 GKQGGALQLAGA
+254 GKLGGALQLSSAGK
-266 GETTITNTTFS
+266 TTITNTTFS

-287 INATNTQVV
+287 INATNTEVV

-305 KAVGDDGHG
+305 KADVNG
-314 GALFLNGNTASYT
+314 GAIALDGDKASYT

-347 QDGADLALTNVVFD
+347 QNGAALDLTNVVFD

-374 NAGDVKFTDTTFTNN
+374 KAGNVKFTDTTFTNN

-404 VTIAVTEGKSLVY
+404 VTIAVNEGKSLVY

-426 EEAAAKNYE
+426 EEAAVKKFE

-441 YLNGASDKATF
+441 YLSNATDTASF

-487 VGTLNVNEG
+487 VGKLDVKEG

-511 QVGVNNSSSEAAQLG
+511 QVGVNSAKSEVVQLD

-531 VGQAAVTK
+531 VGQAAVEGK
-539 GNAKPAVKAE
+539 DGKDAKPAVKAE

-564 VNEGST
+564 VNKGST

-588 EKDATPAKATYVGAV
+588 DKGATPAKATYVGAV
-603 NITGDATVTEG
+603 EITGDATVTEG
-614 ITIAAGTAEKG
+614 VTVAAGTADTG
-625 AVLTQIFG
+625 AVLTQKSG

-640 TVAAAVKD
+640 TVAAEVKK
-648 DKKTVTAEAGTFA
+648 DKSNVTTAKAGTFT
-661 QTAGKLTVDTL
+661 QEDGTLTVDTL
-672 TNGGTMTVNGTVVTK
+672 TNGGTMTVAGTVVTK
-687 ADSVNSGNIN
+687 ADSVNSGEI
-697 TYSAQ
+697 
-702 DKKGTLVI
+702 KGNQSETGSLTI
-710 SGGTFTNDGTMTFDK
+710 AGGTFSNDGKMTFNK

-737 VNLNG
+737 VNRDDM
-742 EASFVAFTE
+742 AFQT

-764 LNAKSTV
+764 LNAKSQV

-778 ADILK
+778 ADTLK
-783 FTEGTLNLEG
+783 FTEGTVNLNG

-810 QGTTANINGDYTFE
+810 KDATAHINGDYTFE
-824 QVKNAGNVTV
+824 QVNNAGTVTV
-834 EGGTLTV
+834 NGGTLTV

-847 TSKAESATVGTFTVE
+847 GNDFTVE
-862 NNGTPALTTKAS
+862 NNGTLALTTKAA
-874 GLDIAKSTSTEAK
+874 GLKIDKG
-887 YTAGAVINN
+887 TAAQNIAVINN

-908 ANLDAVKKVKDAIA
+908 AGLNEVANVKKAIA
-922 SSGNGLIV
+922 PSGNGLIV

-938 AEEVDKV
+938 AEEVNKV
-945 LMDGKVTATN
+945 LTDGKVKAD
-955 AEKLA
+955 AVASLA
-960 GVELEQFKDATVTG
+960 GVELAQFKDATVTG
-974 VTDPL
+974 VNAAL

-988 ATNETALEVT
+988 ADKQDALKVT
-998 SGLKLNGTGDLVTVK
+998 SGLKLNGTGDLVSGK
-1013 GQDDKVT
+1013 GQGDKVT
-1020 LKGVSIGEN
+1020 LQGVNIGEN

-1041 GAIVGSSDKFGAL
+1041 GAIAGNEGKFGAL

-1062 VKGAATLQ
+1062 VKGDAVLQ

-1080 VMGKAAEADKV
+1080 VMGKAAEADKA
-1091 VGTLEVKDN
+1091 VGALEVKDY

-1106 LTAGEVNLKDA
+1106 LTAG
-1117 DVLGTLTA
+1117 
-1125 DKLTATGK
+1125 KLTANGN

-1196 ALGTT
+1196 AIGTT
-1201 DLDVAVKTVAAA
+1201 DLDVAAKAVAAA

-1254 ASGWNTDGFDAASA
+1254 ASGWNTDKFNDASV

-1287 TIDKTGANAV
+1287 TID
-1297 FVKDVT
+1297 
-1303 NNGTIY
+1303 
-1309 LADAEFGDKVMF
+1309 
-1321 TEADY
+1321 
-1326 RQGTTGAIT
+1326 TTGA
-1335 FNGDRL
+1335 L
-1341 MSAAFKDKVH
+1341 KDKVH

-1485 SVVDGYT
+1485 SVVSGYT

>member
-41 AMIAGVSGSAMAIE
+41 AMIAGVSGSAMATE

-74 EKQTDVASSLIGTSG
+74 EEQDDVASSLIGTSG
-89 DKLALKNVTNKDM
+89 DKLVLKNVTNKGM

-113 SKDNVVTL
+113 SKDNVVAL

-417 EGNKAGTNA
+417 EGNRAGTNA
-426 EEAAAKNYE
+426 EAAAKNYE

-441 YLNGASDKATF
+441 YLNGASDRAAF

-487 VGTLNVNEG
+487 VGKLDVKEG

-511 QVGVNNSSSEAAQLG
+511 QIGVNKGTSG
-526 ATNVT
+526 AVELDPTTVT
-531 VGQAAVTK
+531 VGQDGEPFA
-539 GNAKPAVKAE
+539 KAE
-549 LAMGAVQANHAINFV
+549 LAMGAVQANHAINFD

-570 LTMQSLAVG
+570 LTMQSLTVG
-579 TKEYTQRNA
+579 TKEYAQRTEA
-588 EKDATPAKATYVGAV
+588 KADPAKATYVGAV

-614 ITIAAGTAEKG
+614 VTVAAGTADKA
-625 AVLTQIFG
+625 AVLTQTSG

-640 TVAAAVKD
+640 TVAAAVEKD
-648 DKKTVTAEAGTFA
+648 QKVTAQAGTFN
-661 QTAGKLTVDTL
+661 QTDGTLTVDTL
-672 TNGGTMTVNGTVVTK
+672 TNGGTMTVNGTVVTN
-687 ADSVNSGNIN
+687 ADSVNTGAIN
-697 TYSAQ
+697 SYKSKNGSLTIA
-702 DKKGTLVI
+702 
-710 SGGTFTNDGTMTFDK
+710 GGTFTNDGTMTFDK

-737 VNLNG
+737 VNLDG
-742 EASFVAFTE
+742 EASFVVFKT

-764 LNAKSTV
+764 LNAKSKV
-771 DGKEVEK
+771 DGK

-783 FTEGTLNLEG
+783 FTEGTVNLYG

-810 QGTTANINGDYTFE
+810 QGTTTNINGDYTFE
-824 QVKNAGNVTV
+824 QVNNAGTTTV
-834 EGGTLTV
+834 GGTLTV

-847 TSKAESATVGTFTVE
+847 GKFTVE
-862 NNGTPALTTKAS
+862 NNGTLVLTSKAA
-874 GLDIAKSTSTEAK
+874 GLKIAVG
-887 YTAGAVINN
+887 TATNNNQLINN

-908 ANLDAVKKVKDAIA
+908 ASLDKVAAVKDAIA
-922 SSGNGLIV
+922 PSGNGLIV

-938 AEEVDKV
+938 AEEVNKV
-945 LMDGKVTATN
+945 LKDGKVKASDVAN
-955 AEKLA
+955 LA

-974 VTDPL
+974 VDAAL

-988 ATNETALEVT
+988 AAGQTALTVE
-998 SGLKLNGTGDLVTVK
+998 SGLKLNGTGDLVTVTK
-1013 GQDDKVT
+1013 DKTVT
-1020 LKGVSIGEN
+1020 LQGVNIGES

-1041 GAIVGSSDKFGAL
+1041 GAIAGNGGKFGAL

-1062 VKGAATLQ
+1062 VKGAAALQ

-1080 VMGKAAEADKV
+1080 VMGKAAETATA
-1091 VGTLEVKDN
+1091 VGDLEVKDY

-1106 LTAGEVNLKDA
+1106 LTAGKVTLGEA
-1117 DVLGTLTA
+1117 DVFGTLTA
-1125 DKLTATGK
+1125 DKLDATD
-1133 VFVGSD
+1133 VVLVGSD
-1139 EADVAGK
+1139 EEDVAGK

-1159 DPAWKDGHILS
+1159 DPAWKDGLGLS
-1170 LNDASQVAVGTAA
+1170 LNDASQVAIGSIGAN
-1183 AGSTVVAGQGSLV
+1183 STVIAGQGSLV
-1196 ALGTT
+1196 AIGTT
-1201 DLDVAVKTVAAA
+1201 DLDVAAKAVAAA
-1213 GHAVLGTNEGQ
+1213 GHAVLGPNEGQ
-1224 MKSAIYVDGGKTYD
+1224 MRSAIYVDGGKTYD

-1244 SYKTIAGNVI
+1244 SYEKINGNVI
-1254 ASGWNTDGFDAASA
+1254 ASGWNEAKFEDAETNNQVPAN
-1268 DAKTGVQVLENNLM
+1268 VQVLENNLM

-1326 RQGTTGAIT
+1326 TQGTTGAIT

-1341 MSAAFKDKVH
+1341 MSAALKDKVH

-1485 SVVDGYT
+1485 SVVSGYT

>member
-41 AMIAGVSGSAMAIE
+41 AMIAGVSGSAMATE

-74 EKQTDVASSLIGTSG
+74 ETQDNVASSLIGTSG
-89 DKLALKNVTNKDM
+89 DKLVLKNVTNKGM

-129 SGKVTSADHFGAVVT
+129 SGKVTSTDHFGAVVT

-155 TFENNKFDEVKTGE
+155 TFENNKFDEVNTGDK
-169 QKHNG
+169 QHNG
-174 ARGIIRAA
+174 TCGIIRAA

-235 TGSKVKTTIA
+235 TGSQVKTTIA
-245 DSTFSKNTS
+245 DATFSKNTS

-287 INATNTQVV
+287 INATGTKV
-296 AKNVNFEGN
+296 AATNVTFEGN
-305 KAVGDDGHG
+305 KAASADGHG
-314 GALFLNGNTASYT
+314 GALFVDGQGASYT
-327 QAGGK
+327 QVGGK

-347 QDGADLALTNVVFD
+347 QDGADLALNNVVFD

-374 NAGDVKFTDTTFTNN
+374 NAGNVTFTDTTFTNN

-404 VTIAVTEGKSLVY
+404 VTITVTEGKSLVY

-426 EEAAAKNYE
+426 EEAAVKKYE

-441 YLNGASDKATF
+441 YLSNASATF
-452 ELAGDL
+452 ALAGDL

-487 VGTLNVNEG
+487 VGNLNVQEG

-504 AEYDIAA
+504 AEYDIDA
-511 QVGVNNSSSEAAQLG
+511 QIGVNNGSNDAVALAA
-526 ATNVT
+526 TTVT
-531 VGQAAVTK
+531 VGQK
-539 GNAKPAVKAE
+539 DSKAE
-549 LAMGAVQANHAINFV
+549 LAMGAVQANHAIDFV

-579 TKEYTQRNA
+579 TKEYTQRTA
-588 EKDATPAKATYVGAV
+588 AKAATPAKATYVGVV

-614 ITIAAGTAEKG
+614 VTVAAGTADK
-625 AVLTQIFG
+625 AAALTQTSG

-640 TVAAAVKD
+640 TVAAAVKGEKD
-648 DKKTVTAEAGTFA
+648 AVTAKAGTFSQEA
-661 QTAGKLTVDTL
+661 DGTLTVDTL
-672 TNGGTMTVNGTVVTK
+672 TNGGTMTVKGTVVTN
-687 ADSVNSGNIN
+687 ADSVNTGNIN
-697 TYSAQ
+697 SPKSKTGS
-702 DKKGTLVI
+702 LNI

-737 VNLNG
+737 VNLDG
-742 EASFVAFTE
+742 KASFVVFRE
-751 LDLQKGSTLNINA
+751 LELQKGSTLNINA
-764 LNAKSTV
+764 LNAKSQT
-771 DGKEVEK
+771 DGKN
-778 ADILK
+778 DILQ
-783 FTEGTLNLEG
+783 FTEGTVNLNG

-801 AFTGKVELA
+801 AFTGKVALDA
-810 QGTTANINGDYTFE
+810 GATANIDGDYTFE
-824 QVKNAGNVTV
+824 QVNNGGKATV
-834 EGGTLTV
+834 GGTLTV

-847 TSKAESATVGTFTVE
+847 GDFTVE
-862 NNGTPALTTKAS
+862 NNGTLVLTSKAA
-874 GLDIAKSTSTEAK
+874 GLKIAEG
-887 YTAGAVINN
+887 TATNNAHLIND

-908 ANLDAVKKVKDAIA
+908 ASLDKVAAVKDAIA
-922 SSGNGLIV
+922 PSGNGLIV
-930 FGDKVTIK
+930 FGDKVTVKADAIK
-938 AEEVDKV
+938 DV
-945 LMDGKVTATN
+945 LQDGKVTATN
-955 AEKLA
+955 AAKLA

-974 VTDPL
+974 VATAL

-988 ATNETALEVT
+988 AAGQTALTVE

-1013 GQDDKVT
+1013 EDKTVT
-1020 LKGVSIGEN
+1020 LKGVNIGQN

-1041 GAIVGSSDKFGAL
+1041 GAIAGNGAL

-1062 VKGAATLQ
+1062 VKGNATVE

-1080 VMGKAAEADKV
+1080 VMGKAAEAKA
-1091 VGTLEVKDN
+1091 VGALEVKN
-1100 ALVLGT
+1100 HALVLGT

-1125 DKLTATGK
+1125 DKLTANGN

-1139 EADVAGK
+1139 EEDVAGK

-1170 LNDASQVAVGTAA
+1170 LNDASQVAIGSIGAN
-1183 AGSTVVAGQGSLV
+1183 STVVAGQGSLV

-1254 ASGWNTDGFDAASA
+1254 ASGWSTAEFEDAAN
-1268 DAKTGVQVLENNLM
+1268 KTGVQVLENNLM

-1287 TIDKTGANAV
+1287 TIDKTGAHAV
-1297 FVKDVT
+1297 FANAVT

-1321 TEADY
+1321 SEAGY
-1326 RQGTTGAIT
+1326 TQGTIGAIT

-1519 VGFSVYGAKAF
+1519 VGFSFYGAKAF

>member
-41 AMIAGVSGSAMAIE
+41 AMIAGVSGSAMATE

-74 EKQTDVASSLIGTSG
+74 ETQDNVASSLIGTSG
-89 DKLALKNVTNKDM
+89 DKLVLKNVTNKGM

-129 SGKVTSADHFGAVVT
+129 SGKVTSTDHFGAVVT

-155 TFENNKFDEVKTGE
+155 TFENNKFDEVNTGDK
-169 QKHNG
+169 QHNG
-174 ARGIIRAA
+174 TRGIIRAA

-211 NTVKITD
+211 NTVQITD

-235 TGSKVKTTIA
+235 TGSQVKTTIA
-245 DSTFSKNTS
+245 DATFSKNTS

-287 INATNTQVV
+287 INATGTKV
-296 AKNVNFEGN
+296 AATNVTFEGN
-305 KAVGDDGHG
+305 KAASADGHG
-314 GALFLNGNTASYT
+314 GALFVDGQGASYT
-327 QAGGK
+327 QVGGK

-347 QDGADLALTNVVFD
+347 QDGADLALNNVVFD

-374 NAGDVKFTDTTFTNN
+374 NAGNVTFTDTTFTNN

-404 VTIAVTEGKSLVY
+404 VTITVTEGKSLVY

-426 EEAAAKNYE
+426 EEAAVKKYE

-441 YLNGASDKATF
+441 YLSNASATF
-452 ELAGDL
+452 ALAGDL

-487 VGTLNVNEG
+487 VGNLNVQEG

-504 AEYDIAA
+504 AEYDIDA
-511 QVGVNNSSSEAAQLG
+511 QIGVNNGSNDVVALAA
-526 ATNVT
+526 TTVT
-531 VGQAAVTK
+531 VGQK
-539 GNAKPAVKAE
+539 DSKAE
-549 LAMGAVQANHAINFV
+549 LAMGAVQANHAIDFV

-579 TKEYTQRNA
+579 TKEYTQRTA
-588 EKDATPAKATYVGAV
+588 AKAATPAKATYVGVV

-614 ITIAAGTAEKG
+614 VTVAAGTADK
-625 AVLTQIFG
+625 AAALTQTSG

-640 TVAAAVKD
+640 TVAAAVKGEKD
-648 DKKTVTAEAGTFA
+648 AVTAKAGTFSQEA
-661 QTAGKLTVDTL
+661 DGTLTVDTL
-672 TNGGTMTVNGTVVTK
+672 TNGGTMTVKGTVVTN
-687 ADSVNSGNIN
+687 ADSVNTGNIN
-697 TYSAQ
+697 SPKSKTGS
-702 DKKGTLVI
+702 LNI

-737 VNLNG
+737 VNLDG
-742 EASFVAFTE
+742 KASFVVFRE
-751 LDLQKGSTLNINA
+751 LELQKGSTLNINA
-764 LNAKSTV
+764 LNAKSQT
-771 DGKEVEK
+771 DGKN
-778 ADILK
+778 DILQ
-783 FTEGTLNLEG
+783 FTEGTVNLNG

-801 AFTGKVELA
+801 AFTGKVALDA
-810 QGTTANINGDYTFE
+810 GATANIDGDYTFE
-824 QVKNAGNVTV
+824 QVNNGGKATV
-834 EGGTLTV
+834 GGTLTV

-847 TSKAESATVGTFTVE
+847 GDFTVE
-862 NNGTPALTTKAS
+862 NNGTLVLTSKAA
-874 GLDIAKSTSTEAK
+874 GLKIAEG
-887 YTAGAVINN
+887 TATNNAHLIND

-908 ANLDAVKKVKDAIA
+908 ASLDKVAAVKDAIA
-922 SSGNGLIV
+922 PSGNGLIV
-930 FGDKVTIK
+930 FGDKVTVKADAIK
-938 AEEVDKV
+938 DV
-945 LMDGKVTATN
+945 LQDGKVTATN
-955 AEKLA
+955 AAKLA

-974 VTDPL
+974 VATAL

-988 ATNETALEVT
+988 AAGQTALTVE

-1013 GQDDKVT
+1013 EDKTVT
-1020 LKGVSIGEN
+1020 LKGVNIGQN

-1041 GAIVGSSDKFGAL
+1041 GAIAGNGAL

-1062 VKGAATLQ
+1062 VKGNATVE

-1080 VMGKAAEADKV
+1080 VMGKAAEAKA
-1091 VGTLEVKDN
+1091 VGALEVKN
-1100 ALVLGT
+1100 HALVLGT

-1125 DKLTATGK
+1125 DKLTANGN

-1139 EADVAGK
+1139 EEDVAGK

-1170 LNDASQVAVGTAA
+1170 LNDASQVAIGSIGAN
-1183 AGSTVVAGQGSLV
+1183 STVVAGQGSLV

-1254 ASGWNTDGFDAASA
+1254 ASGWSTAEFEDAAN
-1268 DAKTGVQVLENNLM
+1268 KTGVQVLENNLM

-1287 TIDKTGANAV
+1287 TIDKTGAHAV
-1297 FVKDVT
+1297 FANAVT

-1321 TEADY
+1321 SEAGY
-1326 RQGTTGAIT
+1326 TQGTIGAIT

-1519 VGFSVYGAKAF
+1519 VGFSFYGAKAF
-1530 GQFNLAADLGYM
+1530 GQFNLATDLGYM

>member
-41 AMIAGVSGSAMAIE
+41 AMIAGVSGSAMATE

-74 EKQTDVASSLIGTSG
+74 ETQDNVASSLIGTSG
-89 DKLALKNVTNKDM
+89 DKLVLKNVTNKGM

-129 SGKVTSADHFGAVVT
+129 SGKVTSTDHFGAVVT

-155 TFENNKFDEVKTGE
+155 TFENNKFDEVNTGDK
-169 QKHNG
+169 QHNG
-174 ARGIIRAA
+174 TRGIIRAA

-235 TGSKVKTTIA
+235 TGSQVKTTIA
-245 DSTFSKNTS
+245 DATFSKNTS

-287 INATNTQVV
+287 INATGTKV
-296 AKNVNFEGN
+296 AATNVTFEGN
-305 KAVGDDGHG
+305 KAASADGHG
-314 GALFLNGNTASYT
+314 GALFVDGQGASYT
-327 QAGGK
+327 QVGGK

-347 QDGADLALTNVVFD
+347 QDGADLALNNVVFD

-374 NAGDVKFTDTTFTNN
+374 NAGNVTFTDTTFTNN

-404 VTIAVTEGKSLVY
+404 VTITVTEGKSLVY

-426 EEAAAKNYE
+426 EEAAVKKYE

-441 YLNGASDKATF
+441 YLSNASATF
-452 ELAGDL
+452 ALAGDL

-487 VGTLNVNEG
+487 VGNLNVQEG

-504 AEYDIAA
+504 AEYDIDA
-511 QVGVNNSSSEAAQLG
+511 QIGVNNGSNDAVALAA
-526 ATNVT
+526 TTVT
-531 VGQAAVTK
+531 VGQK
-539 GNAKPAVKAE
+539 DSKAE
-549 LAMGAVQANHAINFV
+549 LAMGAVQANHAIDFV

-579 TKEYTQRNA
+579 TKEYTQRTA
-588 EKDATPAKATYVGAV
+588 AKAATPAKATYVGVV

-614 ITIAAGTAEKG
+614 VTVAAGTADK
-625 AVLTQIFG
+625 AAALTQTSG

-640 TVAAAVKD
+640 TVAAAVKGEKD
-648 DKKTVTAEAGTFA
+648 AVTAKAGTFSQEA
-661 QTAGKLTVDTL
+661 DGTLTVDTL
-672 TNGGTMTVNGTVVTK
+672 TNGGTMTVKGTVVTN
-687 ADSVNSGNIN
+687 ADSVNTGNIN
-697 TYSAQ
+697 SPKSKTGS
-702 DKKGTLVI
+702 LNI

-737 VNLNG
+737 VNLDG
-742 EASFVAFTE
+742 KASFVVFRE
-751 LDLQKGSTLNINA
+751 LELQKGSTLNINA
-764 LNAKSTV
+764 LNAKSQT
-771 DGKEVEK
+771 DGKN
-778 ADILK
+778 DILQ
-783 FTEGTLNLEG
+783 FTEGTVNLNG

-801 AFTGKVELA
+801 AFTGKVALDA
-810 QGTTANINGDYTFE
+810 SATAKIDGDYTFE
-824 QVKNAGNVTV
+824 QVNNGGKATV
-834 EGGTLTV
+834 GGTLTV

-847 TSKAESATVGTFTVE
+847 GDFTVE
-862 NNGTPALTTKAS
+862 NNGTLVLTSKAA
-874 GLDIAKSTSTEAK
+874 GLKIAEG
-887 YTAGAVINN
+887 TATNNAHLIND

-908 ANLDAVKKVKDAIA
+908 ASLDKVAAVKDAIA
-922 SSGNGLIV
+922 PSGNGLIV
-930 FGDKVTIK
+930 FGDKVTVKADAIK
-938 AEEVDKV
+938 DV
-945 LMDGKVTATN
+945 LQDGKVTATN
-955 AEKLA
+955 VAKLA

-974 VTDPL
+974 VATAL

-988 ATNETALEVT
+988 AAGQTALTVE

-1013 GQDDKVT
+1013 EDKTVT
-1020 LKGVSIGEN
+1020 LKGVNIGQN

-1041 GAIVGSSDKFGAL
+1041 GAIAGNGAL

-1062 VKGAATLQ
+1062 VKGNATVE

-1080 VMGKAAEADKV
+1080 VMGKAAEAKA
-1091 VGTLEVKDN
+1091 VGALEVKN
-1100 ALVLGT
+1100 HALVLGT

-1125 DKLTATGK
+1125 DKLTANGN

-1139 EADVAGK
+1139 EEDVAGK

-1170 LNDASQVAVGTAA
+1170 LNDASQVAIGSIGAN
-1183 AGSTVVAGQGSLV
+1183 STVVAGQGSLV

-1254 ASGWNTDGFDAASA
+1254 ASGWSTAEFEDAAN
-1268 DAKTGVQVLENNLM
+1268 KTGVQVLENNLM

-1287 TIDKTGANAV
+1287 TIDKTGAHAV
-1297 FVKDVT
+1297 FANAVT

-1321 TEADY
+1321 SEAGY
-1326 RQGTTGAIT
+1326 TQGTIGAIT

-1519 VGFSVYGAKAF
+1519 VGFSFYGAKAF

>member
-41 AMIAGVSGSAMAIE
+41 AMIAGVSGSAMATE

-74 EKQTDVASSLIGTSG
+74 EKQDDVASSLIGTSG
-89 DKLALKNVTNKDM
+89 DKLVLKNVTNKGM

-417 EGNKAGTNA
+417 EGNRAGTNA
-426 EEAAAKNYE
+426 EAAAKNYE

-441 YLNGASDKATF
+441 YLNGASDRAAF

-487 VGTLNVNEG
+487 VGKLDVKEG

-511 QVGVNNSSSEAAQLG
+511 QIGVNKGTSG
-526 ATNVT
+526 AVELDPTTVT
-531 VGQAAVTK
+531 VGQDGEPFA
-539 GNAKPAVKAE
+539 KAE
-549 LAMGAVQANHAINFV
+549 LAMGAVQANHAINFD

-570 LTMQSLAVG
+570 LTMQSLTVG
-579 TKEYTQRNA
+579 TKEYAQRTEA
-588 EKDATPAKATYVGAV
+588 KADPAKATYVGAV

-614 ITIAAGTAEKG
+614 VTVAAGTADKA
-625 AVLTQIFG
+625 AVLTQTSG

-640 TVAAAVKD
+640 TVAAAVEKD
-648 DKKTVTAEAGTFA
+648 QKVTAQAGTFN
-661 QTAGKLTVDTL
+661 QTDGTLTVDTL
-672 TNGGTMTVNGTVVTK
+672 TNGGTMTVNGTVVTN
-687 ADSVNSGNIN
+687 ADSVNTGAIN
-697 TYSAQ
+697 SYKSKNGSLTIA
-702 DKKGTLVI
+702 
-710 SGGTFTNDGTMTFDK
+710 GGTFTNDGTMTFDK
-725 ITVEDGATLKTG
+725 ITVEDGATLKTS
-737 VNLNG
+737 VNLDG
-742 EASFVAFTE
+742 EASFVVFKT

-764 LNAKSTV
+764 LS
-771 DGKEVEK
+771 K

-783 FTEGTLNLEG
+783 FTEGTVNLYG

-810 QGTTANINGDYTFE
+810 QGTTTNINGDYTFE
-824 QVKNAGNVTV
+824 QVNNAGTTTV
-834 EGGTLTV
+834 GGTLTV

-847 TSKAESATVGTFTVE
+847 GKFTVE
-862 NNGTPALTTKAS
+862 NNGTLVLTSKAA
-874 GLDIAKSTSTEAK
+874 GLKIAVG
-887 YTAGAVINN
+887 TATNNNQLINN

-908 ANLDAVKKVKDAIA
+908 ASLDKVAAVKDAIA
-922 SSGNGLIV
+922 PSGNGLIV

-938 AEEVDKV
+938 AEEVNKV
-945 LMDGKVTATN
+945 LKDGKVKASDVAN
-955 AEKLA
+955 LA

-974 VTDPL
+974 VDAAL

-988 ATNETALEVT
+988 AAGQTALTVE
-998 SGLKLNGTGDLVTVK
+998 SGLKLNGTGDLVTVTK
-1013 GQDDKVT
+1013 DKTVT
-1020 LKGVSIGEN
+1020 LQGVNIGEY

-1041 GAIVGSSDKFGAL
+1041 GAIAGNGGKFGAL

-1062 VKGAATLQ
+1062 VKGAAALQ

-1080 VMGKAAEADKV
+1080 VMGKAAETATA
-1091 VGTLEVKDN
+1091 VGDLEVKDY

-1106 LTAGEVNLKDA
+1106 LTAGKVTLGEA
-1117 DVLGTLTA
+1117 DVFGTLTA
-1125 DKLTATGK
+1125 DKLDATD
-1133 VFVGSD
+1133 VVLVGSD
-1139 EADVAGK
+1139 EEDVAGK

-1159 DPAWKDGHILS
+1159 DPAWKDGLGLS
-1170 LNDASQVAVGTAA
+1170 LNDASQVAIGSIGAN
-1183 AGSTVVAGQGSLV
+1183 STVIAGQGSLV
-1196 ALGTT
+1196 AIGTT
-1201 DLDVAVKTVAAA
+1201 DLDVAAKAVAAA
-1213 GHAVLGTNEGQ
+1213 GHAVLGPNEGQ
-1224 MKSAIYVDGGKTYD
+1224 MRSAIYVDGGKTYD

-1244 SYKTIAGNVI
+1244 SYEKINGNVI
-1254 ASGWNTDGFDAASA
+1254 ASGWNEAKFEDAETNNQVPAN
-1268 DAKTGVQVLENNLM
+1268 VQVLENNLM

-1326 RQGTTGAIT
+1326 TQGTTGAIT

-1341 MSAAFKDKVH
+1341 MSAALKDKVH

-1485 SVVDGYT
+1485 SVVSGYT

>member
-41 AMIAGVSGSAMAIE
+41 AMIAGVSGSAMATE

-74 EKQTDVASSLIGTSG
+74 EKQTDVASSLIGTSDG
-89 DKLALKNVTNKDM
+89 KLVLKNGTNKGM

-113 SKDNVVTL
+113 NKDKVVTL

-129 SGKVTSADHFGAVVT
+129 SGKVTSENHFGAVVT

-155 TFENNKFDEVKTGE
+155 TFENNKFDEVKTGDE
-169 QKHNG
+169 WHNG
-174 ARGIIRAA
+174 TRGIIRAA

-205 VWSNGE
+205 VWSNGK

-235 TGSKVKTTIA
+235 TGSQVKTTIA
-245 DSTFSKNTS
+245 DATFSKNTS

-266 GETTITNTTFS
+266 GVTTITNTTFS

-287 INATNTQVV
+287 INATNTKVV
-296 AKNVNFEGN
+296 ATNVNFERN
-305 KAVGDDGHG
+305 KAVEHG
-314 GALFLNGNTASYT
+314 GALFLDGNTDSHT

-347 QDGADLALTNVVFD
+347 QNEADLDLANVVFD

-389 QAGGWGGALRINGGN
+389 QAGGWGGALRINGNN

-426 EEAAAKNYE
+426 EEAAVKKFE

-441 YLNGASDKATF
+441 YLSNATDTASF

-487 VGTLNVNEG
+487 VGNLDVKEG

-511 QVGVNNSSSEAAQLG
+511 QIVVNNGSNAAVALA
-526 ATNVT
+526 ATTVT
-531 VGQAAVTK
+531 VGQK
-539 GNAKPAVKAE
+539 DSKAE
-549 LAMGAVQANHAINFV
+549 LAMGAVQANHAIDFV

-579 TKEYTQRNA
+579 TKEYTQRTA
-588 EKDATPAKATYVGAV
+588 AKAATPAKATYVGNV
-603 NITGDATVTEG
+603 EIKGNATVTEG
-614 ITIAAGTAEKG
+614 ITIAAGTADQG
-625 AVLTQIFG
+625 AVLTQKSG

-640 TVAAAVKD
+640 TVAAAVEKD
-648 DKKTVTAEAGTFA
+648 QKVTAQAGTFN
-661 QTAGKLTVDTL
+661 QTDGTLTVDTL
-672 TNGGTMTVNGTVVTK
+672 TNGGTMTVKGTVVTN
-687 ADSVNSGNIN
+687 ADSVNTGAIN
-697 TYSAQ
+697 SYEPKTGSLTIA
-702 DKKGTLVI
+702 
-710 SGGTFTNDGTMTFDK
+710 GGTFTNDGTMTFDK
-725 ITVEDGATLKTG
+725 ITVADGATLKTG
-737 VNLNG
+737 INLDG
-742 EASFVAFTE
+742 TASFVVFQE

-764 LNAKSTV
+764 LNAKSQV

-783 FTEGTLNLEG
+783 FTEGMVKLNG

-810 QGTTANINGDYTFE
+810 ASATANINGDYTFE
-824 QVKNAGNVTV
+824 QVNNGGEATV
-834 EGGTLTV
+834 GGTLTV

-847 TSKAESATVGTFTVE
+847 GKFTVADNGTLVLTSKAAGLKIAEGTAT
-862 NNGTPALTTKAS
+862 NNVHL
-874 GLDIAKSTSTEAK
+874 
-887 YTAGAVINN
+887 IND

-908 ANLDAVKKVKDAIA
+908 ADLNKVADVKNAIA
-922 SSGNGLIV
+922 HFGNGLIV

-938 AEEVDKV
+938 AEEVNKV
-945 LMDGKVTATN
+945 LKDGKVKASDV
-955 AEKLA
+955 ADLA
-960 GVELEQFKDATVTG
+960 GVELEQFKNATVTS

-988 ATNETALEVT
+988 ADKQDVLEVT
-998 SGLKLNGTGDLVTVK
+998 YGLKLNGTGDLVTVK
-1013 GQDDKVT
+1013 GQDNKVT
-1020 LKGVSIGEN
+1020 LKGVNIDEN

-1041 GAIVGSSDKFGAL
+1041 GAIVGNGAL

-1080 VMGKAAEADKV
+1080 VMGKAAEAEEA
-1091 VGTLEVKDN
+1091 VGKLDVQGN
-1100 ALVLGT
+1100 AFVLGT
-1106 LTAGEVNLKDA
+1106 LTAGEVKFKKA
-1117 DVLGTLTA
+1117 EVLGTLTA
-1125 DKLTATGK
+1125 DKLKANET

-1139 EADVAGK
+1139 EEDVAGK

-1196 ALGTT
+1196 AIGTT

-1254 ASGWNTDGFDAASA
+1254 ASGWSKAKFEAA
-1268 DAKTGVQVLENNLM
+1268 DNKTGVQVLENNLM

-1287 TIDKTGANAV
+1287 TIDKTGAHAV
-1297 FVKDVT
+1297 FANAVT

-1321 TEADY
+1321 SKDGY
-1326 RQGTTGAIT
+1326 KQGTTGAIT

-1519 VGFSVYGAKAF
+1519 VGFSFYGAKAF

>member
-41 AMIAGVSGSAMAIE
+41 AMIAGVSGSAMATE

-74 EKQTDVASSLIGTSG
+74 ETQDNVASSLIGTSG
-89 DKLALKNVTNKDM
+89 DKLVLKNVTNKGM

-129 SGKVTSADHFGAVVT
+129 SGKVTSTDHFGAVVT

-155 TFENNKFDEVKTGE
+155 TFENNKFDEVNTGDK
-169 QKHNG
+169 QHNG
-174 ARGIIRAA
+174 TRGIIRAA

-235 TGSKVKTTIA
+235 TGSQVKTTIA
-245 DSTFSKNTS
+245 DATFSKNTS

-287 INATNTQVV
+287 INATGTKV
-296 AKNVNFEGN
+296 AATNVTFEGN
-305 KAVGDDGHG
+305 KAASANGHG
-314 GALFLNGNTASYT
+314 GALFVDGQGASYT
-327 QAGGK
+327 QVGGK

-347 QDGADLALTNVVFD
+347 QNGAHLDLTNVVFD
-361 GNTAANGGAVDTF
+361 GNTAANGGAVATF
-374 NAGDVKFTDTTFTNN
+374 KAGDVKFTDTTFTNN
-389 QAGGWGGALRINGGN
+389 QTGGWGGALRINSGN
-404 VTIAVTEGKSLVY
+404 VTIVVTEGKSLVY

-426 EEAAAKNYE
+426 EEAAVKKYE

-441 YLNGASDKATF
+441 YLSNASDKATF
-452 ELAGDL
+452 ALAGDL

-472 KTGKGTLTTADMTGF
+472 KTDKGTLTTADMTGF
-487 VGTLNVNEG
+487 VGNLNVKEG

-511 QVGVNNSSSEAAQLG
+511 QGAVNGANSGAAGGLA
-526 ATNVT
+526 ATTVT
-531 VGQAAVTK
+531 VGQAA
-539 GNAKPAVKAE
+539 GAKPAVKAE
-549 LAMGAVQANHAINFV
+549 LAMGAVQANHAIDFV

-579 TKEYTQRNA
+579 TKEYTQRTA
-588 EKDATPAKATYVGAV
+588 AKAATPAKATYVGAV

-614 ITIAAGTAEKG
+614 ITVAAGTAEQA
-625 AVLTQIFG
+625 AVLTQTSG

-640 TVAAAVKD
+640 TVAAAVKGEKD
-648 DKKTVTAEAGTFA
+648 AVTAQAGTFTQEAGT
-661 QTAGKLTVDTL
+661 LTVDTL
-672 TNGGTMTVNGTVVTK
+672 TNGGTMTVKGTVVTN
-687 ADSVNSGNIN
+687 ADSVNTGAIN
-697 TYSAQ
+697 SSESKNGSLTIA
-702 DKKGTLVI
+702 
-710 SGGTFTNDGTMTFDK
+710 GGTFTNDGKMTFKK

-737 VNLNG
+737 VNLDG
-742 EASFVAFTE
+742 KASFVVFET

-764 LNAKSTV
+764 LNAKSKD
-771 DGKEVEK
+771 DGK

-783 FTEGTLNLEG
+783 FTEGTVNLYG

-810 QGTTANINGDYTFE
+810 QGTTTNINGDYTFE
-824 QVKNAGNVTV
+824 QVNNAGTTTV
-834 EGGTLTV
+834 GGTLTV

-847 TSKAESATVGTFTVE
+847 GNFTVGNNGTLVLTSKAAGLKIAEGTATT
-862 NNGTPALTTKAS
+862 NSNLT
-874 GLDIAKSTSTEAK
+874 
-887 YTAGAVINN
+887 NN

-908 ANLDAVKKVKDAIA
+908 ADLDKVAAVKKAIA
-922 SSGNGLIV
+922 RSGNGLIV

-938 AEEVDKV
+938 AEEVNKV
-945 LMDGKVTATN
+945 LKDGKVKASDVAN
-955 AEKLA
+955 LA
-960 GVELEQFKDATVTG
+960 GVELEQFKDATVTD
-974 VTDPL
+974 VKAAL

-988 ATNETALEVT
+988 ADKQDALEVT

-1013 GQDDKVT
+1013 GKDNKVT
-1020 LKGVSIGEN
+1020 LKGVNIGEN

-1041 GAIVGSSDKFGAL
+1041 GAIAGSGAL

-1062 VKGAATLQ
+1062 VKGDATVQ

-1080 VMGKAAEADKV
+1080 VMGKVAEADKA
-1091 VGTLEVKDN
+1091 VGALEVKEH

-1106 LTAGEVNLKDA
+1106 LTAGNVTLKDA

-1125 DKLTATGK
+1125 DKLAATGT
-1133 VFVGSD
+1133 VCVGSD
-1139 EADVAGK
+1139 EDDAAGK
-1146 LVVNELVSGTVFA
+1146 LVVNELGSATVFA
-1159 DPAWKDGHILS
+1159 APAWKDGNILS

-1224 MKSAIYVDGGKTYD
+1224 MKSAIYVDGGKTYN

-1254 ASGWNTDGFDAASA
+1254 ASGWSTAEFKAAA
-1268 DAKTGVQVLENNLM
+1268 NKTGVQVLENNLM

-1287 TIDKTGANAV
+1287 TIDKTGAHAV
-1297 FVKDVT
+1297 FANAVT

-1321 TEADY
+1321 SEAGY
-1326 RQGTTGAIT
+1326 TQGTIGAIT

-1519 VGFSVYGAKAF
+1519 VGFSFYGAKAF

>member
-41 AMIAGVSGSAMAIE
+41 AMIAGVSGSAMATE

-74 EKQTDVASSLIGTSG
+74 ETQDNVASSLIGTSG
-89 DKLALKNVTNKDM
+89 DKLVLKNVTNKGM

-129 SGKVTSADHFGAVVT
+129 SGKVTSTDHFGAVVT

-155 TFENNKFDEVKTGE
+155 TFENNKFDEVNTGDK
-169 QKHNG
+169 QHNG
-174 ARGIIRAA
+174 TRGIIRAA

-235 TGSKVKTTIA
+235 TGSQVKTTIA
-245 DSTFSKNTS
+245 DATFSKNTS

-287 INATNTQVV
+287 INATGTKV
-296 AKNVNFEGN
+296 AATNVTFEGN
-305 KAVGDDGHG
+305 KAASADGHG
-314 GALFLNGNTASYT
+314 GALFVDGQGASYT
-327 QAGGK
+327 QVGGK

-347 QDGADLALTNVVFD
+347 QNGAHLDLTNVVFD

-374 NAGDVKFTDTTFTNN
+374 KAGDVKFTDTTFTNN
-389 QAGGWGGALRINGGN
+389 QTGGWGGALRINGGN
-404 VTIAVTEGKSLVY
+404 VTIVVTEGKSLVY

-426 EEAAAKNYE
+426 EEAAVKKYE

-441 YLNGASDKATF
+441 YLSNASDKATF
-452 ELAGDL
+452 ALAGDL

-472 KTGKGTLTTADMTGF
+472 KTDKGTLTTADMTGF
-487 VGTLNVNEG
+487 VGNLNVKEG

-511 QVGVNNSSSEAAQLG
+511 QGAVNGANSGAAGGLA
-526 ATNVT
+526 ATTVT
-531 VGQAAVTK
+531 VGQAA
-539 GNAKPAVKAE
+539 GAKPAVKAE
-549 LAMGAVQANHAINFV
+549 LAMGAVQANHAIDFV

-579 TKEYTQRNA
+579 TKEYTQRTA
-588 EKDATPAKATYVGAV
+588 AKAATPAKATYVGAV

-614 ITIAAGTAEKG
+614 ITVAAGTAEQA
-625 AVLTQIFG
+625 AVLTQTSG

-640 TVAAAVKD
+640 TVAAAVKGEKD
-648 DKKTVTAEAGTFA
+648 AVTAQAGTFTQEAGT
-661 QTAGKLTVDTL
+661 LTVDTL
-672 TNGGTMTVNGTVVTK
+672 TNGGTMTVKGTVVTN
-687 ADSVNSGNIN
+687 ADSVNTGAIN
-697 TYSAQ
+697 SSESKNGSLTIA
-702 DKKGTLVI
+702 
-710 SGGTFTNDGTMTFDK
+710 GGTFTNDGKMTFKK

-737 VNLNG
+737 VNLDG
-742 EASFVAFTE
+742 KASFVVFET

-764 LNAKSTV
+764 LNAKSKD
-771 DGKEVEK
+771 DGK

-783 FTEGTLNLEG
+783 FTEGTVNLYG

-810 QGTTANINGDYTFE
+810 QGTTTNINGDYTFE
-824 QVKNAGNVTV
+824 QVNNAGTTTV
-834 EGGTLTV
+834 GGTLTV

-847 TSKAESATVGTFTVE
+847 GNFTVGNNGTLVLTSKAAGLKIAEGTATT
-862 NNGTPALTTKAS
+862 NSNLT
-874 GLDIAKSTSTEAK
+874 
-887 YTAGAVINN
+887 NN

-908 ANLDAVKKVKDAIA
+908 ADLDKVAAVKKAIA
-922 SSGNGLIV
+922 RSGNGLIV

-938 AEEVDKV
+938 AEEVNKV
-945 LMDGKVTATN
+945 LKDGKVKASDVAN
-955 AEKLA
+955 LA
-960 GVELEQFKDATVTG
+960 GVELEQFKDATVTD
-974 VTDPL
+974 VKATL

-988 ATNETALEVT
+988 ADKQDALEVT

-1013 GQDDKVT
+1013 GKDNKVT
-1020 LKGVSIGEN
+1020 LKGVNIGEN

-1041 GAIVGSSDKFGAL
+1041 GAIAGSGAL

-1062 VKGAATLQ
+1062 VKGDATVQ

-1080 VMGKAAEADKV
+1080 VMGKVAEADKA
-1091 VGTLEVKDN
+1091 VGALEVKEH

-1106 LTAGEVNLKDA
+1106 LTAGNVTLKDA

-1125 DKLTATGK
+1125 DKLAATGT
-1133 VFVGSD
+1133 VCVGSD
-1139 EADVAGK
+1139 EDDAAGK
-1146 LVVNELVSGTVFA
+1146 LVVNELGSATVFA
-1159 DPAWKDGHILS
+1159 APAWKDGNILS

-1224 MKSAIYVDGGKTYD
+1224 MKSAIYVDGGKTYN

-1254 ASGWNTDGFDAASA
+1254 ASGWSTAEFKAAA
-1268 DAKTGVQVLENNLM
+1268 NKTGVQVLENNLM

-1287 TIDKTGANAV
+1287 TIDKTGAHAV
-1297 FVKDVT
+1297 FANAVT

-1321 TEADY
+1321 SEAGY
-1326 RQGTTGAIT
+1326 TQGTIGAIT

-1519 VGFSVYGAKAF
+1519 VGFSFYGAKAF

>member
-41 AMIAGVSGSAMAIE
+41 AMIAGVSGSAMATE

-74 EKQTDVASSLIGTSG
+74 ETQDNVASSLIGTSG
-89 DKLALKNVTNKDM
+89 DKLVLKNVTNKGM

-129 SGKVTSADHFGAVVT
+129 SGKVTSTDHFGAVVT

-155 TFENNKFDEVKTGE
+155 TFENNKFDEVNTGDK
-169 QKHNG
+169 QHNG
-174 ARGIIRAA
+174 TRGIIRAA

-235 TGSKVKTTIA
+235 TGSQVKTTIA
-245 DSTFSKNTS
+245 DATFSKNTS

-287 INATNTQVV
+287 INATGTKV
-296 AKNVNFEGN
+296 AATNVTFEGN
-305 KAVGDDGHG
+305 KAASADGHG
-314 GALFLNGNTASYT
+314 GALFVDGQGASYT
-327 QAGGK
+327 QVGGK

-347 QDGADLALTNVVFD
+347 QDGADLALNNVVFD

-374 NAGDVKFTDTTFTNN
+374 NAGNVTFTDTTFTNN

-404 VTIAVTEGKSLVY
+404 VTITVTEGKSLVY

-426 EEAAAKNYE
+426 EEAAVKKYE

-441 YLNGASDKATF
+441 YLSNASATF
-452 ELAGDL
+452 ALAGDL

-487 VGTLNVNEG
+487 VGNLNVQEG

-504 AEYDIAA
+504 AEYDIDA
-511 QVGVNNSSSEAAQLG
+511 QIGVNNGSNDAVALAA
-526 ATNVT
+526 TTVT
-531 VGQAAVTK
+531 VGQK
-539 GNAKPAVKAE
+539 DSKAE
-549 LAMGAVQANHAINFV
+549 LAMGAVQANHAIDFV

-579 TKEYTQRNA
+579 TKEYTQRTA
-588 EKDATPAKATYVGAV
+588 AKAATPAKATYVGVV

-614 ITIAAGTAEKG
+614 VTVAAGTADK
-625 AVLTQIFG
+625 AAALTQTSG

-640 TVAAAVKD
+640 TVAAAVKGEKD
-648 DKKTVTAEAGTFA
+648 AVTAKAGTFSQEA
-661 QTAGKLTVDTL
+661 DGTLTVDTL
-672 TNGGTMTVNGTVVTK
+672 TNGGTMTVKGTVVTN
-687 ADSVNSGNIN
+687 ADSVNTGNIN
-697 TYSAQ
+697 SPKSKTGS
-702 DKKGTLVI
+702 LNI
-710 SGGTFTNDGTMTFDK
+710 SGGTFTNDGTMTFNK

-737 VNLNG
+737 VNLDG
-742 EASFVAFTE
+742 RASFVVFRE
-751 LDLQKGSTLNINA
+751 LELQKGSTLNINA
-764 LNAKSTV
+764 LNAKSQT
-771 DGKEVEK
+771 DGKN
-778 ADILK
+778 DILQ
-783 FTEGTLNLEG
+783 FTEGTVNLNG

-801 AFTGKVELA
+801 AFTGKVALDA
-810 QGTTANINGDYTFE
+810 GATANIDGDYTFE
-824 QVKNAGNVTV
+824 QVNNGGKATV
-834 EGGTLTV
+834 GGTLTV

-847 TSKAESATVGTFTVE
+847 GDFTVE
-862 NNGTPALTTKAS
+862 NNGTLVLTSKAA
-874 GLDIAKSTSTEAK
+874 GLKIAEG
-887 YTAGAVINN
+887 TATNNAHLIND

-908 ANLDAVKKVKDAIA
+908 ASLDKVAAVKDAIA
-922 SSGNGLIV
+922 PSGNGLIV
-930 FGDKVTIK
+930 FGDKVTVKADAIK
-938 AEEVDKV
+938 DV
-945 LMDGKVTATN
+945 LQDGKVTATN
-955 AEKLA
+955 AAKLA

-974 VTDPL
+974 VATAL

-988 ATNETALEVT
+988 AAGQTALTVE

-1013 GQDDKVT
+1013 EDKTVT
-1020 LKGVSIGEN
+1020 LKGVNIGQN

-1041 GAIVGSSDKFGAL
+1041 GAIAGNGAL
-1054 NVAAGDLT
+1054 NVAAGD
-1062 VKGAATLQ
+1062 
-1070 NLTVAADSAL
+1070 
-1080 VMGKAAEADKV
+1080 
-1091 VGTLEVKDN
+1091 
-1100 ALVLGT
+1100 

-1125 DKLTATGK
+1125 DKLTANGN

-1139 EADVAGK
+1139 EEDVAGK

-1170 LNDASQVAVGTAA
+1170 LNDASQVAIGSIGAN
-1183 AGSTVVAGQGSLV
+1183 STVVAGQGSLV

-1254 ASGWNTDGFDAASA
+1254 ASGWSTAEFEDAAN
-1268 DAKTGVQVLENNLM
+1268 KTGVQVLENNLM

-1287 TIDKTGANAV
+1287 TIDKTGAHAV
-1297 FVKDVT
+1297 FANAVT

-1321 TEADY
+1321 SEAGY
-1326 RQGTTGAIT
+1326 TQGTIGAIT

-1519 VGFSVYGAKAF
+1519 VGFSFYGAKAF

>member
-41 AMIAGVSGSAMAIE
+41 AMIAGVSGSAMAADA
-55 TDTEIK
+55 DTEIK

-74 EKQTDVASSLIGTSG
+74 EQQAGVTGSLIGTSSNG
-89 DKLALKNVTNKDM
+89 KLVLKNGTNKDM

-113 SKDNVVTL
+113 SKDHVVTL

-129 SGKVTSADHFGAVVT
+129 SGKVTNADHFGAVVT

-155 TFENNKFDEVKTGE
+155 TFENNKFDEVKTGDN
-169 QKHNG
+169 KHNG
-174 ARGIIRAA
+174 TRGIIRAA

-205 VWSNGE
+205 VWSNGK

-235 TGSKVKTTIA
+235 TGSQVKTTIA
-245 DSTFSKNTS
+245 DATFSKNTS
-254 GKQGGALQLAGA
+254 GKQGGALQLTDA

-287 INATNTQVV
+287 INATGTKVV
-296 AKNVNFEGN
+296 ATNVNFERN
-305 KAVGDDGHG
+305 KAVEHG
-314 GALFLNGNTASYT
+314 GALFLDGNTDSHT

-347 QDGADLALTNVVFD
+347 QNGANLDLTNVVFD

-374 NAGDVKFTDTTFTNN
+374 KAGAVTFTDTTFTNN

-426 EEAAAKNYE
+426 EEAAVKKYE

-441 YLNGASDKATF
+441 YLSNASDQATF
-452 ELAGDL
+452 ALAGDL

-464 VSNHGTIE
+464 VSNHGNIE

-487 VGTLNVNEG
+487 VGNLNVKEG

-504 AEYDIAA
+504 AEYDIVAQGAVNGANSRAA
-511 QVGVNNSSSEAAQLG
+511 KLD
-526 ATNVT
+526 ATTVT
-531 VGQAAVTK
+531 VGQAAVTE
-539 GNAKPAVKAE
+539 GDAKPAVKAE
-549 LAMGAVQANHAINFV
+549 LAMGAVQANHAIDFV

-570 LTMQSLAVG
+570 LTMQSLTVG
-579 TKEYTQRNA
+579 TKEYAQRTEA
-588 EKDATPAKATYVGAV
+588 KADPAKVTYVGAV
-603 NITGDATVTEG
+603 EIKGDATVTEG
-614 ITIAAGTAEKG
+614 VTVAAGTADK
-625 AVLTQIFG
+625 AAALTQTSG

-640 TVAAAVKD
+640 TVAAAVEKD
-648 DKKTVTAEAGTFA
+648 QNVTAQAGTFNQA
-661 QTAGKLTVDTL
+661 VAGTLTVDTL
-672 TNGGTMTVNGTVVTK
+672 TNGGTMTVAGTVVTN
-687 ADSVNSGNIN
+687 ADSVNTGAIN
-697 TYSAQ
+697 SSESKNGSLTIA
-702 DKKGTLVI
+702 
-710 SGGTFTNDGTMTFDK
+710 GGTFTNDGKMTFKK

-737 VNLNG
+737 VNRDDK
-742 EASFVAFTE
+742 ASFVVFET

-764 LNAKSTV
+764 LNDKSASTV
-771 DGKEVEK
+771 KEN
-778 ADILK
+778 DTLK

-793 GALQVAGE
+793 GALQVASK
-801 AFTGKVELA
+801 AFTGKVKLDTNA
-810 QGTTANINGDYTFE
+810 KAHVNGDYTFE
-824 QVKNAGNVTV
+824 QVNNAGTVTV
-834 EGGTLTV
+834 NGGTLTV

-847 TSKAESATVGTFTVE
+847 GNNFTVE
-862 NNGTPALTTKAS
+862 NNGTLALTTKAA
-874 GLDIAKSTSTEAK
+874 GLKIDKG
-887 YTAGAVINN
+887 TAAQNIAVINN

-908 ANLDAVKKVKDAIA
+908 ASLDKVADVKNALV

-930 FGDKVTIK
+930 FGDKVTVK

-945 LMDGKVTATN
+945 LQDGKV
-955 AEKLA
+955 EFSKVESLA
-960 GVELEQFKDATVTG
+960 GVELVQFKDATVTG
-974 VTDPL
+974 VNAAL

-988 ATNETALEVT
+988 ADGKNALTVKF
-998 SGLKLNGTGDLVTVK
+998 GLKLNGTGDLVTVK
-1013 GQDDKVT
+1013 DQDNKVT
-1020 LKGVSIGEN
+1020 LKGVNIGQN

-1041 GAIVGSSDKFGAL
+1041 GAIAGENGAL

-1062 VKGAATLQ
+1062 VKGNATVE

-1080 VMGKAAEADKV
+1080 VMGKAETATA
-1091 VGTLEVKDN
+1091 VGDLDVKN
-1100 ALVLGT
+1100 SALVLGT
-1106 LTAGEVNLKDA
+1106 LTAGNVTLKDA
-1117 DVLGTLTA
+1117 NVLGTLTA
-1125 DKLTATGK
+1125 DKLAATGM
-1133 VFVGSD
+1133 VRVGSD
-1139 EADVAGK
+1139 EDDAAGK
-1146 LVVNELVSGTVFA
+1146 LVVNELGSAATVFA
-1159 DPAWKDGHILS
+1159 APAWKDGNILS

-1254 ASGWNTDGFDAASA
+1254 ASGWSTAEFKAPAN
-1268 DAKTGVQVLENNLM
+1268 KTCVQVLENNLM

-1287 TIDKTGANAV
+1287 TIDKTGAHAV
-1297 FVKDVT
+1297 FANAVT

-1326 RQGTTGAIT
+1326 NQGTTGAIT

-1341 MSAAFKDKVH
+1341 MSAAYKDKVH

>member
-41 AMIAGVSGSAMAIE
+41 AMIAGVSGSAMATE

-61 ATDTALKATFTKA
+61 ATDTALKTTFTKA
-74 EKQTDVASSLIGTSG
+74 ETQDNVASSLIGTSG
-89 DKLALKNVTNKDM
+89 DKLVLKNVTNKGM

-129 SGKVTSADHFGAVVT
+129 SGKVTSTDHFGAVVT

-155 TFENNKFDEVKTGE
+155 TFENNKFDEVNTGDK
-169 QKHNG
+169 QHNG
-174 ARGIIRAA
+174 TRGIIRAA

-235 TGSKVKTTIA
+235 TGSQVKTTIA
-245 DSTFSKNTS
+245 DATFSKNTS

-287 INATNTQVV
+287 INATGTKV
-296 AKNVNFEGN
+296 AATNVTFEGN
-305 KAVGDDGHG
+305 KAASADGHG
-314 GALFLNGNTASYT
+314 GALFVDGQGASYT
-327 QAGGK
+327 QVGGK

-347 QDGADLALTNVVFD
+347 QDGADLALNNVVFD

-374 NAGDVKFTDTTFTNN
+374 NAGNVTFTDTTFTNN

-404 VTIAVTEGKSLVY
+404 VTITVTEGKSLVY

-426 EEAAAKNYE
+426 EEAAVKKYE

-441 YLNGASDKATF
+441 YLSNASATF
-452 ELAGDL
+452 ALAGDL

-487 VGTLNVNEG
+487 VGNLNVQEG

-504 AEYDIAA
+504 AEYDIDA
-511 QVGVNNSSSEAAQLG
+511 QIGVNNGSNDAVALAA
-526 ATNVT
+526 TTVT
-531 VGQAAVTK
+531 VGQK
-539 GNAKPAVKAE
+539 DSKAE
-549 LAMGAVQANHAINFV
+549 LAMGAVQANHAIDFV

-579 TKEYTQRNA
+579 TKEYTQRTA
-588 EKDATPAKATYVGAV
+588 AKAATPAKATYVGVV

-614 ITIAAGTAEKG
+614 VTVAAGTADK
-625 AVLTQIFG
+625 AAALTQTSG

-640 TVAAAVKD
+640 TVAAAVKGEKD
-648 DKKTVTAEAGTFA
+648 AVTAKAGTFSQEA
-661 QTAGKLTVDTL
+661 DGTLTVDTL
-672 TNGGTMTVNGTVVTK
+672 TNGGTMTVKGTVVTN
-687 ADSVNSGNIN
+687 ADSVNTGNIN
-697 TYSAQ
+697 SPKSKTGS
-702 DKKGTLVI
+702 LNI

-737 VNLNG
+737 VNLDG
-742 EASFVAFTE
+742 KASFVVFRE
-751 LDLQKGSTLNINA
+751 LELQKGSTLNINA
-764 LNAKSTV
+764 LNAKSQT
-771 DGKEVEK
+771 DGKN
-778 ADILK
+778 DILQ
-783 FTEGTLNLEG
+783 FTEGTVNLNG

-801 AFTGKVELA
+801 AFTGKVALDA
-810 QGTTANINGDYTFE
+810 GATAKIDGDYTFE
-824 QVKNAGNVTV
+824 QVNNGGKATV
-834 EGGTLTV
+834 GGTLTV

-847 TSKAESATVGTFTVE
+847 GDFTVE
-862 NNGTPALTTKAS
+862 NNGTLVLTSKAA
-874 GLDIAKSTSTEAK
+874 GLKIAEG
-887 YTAGAVINN
+887 TATNNAHLIND

-908 ANLDAVKKVKDAIA
+908 ASLDKVAAVKDAIA
-922 SSGNGLIV
+922 PSGNGLIV
-930 FGDKVTIK
+930 FGDKVTVKADAIK
-938 AEEVDKV
+938 DV
-945 LMDGKVTATN
+945 LQDGKVTATN
-955 AEKLA
+955 AAKLA

-974 VTDPL
+974 VATAL

-988 ATNETALEVT
+988 AAGQTALTVE

-1013 GQDDKVT
+1013 EDKTVT
-1020 LKGVSIGEN
+1020 LKGVNIGQN

-1041 GAIVGSSDKFGAL
+1041 GAIAGNGAL

-1062 VKGAATLQ
+1062 VKGNATVE

-1080 VMGKAAEADKV
+1080 VMGKAAEAKA
-1091 VGTLEVKDN
+1091 VGALEVKN
-1100 ALVLGT
+1100 HALVLGT

-1125 DKLTATGK
+1125 DKLTANGN

-1139 EADVAGK
+1139 EEDVAGK

-1170 LNDASQVAVGTAA
+1170 LNDASQVAIGSIGAN
-1183 AGSTVVAGQGSLV
+1183 STVVAGQGSLV

-1254 ASGWNTDGFDAASA
+1254 ASGWSTAEFEDAAN
-1268 DAKTGVQVLENNLM
+1268 KTGVQVLENNLM

-1287 TIDKTGANAV
+1287 TIDKTGAHAV
-1297 FVKDVT
+1297 FANAVT

-1321 TEADY
+1321 SEAGY
-1326 RQGTTGAIT
+1326 TQGTIGAIT

-1519 VGFSVYGAKAF
+1519 VGFSFYGAKAF

>member
-41 AMIAGVSGSAMAIE
+41 AMIAGVSGSAMAAD
-55 TDTEIK
+55 TDTVIN

-74 EKQTDVASSLIGTSG
+74 EQQAGVTGSLIGTSNG
-89 DKLALKNVTNKDM
+89 KLALKNGTNKDM

-113 SKDNVVTL
+113 NADDVVTL

-129 SGKVTSADHFGAVVT
+129 SGKVISEDHFGAVVT

-155 TFENNKFDEVKTGE
+155 TFENNKFDEVQTGA

-287 INATNTQVV
+287 INATGTKV
-296 AKNVNFEGN
+296 AATNVTFEGN
-305 KAVGDDGHG
+305 KAAGADGHG
-314 GALFLNGNTASYT
+314 GALFVDGQGASYT

-347 QDGADLALTNVVFD
+347 QNGADLDLTNVVFD

-374 NAGDVKFTDTTFTNN
+374 KAGNVKFTDTTFTNN

-404 VTIAVTEGKSLVY
+404 VTIAVNEGKSLVY

-426 EEAAAKNYE
+426 EEAAVKKFE

-441 YLNGASDKATF
+441 YLSNASDKATF
-452 ELAGDL
+452 ALDGDL

-487 VGTLNVNEG
+487 VGNLNVQEG

-511 QVGVNNSSSEAAQLG
+511 QGAVNGANSGAAGGLA
-526 ATNVT
+526 ATTVT
-531 VGQAAVTK
+531 VGQAA
-539 GNAKPAVKAE
+539 GAKPAVKAE
-549 LAMGAVQANHAINFV
+549 LAMGAVQANHAIDFV
-564 VNEGST
+564 VNDGST
-570 LTMQSLAVG
+570 LTMQSLTVG
-579 TKEYTQRNA
+579 TKEYAQRTEA
-588 EKDATPAKATYVGAV
+588 KADPAKVTYVGAV
-603 NITGDATVTEG
+603 EITGNATVTEG
-614 ITIAAGTAEKG
+614 ITVAAGKADQG
-625 AVLTQIFG
+625 AALTQKSG

-640 TVAAAVKD
+640 TVAAAVKKD
-648 DKKTVTAEAGTFA
+648 QKVTAQAGKFTQEAGT
-661 QTAGKLTVDTL
+661 LTVDTL
-672 TNGGTMTVNGTVVTK
+672 TNGGTMTVAGTVVTK
-687 ADSVNSGNIN
+687 ADSVNSGEIN
-697 TYSAQ
+697 QSKTGSLTIA
-702 DKKGTLVI
+702 
-710 SGGTFTNDGTMTFDK
+710 GGTFTNDGKMTFNE

-737 VNLNG
+737 VNLDD
-742 EASFVAFTE
+742 VAFTK

-764 LNAKSTV
+764 LNDKSADTV
-771 DGKEVEK
+771 KEN
-778 ADILK
+778 DTLK

-793 GALQVAGE
+793 GALQVASK
-801 AFTGKVELA
+801 AFTGKVALDA
-810 QGTTANINGDYTFE
+810 GATANIDGDYTFE
-824 QVKNAGNVTV
+824 QVNNAGTVTV
-834 EGGTLTV
+834 NGGTLTV

-847 TSKAESATVGTFTVE
+847 GNYFTVE
-862 NNGTPALTTKAS
+862 NNGTLALTTKAA
-874 GLDIAKSTSTEAK
+874 GLKIDKG
-887 YTAGAVINN
+887 TAAQNIAVINN

-908 ANLDAVKKVKDAIA
+908 ADLTKVAAVKKAIA

-938 AEEVDKV
+938 AEEVNKV
-945 LMDGKVTATN
+945 LKDGKVKADDV
-955 AEKLA
+955 ASLA
-960 GVELEQFKDATVTG
+960 GVELAQFKDATVTG
-974 VTDPL
+974 VAKAL

-988 ATNETALEVT
+988 AAGQPALTVEY
-998 SGLKLNGTGDLVTVK
+998 GLKLNGTGDLVSGK
-1013 GQDDKVT
+1013 GQGDKVT
-1020 LKGVSIGEN
+1020 LQGVNITQN

-1041 GAIVGSSDKFGAL
+1041 GAIAGEKGAL

-1062 VKGAATLQ
+1062 VKGNATVE

-1080 VMGKAAEADKV
+1080 VMGKAAEAEEA
-1091 VGTLEVKDN
+1091 VGKLDVKGD
-1100 ALVLGT
+1100 AL
-1106 LTAGEVNLKDA
+1106 
-1117 DVLGTLTA
+1117 VLGTLTA
-1125 DKLTATGK
+1125 DKLTATGT
-1133 VFVGSD
+1133 VCVGSD
-1139 EADVAGK
+1139 EDDAAGK

-1170 LNDASQVAVGTAA
+1170 LNDASQVAIGSIGAK
-1183 AGSTVVAGQGSLV
+1183 STVVAGQGSLV

-1244 SYKTIAGNVI
+1244 SYKTIDGNVI
-1254 ASGWNTDGFDAASA
+1254 ASGWSTAEFNKEVAN
-1268 DAKTGVQVLENNLM
+1268 KTGVQVLENNLM

-1287 TIDKTGANAV
+1287 TIDKTGAHAV
-1297 FVKDVT
+1297 FVKDVI

-1321 TEADY
+1321 TKADY
-1326 RQGTTGAIT
+1326 KQGTTGAIT

-1519 VGFSVYGAKAF
+1519 VGFSFYGAKAF

>member
-1 MNSTFKVVFNKARGA
+1 MFNAARGKM
-16 LMVVNEVTSSV
+16 MVVNEVTSSV

-41 AMIAGVSGSAMAIE
+41 AMIAGVSGSAMATE

-417 EGNKAGTNA
+417 EGNRAGTNA
-426 EEAAAKNYE
+426 EAAAKNYE

-441 YLNGASDKATF
+441 YLNGASDRAAF

-487 VGTLNVNEG
+487 VGKLDVKEG

-511 QVGVNNSSSEAAQLG
+511 QIGVNNGSNDAVALAA
-526 ATNVT
+526 TTVT
-531 VGQAAVTK
+531 VGQK
-539 GNAKPAVKAE
+539 DSKAE

-564 VNEGST
+564 VNKGST

-579 TKEYTQRNA
+579 TKEYAQRTEA
-588 EKDATPAKATYVGAV
+588 KADPAKATYVGAV
-603 NITGDATVTEG
+603 NIMGDATVTEG
-614 ITIAAGTAEKG
+614 ITVAAGTADQ
-625 AVLTQIFG
+625 AAALTQTSG

-640 TVAAAVKD
+640 TVAAAVKGEKD
-648 DKKTVTAEAGTFA
+648 AVTAQAGTFT
-661 QTAGKLTVDTL
+661 QEAGKLTVDTL
-672 TNGGTMTVNGTVVTK
+672 TNGGTMTVKDTVVTK
-687 ADSVNSGNIN
+687 ADSVNTGAIN
-697 TYSAQ
+697 SYDS
-702 DKKGTLVI
+702 KKGSLTI
-710 SGGTFTNDGTMTFDK
+710 AGGTFTNDGTMTFDK

-742 EASFVAFTE
+742 KASFVVFQT

-764 LNAKSTV
+764 LNAKSQV

-783 FTEGTLNLEG
+783 FTEGTVKLNG

-810 QGTTANINGDYTFE
+810 AGATANINGDYTFE
-824 QVKNAGNVTV
+824 QVNNGGTATV
-834 EGGTLTV
+834 GGTLTV

-847 TSKAESATVGTFTVE
+847 GTFTVD
-862 NNGTPALTTKAS
+862 NNGTLVLTTKAA
-874 GLDIAKSTSTEAK
+874 GLKIAEG
-887 YTAGAVINN
+887 TATTNSNLTNN

-908 ANLDAVKKVKDAIA
+908 ADLDKVAAVKNAIA
-922 SSGNGLIV
+922 RSGNGLIV

-938 AEEVDKV
+938 AEEVNKV
-945 LMDGKVTATN
+945 LKDGKVKASDVAN
-955 AEKLA
+955 LA

-974 VTDPL
+974 VDAAL

-988 ATNETALEVT
+988 AAGQTALTVE

-1013 GQDDKVT
+1013 KDKTVT
-1020 LKGVSIGEN
+1020 LQGVNIGEY

-1041 GAIVGSSDKFGAL
+1041 GAIAGNGGKFGAL

-1062 VKGAATLQ
+1062 VKGAAALQ

-1080 VMGKAAEADKV
+1080 VMGKAAETATA
-1091 VGTLEVKDN
+1091 VGDLEVKGS

-1106 LTAGEVNLKDA
+1106 LTAGNVTLKDA

-1125 DKLTATGK
+1125 DKLAATGT
-1133 VFVGSD
+1133 VCVGSD
-1139 EADVAGK
+1139 EDDVAGK

-1254 ASGWNTDGFDAASA
+1254 ASGWNTDGFDAASV

>member
-41 AMIAGVSGSAMAIE
+41 AMIAGVSGSAMAAE

-74 EKQTDVASSLIGTSG
+74 EKQNDVASSLIGTSG
-89 DKLALKNVTNKDM
+89 DTLALKNDTNKDM

-113 SKDNVVTL
+113 NKDNVVTL

-155 TFENNKFDEVKTGE
+155 TFENNKFDEVTTGDNP
-169 QKHNG
+169 HNG
-174 ARGIIRAA
+174 TRGIIRAA

-235 TGSKVKTTIA
+235 TGSQVKTTIA
-245 DSTFSKNTS
+245 DATFSKNTS
-254 GKQGGALQLAGA
+254 GKLGGALQLSGA
-266 GETTITNTTFS
+266 GKTTITNTTFS

-287 INATNTQVV
+287 INATNTKVV
-296 AKNVNFEGN
+296 ATNVNFERN
-305 KAVGDDGHG
+305 KAVEHG
-314 GALFLNGNTASYT
+314 GALFLDGNTDSHT

-347 QDGADLALTNVVFD
+347 QNGANLDLTNVVFD

-374 NAGDVKFTDTTFTNN
+374 KAGDVKFTDTTFTNN
-389 QAGGWGGALRINGGN
+389 QTGGWGGALRINGGN

-426 EEAAAKNYE
+426 EEAAVKKFE

-441 YLNGASDKATF
+441 YLSNDTDTASF

-487 VGTLNVNEG
+487 VGNLNVKEG

-511 QVGVNNSSSEAAQLG
+511 QGAVNGANSGAAGELA
-526 ATNVT
+526 ATTVT
-531 VGQAAVTK
+531 VGQAA
-539 GNAKPAVKAE
+539 GAKPAVKAE
-549 LAMGAVQANHAINFV
+549 LAMGAVQANHAIDFV

-579 TKEYTQRNA
+579 TKEYTQRTA
-588 EKDATPAKATYVGAV
+588 AKAATPAKATYVGAV

-614 ITIAAGTAEKG
+614 VTVAAGTAEKA
-625 AVLTQIFG
+625 AVLTQTSG

-640 TVAAAVKD
+640 TVAAAVEKD
-648 DKKTVTAEAGTFA
+648 QKVTAKAGTFSQEA
-661 QTAGKLTVDTL
+661 DGTLTVDTL
-672 TNGGTMTVNGTVVTK
+672 TNGGTMTVKGTVVTN
-687 ADSVNSGNIN
+687 ADSVNTGAIN
-697 TYSAQ
+697 SYESKTGSLTIA
-702 DKKGTLVI
+702 
-710 SGGTFTNDGTMTFDK
+710 GGTFTNDGTMTFDK

-737 VNLNG
+737 VNLDG
-742 EASFVAFTE
+742 EASFVVFKT

-764 LNAKSTV
+764 LNAKSKV
-771 DGKEVEK
+771 DGK

-783 FTEGTLNLEG
+783 FTEGTVNLNG

-801 AFTGKVELA
+801 AFTGKVALDA
-810 QGTTANINGDYTFE
+810 GATAIINGDYTFE
-824 QVKNAGNVTV
+824 QVNNGGTATV
-834 EGGTLTV
+834 DGTLTV

-847 TSKAESATVGTFTVE
+847 GKFTVGNNGTLVLTSKAAGLKIAEGTATT
-862 NNGTPALTTKAS
+862 NSNLT
-874 GLDIAKSTSTEAK
+874 
-887 YTAGAVINN
+887 NN

-908 ANLDAVKKVKDAIA
+908 ATLIAVKTVKEALA

-938 AEEVDKV
+938 AEEVNKV
-945 LMDGKVTATN
+945 LKDGKVKARDVAN
-955 AEKLA
+955 LA
-960 GVELEQFKDATVTG
+960 GVELEQFKDATVTD
-974 VTDPL
+974 VEAAL

-988 ATNETALEVT
+988 ATGQTALTVD

-1013 GQDDKVT
+1013 KDKTVT
-1020 LKGVSIGEN
+1020 LQGVNIGEH

-1041 GAIVGSSDKFGAL
+1041 GTIAGNKDNKFGAL

-1062 VKGAATLQ
+1062 VKGDATVQ

-1080 VMGKAAEADKV
+1080 VMGKVAEADKA
-1091 VGTLEVKDN
+1091 VGALEVKEH

-1106 LTAGEVNLKDA
+1106 LTAGNVTLKDA

-1125 DKLTATGK
+1125 DKLAATGT
-1133 VFVGSD
+1133 VCVGSD
-1139 EADVAGK
+1139 EDDAAGK
-1146 LVVNELVSGTVFA
+1146 LVVNELGSATVFA
-1159 DPAWKDGHILS
+1159 APAWKDGNILS

-1224 MKSAIYVDGGKTYD
+1224 MKSAIYVDGGKTYN

-1254 ASGWNTDGFDAASA
+1254 ASGWSTAEFKAAA
-1268 DAKTGVQVLENNLM
+1268 NKTGVQVLENNLM

-1287 TIDKTGANAV
+1287 TIDTTGANAV
-1297 FVKDVT
+1297 FANAVT

-1321 TEADY
+1321 SEAGYTPD
-1326 RQGTTGAIT
+1326 TTGVIT

-1341 MSAAFKDKVH
+1341 MSAALKDKVH

-1422 ASVTMDAI
+1422 ASVTMDAL

>member
-41 AMIAGVSGSAMAIE
+41 AMIAGVSGSAMATE

-74 EKQTDVASSLIGTSG
+74 EKQDDVASSLIGTSG
-89 DKLALKNVTNKDM
+89 DKLVLKNVTNKGM

-155 TFENNKFDEVKTGE
+155 TFENNKFDEVKTGDK
-169 QKHNG
+169 QHNG
-174 ARGIIRAA
+174 TRGIIRAA

-245 DSTFSKNTS
+245 DATFSKNTS

-287 INATNTQVV
+287 INATGTKV
-296 AKNVNFEGN
+296 AATNVTFEGN
-305 KAVGDDGHG
+305 KAASADGHG
-314 GALFLNGNTASYT
+314 GALFVDGQGASYK
-327 QAGGK
+327 QVGGK

-347 QDGADLALTNVVFD
+347 QDGADLALNNVVFD

-374 NAGDVKFTDTTFTNN
+374 NAGNVTFTDTTFTNN
-389 QAGGWGGALRINGGN
+389 QAGGWGGALRINDGN

-426 EEAAAKNYE
+426 EEAAVKKYE

-441 YLNGASDKATF
+441 YLSNASDKATF
-452 ELAGDL
+452 ALAGDL

-487 VGTLNVNEG
+487 VGKLDVKEG

-511 QVGVNNSSSEAAQLG
+511 QIGVNKGASEAVKLDS
-526 ATNVT
+526 TTVT
-531 VGQAAVTK
+531 VGQAAD
-539 GNAKPAVKAE
+539 AKPAVKAE

-603 NITGDATVTEG
+603 TIKGDATVTEG
-614 ITIAAGTAEKG
+614 ITVAAGTADKA
-625 AVLTQIFG
+625 AVLTQTSG

-640 TVAAAVKD
+640 TVAAAVKGEKD
-648 DKKTVTAEAGTFA
+648 AVTAKAGTFSQEA
-661 QTAGKLTVDTL
+661 DGTLTVDTL
-672 TNGGTMTVNGTVVTK
+672 TNGGTMTVKGTVVTN
-687 ADSVNSGNIN
+687 ADSVNTGNIN
-697 TYSAQ
+697 SPKSKTGS
-702 DKKGTLVI
+702 LNI
-710 SGGTFTNDGTMTFDK
+710 SGGTFTNDGTMTFNK
-725 ITVEDGATLKTG
+725 ITVADGATLKTG
-737 VNLNG
+737 INLDG
-742 EASFVAFTE
+742 EASFVVFET

-764 LNAKSTV
+764 LNDKSANTV
-771 DGKEVEK
+771 KEN
-778 ADILK
+778 DTLK
-783 FTEGTLNLEG
+783 FTEGTVNLNG

-801 AFTGKVELA
+801 AFTGKVALDA
-810 QGTTANINGDYTFE
+810 GATANIDGDYTFE
-824 QVKNAGNVTV
+824 QVNNGGKATV
-834 EGGTLTV
+834 GGTLTV

-847 TSKAESATVGTFTVE
+847 GDFTVADNGTLVLTSKAAGLKIADGIATK
-862 NNGTPALTTKAS
+862 NSNLT
-874 GLDIAKSTSTEAK
+874 
-887 YTAGAVINN
+887 NN

-908 ANLDAVKKVKDAIA
+908 ASLDKVADVKNALV

-930 FGDKVTIK
+930 FGDKVTVKADAIK
-938 AEEVDKV
+938 DV
-945 LMDGKVTATN
+945 LKDGKVTATN
-955 AEKLA
+955 AAKLA

-974 VTDPL
+974 VDTAL

-988 ATNETALEVT
+988 ATGQTALTVT
-998 SGLKLNGTGDLVTVK
+998 SGLKLNGTGDLVTVETDK
-1013 GQDDKVT
+1013 KVT
-1020 LKGVSIGEN
+1020 LQGVNIGEH

-1041 GAIVGSSDKFGAL
+1041 GAIAGNGDKFGAL

-1062 VKGAATLQ
+1062 VKGAAVLQ
-1070 NLTVAADSAL
+1070 KLTVAADSAL
-1080 VMGKAAEADKV
+1080 VMGKAAEADKA
-1091 VGTLEVKDN
+1091 VGALEVKDY

-1106 LTAGEVNLKDA
+1106 LTAGEVKLNDA
-1117 DVLGTLTA
+1117 DVFGTLTA
-1125 DKLTATGK
+1125 DKLTANGD

-1139 EADVAGK
+1139 EEDVAGK

-1159 DPAWKDGHILS
+1159 DTAWKDGHIRS
-1170 LNDASQVAVGTAA
+1170 LNDASPVAVGTAA

-1254 ASGWNTDGFDAASA
+1254 ASGWSTAEFEDAAN
-1268 DAKTGVQVLENNLM
+1268 KTGVQVLENNLM

-1287 TIDKTGANAV
+1287 TIDKTGAHAV
-1297 FVKDVT
+1297 FVKDVI

-1326 RQGTTGAIT
+1326 TQGTTGAIT

-1396 SGNGLDREEVIA
+1396 SGNGLDREEVVA

-1519 VGFSVYGAKAF
+1519 VGFSFYGAKAF

>member
-41 AMIAGVSGSAMAIE
+41 AMIAGVSGSAMATE

-74 EKQTDVASSLIGTSG
+74 EKQDDVASSLIGTSG
-89 DKLALKNVTNKDM
+89 DKLVLKNVTNKGM

-417 EGNKAGTNA
+417 EGNRAGTNA
-426 EEAAAKNYE
+426 EAAAKNYE

-441 YLNGASDKATF
+441 YLNGASDRAAF

-487 VGTLNVNEG
+487 VGKLDVKEG

-511 QVGVNNSSSEAAQLG
+511 QIGVNKGTSG
-526 ATNVT
+526 AVELDPTTVT
-531 VGQAAVTK
+531 VGQDGEPFA
-539 GNAKPAVKAE
+539 KAE
-549 LAMGAVQANHAINFV
+549 LAMGAVQANHAINFD

-570 LTMQSLAVG
+570 LTMQSLTVG
-579 TKEYTQRNA
+579 TKEYAQRTEA
-588 EKDATPAKATYVGAV
+588 KADPAKATYVGAV

-614 ITIAAGTAEKG
+614 VTVAAGTADKA
-625 AVLTQIFG
+625 AVLTQTSG

-640 TVAAAVKD
+640 TVAAAVEKD
-648 DKKTVTAEAGTFA
+648 QTVTAQAGTFN
-661 QTAGKLTVDTL
+661 QTDGTLTVDTL
-672 TNGGTMTVNGTVVTK
+672 TNGGTMTVNGTVVTN
-687 ADSVNSGNIN
+687 ADSVNTGAIN
-697 TYSAQ
+697 SYKSKNGSLTIA
-702 DKKGTLVI
+702 
-710 SGGTFTNDGTMTFDK
+710 GGTFTNDGTMTFDK

-737 VNLNG
+737 FNLDG
-742 EASFVAFTE
+742 EASFVVFKT

-764 LNAKSTV
+764 LNAKSKV
-771 DGKEVEK
+771 DGK

-783 FTEGTLNLEG
+783 FTEGTVNLYG

-810 QGTTANINGDYTFE
+810 QGTTTNINGDYTFE
-824 QVKNAGNVTV
+824 QVNNAGTTTV
-834 EGGTLTV
+834 GGTLTV

-847 TSKAESATVGTFTVE
+847 GKFTVE
-862 NNGTPALTTKAS
+862 NNGTLVLTSKAA
-874 GLDIAKSTSTEAK
+874 GLKIAVG
-887 YTAGAVINN
+887 TATNNNQLINN

-908 ANLDAVKKVKDAIA
+908 ASLDKVAAVKDAIA
-922 SSGNGLIV
+922 PSGNGLIV

-938 AEEVDKV
+938 AEEVNKV
-945 LMDGKVTATN
+945 LKDGKVKASDVAN
-955 AEKLA
+955 LA

-974 VTDPL
+974 VDAAL

-988 ATNETALEVT
+988 AAGQTALTVE
-998 SGLKLNGTGDLVTVK
+998 SGLKLNGTGDLVTVTK
-1013 GQDDKVT
+1013 DKTVT
-1020 LKGVSIGEN
+1020 LQGVNIGEY

-1041 GAIVGSSDKFGAL
+1041 GAIAGNGGKFGAL

-1062 VKGAATLQ
+1062 VKGAAALQ

-1080 VMGKAAEADKV
+1080 VMGKAAETATA
-1091 VGTLEVKDN
+1091 VGDLEVKDY

-1106 LTAGEVNLKDA
+1106 LTAGKVTLGKA
-1117 DVLGTLTA
+1117 DVFGTLTA
-1125 DKLTATGK
+1125 DKLDATD
-1133 VFVGSD
+1133 VVLVGYD
-1139 EADVAGK
+1139 KEDVAGK

-1159 DPAWKDGHILS
+1159 DPAWKDGLGLS
-1170 LNDASQVAVGTAA
+1170 LNDASQVAIGSIGAN
-1183 AGSTVVAGQGSLV
+1183 STVIAGQGSLV
-1196 ALGTT
+1196 AIGTT
-1201 DLDVAVKTVAAA
+1201 DLDVAAKAVAAA
-1213 GHAVLGTNEGQ
+1213 GHAVLGPNEGQ
-1224 MKSAIYVDGGKTYD
+1224 MRSAIYVDGGKTYD

-1244 SYKTIAGNVI
+1244 SYEKINGNVI
-1254 ASGWNTDGFDAASA
+1254 ASGWNEAKFEDAETNNQVPAN
-1268 DAKTGVQVLENNLM
+1268 VQVLENNLM

-1326 RQGTTGAIT
+1326 TQGTTGAIT

-1341 MSAAFKDKVH
+1341 MSAALKDKVH

-1485 SVVDGYT
+1485 SVVSGYT

>member
-41 AMIAGVSGSAMAIE
+41 AMIAGVSGSAMATE

-74 EKQTDVASSLIGTSG
+74 EKQDDVASSLIGTSG
-89 DKLALKNVTNKDM
+89 DKLVLKNVTNKGM

-169 QKHNG
+169 QKDNG

-347 QDGADLALTNVVFD
+347 QDRADLALTNVVFD

-389 QAGGWGGALRINGGN
+389 QAGGWGGALRINDGN

-417 EGNKAGTNA
+417 EGNRAGTNA
-426 EEAAAKNYE
+426 EAAAKNYE

-441 YLNGASDKATF
+441 YLNGASDRAAF

-487 VGTLNVNEG
+487 VGKLDVKEG

-511 QVGVNNSSSEAAQLG
+511 QIGVNKGTSG
-526 ATNVT
+526 AVELYPTTVT
-531 VGQAAVTK
+531 VGQDGESFA
-539 GNAKPAVKAE
+539 KAE
-549 LAMGAVQANHAINFV
+549 LAMGAVQANHAINFD

-570 LTMQSLAVG
+570 LTMQSLTVG
-579 TKEYTQRNA
+579 TKEYAQRTEA
-588 EKDATPAKATYVGAV
+588 KADPAKATYVGAV

-614 ITIAAGTAEKG
+614 VTVAAGTADKA
-625 AVLTQIFG
+625 AVLTQTSG

-640 TVAAAVKD
+640 TVAAAVEKD
-648 DKKTVTAEAGTFA
+648 QKVTAQAGTFN
-661 QTAGKLTVDTL
+661 QTDGTLTVDTL
-672 TNGGTMTVNGTVVTK
+672 TNGGTMTVNGTVVTN
-687 ADSVNSGNIN
+687 ADSVNTGAIN
-697 TYSAQ
+697 SYKSKNGSLTIA
-702 DKKGTLVI
+702 
-710 SGGTFTNDGTMTFDK
+710 GGTFTNDGTMTFDK

-737 VNLNG
+737 VNLDG
-742 EASFVAFTE
+742 EASFVVFKT

-764 LNAKSTV
+764 LNAKSKV
-771 DGKEVEK
+771 DGK

-783 FTEGTLNLEG
+783 FTEGTVNLYG

-810 QGTTANINGDYTFE
+810 QGTTTNINGDYTFE
-824 QVKNAGNVTV
+824 QVNNAGTTTV
-834 EGGTLTV
+834 GGTLTV

-847 TSKAESATVGTFTVE
+847 GEFTVE
-862 NNGTPALTTKAS
+862 NNGTLVLTSKAA
-874 GLDIAKSTSTEAK
+874 GLKIAVG
-887 YTAGAVINN
+887 TATNNNQLINN

-908 ANLDAVKKVKDAIA
+908 ASLDKVAAVKDAIA
-922 SSGNGLIV
+922 PSGNGLIV

-938 AEEVDKV
+938 AEEVNKV
-945 LMDGKVTATN
+945 LKDGKVKASDVAN
-955 AEKLA
+955 LA

-974 VTDPL
+974 VDAAL

-988 ATNETALEVT
+988 AAGQTALTVE

-1013 GQDDKVT
+1013 KDKTVT
-1020 LKGVSIGEN
+1020 LQGVNIGEY

-1041 GAIVGSSDKFGAL
+1041 GAIAGNGGKFGAL

-1062 VKGAATLQ
+1062 VKGAAALQ

-1080 VMGKAAEADKV
+1080 VMGKTAETATA
-1091 VGTLEVKDN
+1091 VGDLEVKDY

-1106 LTAGEVNLKDA
+1106 LTAGKVTLGEA
-1117 DVLGTLTA
+1117 DVFGTLTA
-1125 DKLTATGK
+1125 DKLDATD
-1133 VFVGSD
+1133 VVLVGSD
-1139 EADVAGK
+1139 EEDGAGK

-1159 DPAWKDGHILS
+1159 DPAWKDGLGLS
-1170 LNDASQVAVGTAA
+1170 LNDASQVAIGSIGAN
-1183 AGSTVVAGQGSLV
+1183 STVIAGQGSLV
-1196 ALGTT
+1196 AIGTT
-1201 DLDVAVKTVAAA
+1201 DLDVAAKAVAAA
-1213 GHAVLGTNEGQ
+1213 GHAVLGPNEGQ
-1224 MKSAIYVDGGKTYD
+1224 MRSAIYVDGGKTYD

-1244 SYKTIAGNVI
+1244 SYEKINGNVI
-1254 ASGWNTDGFDAASA
+1254 ASGWNEAKFEDAETNNQVPAN
-1268 DAKTGVQVLENNLM
+1268 VQVLENNLM

-1326 RQGTTGAIT
+1326 TQGTTGAIT

-1341 MSAAFKDKVH
+1341 MSAALKDKVH

-1485 SVVDGYT
+1485 SVVSGYT

>member
-41 AMIAGVSGSAMAIE
+41 AMIAGVSGSAMATE

-74 EKQTDVASSLIGTSG
+74 EKQDDVASSLIGTSG
-89 DKLALKNVTNKDM
+89 DKLVLKNVTNKGM

-417 EGNKAGTNA
+417 EGNRAGTNA
-426 EEAAAKNYE
+426 EAAAKNYE

-441 YLNGASDKATF
+441 YLNGASDRAAF

-487 VGTLNVNEG
+487 VGKLDVKEG

-511 QVGVNNSSSEAAQLG
+511 QIGVNKGTSG
-526 ATNVT
+526 AVELDPTTVT
-531 VGQAAVTK
+531 VGQDGEPFA
-539 GNAKPAVKAE
+539 KAE
-549 LAMGAVQANHAINFV
+549 LAMGAVQANHAINFD

-570 LTMQSLAVG
+570 LTMQSLTVG
-579 TKEYTQRNA
+579 TKEYAQRTEA
-588 EKDATPAKATYVGAV
+588 KADPAKATYVGAV

-614 ITIAAGTAEKG
+614 VTVAAGTADKA
-625 AVLTQIFG
+625 AVLTQTSG

-640 TVAAAVKD
+640 TVAAAVEKD
-648 DKKTVTAEAGTFA
+648 QKVTAQAGTFN
-661 QTAGKLTVDTL
+661 QTDGTLTVDTL
-672 TNGGTMTVNGTVVTK
+672 TNGGTMTVNGTVVTN
-687 ADSVNSGNIN
+687 ADSVNTGAIN
-697 TYSAQ
+697 SYKSKNGSLTIA
-702 DKKGTLVI
+702 
-710 SGGTFTNDGTMTFDK
+710 GGTFTNDGTMTFDK

-737 VNLNG
+737 VNLDG
-742 EASFVAFTE
+742 EASFVVFKT

-764 LNAKSTV
+764 LNAKSKV
-771 DGKEVEK
+771 DGK

-783 FTEGTLNLEG
+783 FTEGTVNLYG

-810 QGTTANINGDYTFE
+810 QGTTTNINGDYTFE
-824 QVKNAGNVTV
+824 QVNNAGTTTV
-834 EGGTLTV
+834 GGTLTV

-847 TSKAESATVGTFTVE
+847 GKFTVE
-862 NNGTPALTTKAS
+862 NNGTLVLTSKAA
-874 GLDIAKSTSTEAK
+874 GLKIAVG
-887 YTAGAVINN
+887 TATNNNQLINN

-908 ANLDAVKKVKDAIA
+908 ASLDKVAAVKDAIA
-922 SSGNGLIV
+922 PSGNGLIV

-938 AEEVDKV
+938 AEEVNKV
-945 LMDGKVTATN
+945 LKDGKVKASDVAN
-955 AEKLA
+955 LA

-974 VTDPL
+974 VDAAL

-988 ATNETALEVT
+988 AAGQTALTVE

-1013 GQDDKVT
+1013 KDKTVT
-1020 LKGVSIGEN
+1020 LQGVNIGEY

-1041 GAIVGSSDKFGAL
+1041 GAIAGNGGKFGAL

-1062 VKGAATLQ
+1062 VKGAAALQ

-1080 VMGKAAEADKV
+1080 VMGKAAETATA
-1091 VGTLEVKDN
+1091 VGDLEVKDY

-1106 LTAGEVNLKDA
+1106 LTAGKVTLGEA
-1117 DVLGTLTA
+1117 DVFGTLTA
-1125 DKLTATGK
+1125 DKLDATD
-1133 VFVGSD
+1133 VVLVGSD
-1139 EADVAGK
+1139 EEDVAGK

-1159 DPAWKDGHILS
+1159 DPAWKDGLGLS
-1170 LNDASQVAVGTAA
+1170 LNDASQVAIGSIGAN
-1183 AGSTVVAGQGSLV
+1183 STVIAGQGSLV
-1196 ALGTT
+1196 AIGTT
-1201 DLDVAVKTVAAA
+1201 DLDVAAKAVAAA
-1213 GHAVLGTNEGQ
+1213 GHAVLGPNEGQ
-1224 MKSAIYVDGGKTYD
+1224 MRSAIYVDGGKTYD

-1244 SYKTIAGNVI
+1244 SYEKINGNVI
-1254 ASGWNTDGFDAASA
+1254 ASGWNEAKFEDAETNNQVPAN
-1268 DAKTGVQVLENNLM
+1268 VQVLENNLM

-1326 RQGTTGAIT
+1326 TQGTTGAIT

-1341 MSAAFKDKVH
+1341 MSAALKDKVH

-1485 SVVDGYT
+1485 SVVSGYT

>member
-41 AMIAGVSGSAMAIE
+41 AMIAGVSGSAMATE

-74 EKQTDVASSLIGTSG
+74 EKQDDVASSLIGTSG
-89 DKLALKNVTNKDM
+89 DKLVLKNVTNKGM

-417 EGNKAGTNA
+417 EGNRAGTNA
-426 EEAAAKNYE
+426 EAAAKNYE

-441 YLNGASDKATF
+441 YLNGASDRAAF

-487 VGTLNVNEG
+487 VGKLDVKEG

-511 QVGVNNSSSEAAQLG
+511 QIGVNKGTSG
-526 ATNVT
+526 AVELDPTTVT
-531 VGQAAVTK
+531 VGQDGEPFA
-539 GNAKPAVKAE
+539 KAE
-549 LAMGAVQANHAINFV
+549 LAMGAVQANHAINFD

-570 LTMQSLAVG
+570 LTMQSLTVG
-579 TKEYTQRNA
+579 TKEYAQRTEA
-588 EKDATPAKATYVGAV
+588 KADPAKATYVGAV

-614 ITIAAGTAEKG
+614 VTVAAGTADKA
-625 AVLTQIFG
+625 AVLTQTSG

-640 TVAAAVKD
+640 TVAAAVKGEKD
-648 DKKTVTAEAGTFA
+648 AVTAQAGTFT
-661 QTAGKLTVDTL
+661 QEAGKLTVDTL
-672 TNGGTMTVNGTVVTK
+672 TNGGTMTVKDTVVTK
-687 ADSVNSGNIN
+687 ADSVNTGAIN
-697 TYSAQ
+697 SYDS
-702 DKKGTLVI
+702 KKGSLTI
-710 SGGTFTNDGTMTFDK
+710 AGGTFTNDGTMTFDK

-742 EASFVAFTE
+742 KASFVVFQT

-764 LNAKSTV
+764 LNAKSQV

-783 FTEGTLNLEG
+783 FTEGTVNLYG

-810 QGTTANINGDYTFE
+810 ADATANINGDYTFE
-824 QVKNAGNVTV
+824 QVNNAGMTTV
-834 EGGTLTV
+834 GGTLTV

-847 TSKAESATVGTFTVE
+847 GTFTVAD
-862 NNGTPALTTKAS
+862 NGTLVLTSKAAGLKIAEGTATENTK
-874 GLDIAKSTSTEAK
+874 LT
-887 YTAGAVINN
+887 NN

-908 ANLDAVKKVKDAIA
+908 ADLDKVAAVKNAIA
-922 SSGNGLIV
+922 RSGNGLIV
-930 FGDKVTIK
+930 FGDKVTVKADAIK
-938 AEEVDKV
+938 DV
-945 LMDGKVTATN
+945 LKDGKVTATN
-955 AEKLA
+955 VAKLA
-960 GVELEQFKDATVTG
+960 GVELEQFKDATVTD
-974 VTDPL
+974 VDAAL

-988 ATNETALEVT
+988 AAGQTALTVE

-1013 GQDDKVT
+1013 KDKTVT
-1020 LKGVSIGEN
+1020 LQGVNIGED

-1041 GAIVGSSDKFGAL
+1041 GAIAGNGGKFGAL

-1062 VKGAATLQ
+1062 VKGAAALQ

-1080 VMGKAAEADKV
+1080 VMGKTVETATA
-1091 VGTLEVKDN
+1091 VGDLEVKGS

-1106 LTAGEVNLKDA
+1106 LTAGNVTLKDA

-1125 DKLTATGK
+1125 DKLAATGT
-1133 VFVGSD
+1133 VCVGSD
-1139 EADVAGK
+1139 EDDVAGK

-1183 AGSTVVAGQGSLV
+1183 AGTTVVAGQGSLV

-1213 GHAVLGTNEGQ
+1213 GHAALGTNEGQ

-1254 ASGWNTDGFDAASA
+1254 ASGWSTAEFEDAAN
-1268 DAKTGVQVLENNLM
+1268 KTGVQVLENNLM

-1287 TIDKTGANAV
+1287 TIDKTGAHAV
-1297 FVKDVT
+1297 FANAVT

-1321 TEADY
+1321 SEAGY
-1326 RQGTTGAIT
+1326 TQGTIGAIT

-1519 VGFSVYGAKAF
+1519 VGFSFYGAKAF

>member
-41 AMIAGVSGSAMAIE
+41 AMIAGVSGSAMAAD

-113 SKDNVVTL
+113 NKGNVVTL

-129 SGKVTSADHFGAVVT
+129 SGKVNSENHFGAVVT

-155 TFENNKFDEVKTGE
+155 TFENNKFDEVKTGVN
-169 QKHNG
+169 QHNG
-174 ARGIIRAA
+174 TRGIISAA

-235 TGSKVKTTIA
+235 TGSQVKTTIA
-245 DSTFSKNTS
+245 DATFSKNTS
-254 GKQGGALQLAGA
+254 GKLGGALQLSAA

-296 AKNVNFEGN
+296 AENVTFEGN
-305 KAVGDDGHG
+305 KAASADGHG
-314 GALFLNGNTASYT
+314 GALFVDGQDASHT
-327 QAGGK
+327 QTGGK

-347 QDGADLALTNVVFD
+347 QNGAALDLTNVVFD

-374 NAGDVKFTDTTFTNN
+374 NAGNVKFTDTTFTNN
-389 QAGGWGGALRINGGN
+389 QTGGWGGALRINGGN

-426 EEAAAKNYE
+426 EEAAVKKFE

-441 YLNGASDKATF
+441 YLSNATDTASFK
-452 ELAGDL
+452 LAGDL

-487 VGTLNVNEG
+487 VGNLNVKEG

-511 QVGVNNSSSEAAQLG
+511 QGAVNGGNRGAATKLP
-526 ATNVT
+526 ATTVT

-539 GNAKPAVKAE
+539 GDAKPAVKAE
-549 LAMGAVQANHAINFV
+549 LAMGAVQANHAINFI
-564 VNEGST
+564 VNGGST

-579 TKEYTQRNA
+579 TKEYAQRTEA
-588 EKDATPAKATYVGAV
+588 KADPAKATYVGAV

-614 ITIAAGTAEKG
+614 ITVAAGTAEEA
-625 AVLTQIFG
+625 AVLTQTSG

-640 TVAAAVKD
+640 TVAAEVKK
-648 DKKTVTAEAGTFA
+648 DKNNVTTAKAGTFT
-661 QTAGKLTVDTL
+661 QEDGTLTVDTL
-672 TNGGTMTVNGTVVTK
+672 TNGGKMTVNGTVVTN
-687 ADSVNSGNIN
+687 ADSVNTGAIN
-697 TYSAQ
+697 SSESKNGSLTIA
-702 DKKGTLVI
+702 
-710 SGGTFTNDGTMTFDK
+710 GGTFTNDGKMTFKK

-737 VNLNG
+737 VNLDG
-742 EASFVAFTE
+742 EASFVVFET

-764 LNAKSTV
+764 LN
-771 DGKEVEK
+771 DGK

-783 FTEGTLNLEG
+783 FTEGTVNLNG

-801 AFTGKVELA
+801 AFTGKVALDA
-810 QGTTANINGDYTFE
+810 GATANIDGDYTFE
-824 QVKNAGNVTV
+824 QVNNGGKATV
-834 EGGTLTV
+834 GGTLTV

-847 TSKAESATVGTFTVE
+847 GDFTVADNGTLVLTSKAAGLKIVDGSATK
-862 NNGTPALTTKAS
+862 NSNLT
-874 GLDIAKSTSTEAK
+874 
-887 YTAGAVINN
+887 NN

-908 ANLDAVKKVKDAIA
+908 ASLDKVADVKNALV

-930 FGDKVTIK
+930 FGDKVTVKADAIK
-938 AEEVDKV
+938 DV
-945 LMDGKVTATN
+945 LQDGKVTATN
-955 AEKLA
+955 AAKLA
-960 GVELEQFKDATVTG
+960 GVELAQFKDATVTG
-974 VTDPL
+974 VNAAL

-988 ATNETALEVT
+988 AAGEKALTVE

-1013 GQDDKVT
+1013 EDKTVT
-1020 LKGVSIGEN
+1020 LKGVNIGEN

-1041 GAIVGSSDKFGAL
+1041 GTIAGKDNEFGAL

-1062 VKGAATLQ
+1062 VKGDATVQ

-1080 VMGKAAEADKV
+1080 VMGKAAEANET
-1091 VGTLEVKDN
+1091 VGKLDVQGN
-1100 ALVLGT
+1100 AFVLGT
-1106 LTAGEVNLKDA
+1106 LTAGNVTLKDA
-1117 DVLGTLTA
+1117 EVLGTLTA
-1125 DKLTATGK
+1125 DKLAATGT
-1133 VFVGSD
+1133 VCVGSD
-1139 EADVAGK
+1139 EDDAAGK
-1146 LVVNELVSGTVFA
+1146 LVVNELGSATVFA
-1159 DPAWKDGHILS
+1159 ADPARKDGLGLS
-1170 LNDASQVAVGTAA
+1170 LNDASQVAVGTAV

-1201 DLDVAVKTVAAA
+1201 DLDVAAKAVAAA

-1244 SYKTIAGNVI
+1244 SYKTIAGDVI
-1254 ASGWNTDGFDAASA
+1254 ASGWSKAKFEAA
-1268 DAKTGVQVLENNLM
+1268 DNKTGVQVLENNLM

-1287 TIDKTGANAV
+1287 TIDKTGAHAV
-1297 FVKDVT
+1297 FANAVT

-1321 TEADY
+1321 SEAGY
-1326 RQGTTGAIT
+1326 TQSTIGAIT

>member
-41 AMIAGVSGSAMAIE
+41 AMIAGVSGSAMAAD
-55 TDTEIK
+55 TNTEIK

-74 EKQTDVASSLIGTSG
+74 EQQAGVTGSLIGTSDG
-89 DKLALKNVTNKDM
+89 KLVLKNDINKGM

-113 SKDNVVTL
+113 NADDVVTL

-129 SGKVTSADHFGAVVT
+129 SGKVNSENHFGAVVT

-155 TFENNKFDEVKTGE
+155 TFENNKFDEVKTGVN
-169 QKHNG
+169 QHNG
-174 ARGIIRAA
+174 TRGIISAA

-205 VWSNGE
+205 VWSKGE

-235 TGSKVKTTIA
+235 TGSRVKTTIA
-245 DSTFSKNTS
+245 DATFSKNTS
-254 GKQGGALQLAGA
+254 GKLGGALQLSAAGK
-266 GETTITNTTFS
+266 TTITNTTFS

-296 AKNVNFEGN
+296 AENVNFERN
-305 KAVGDDGHG
+305 KAVEHG
-314 GALFLNGNTASYT
+314 GALFLDGNTDSHT

-347 QDGADLALTNVVFD
+347 QNGANLDLTNVVFD

-374 NAGDVKFTDTTFTNN
+374 KAGDVKFTDTTFTNN
-389 QAGGWGGALRINGGN
+389 QAGGWGGALRINGNN

-426 EEAAAKNYE
+426 EEAAVKKFE

-441 YLNGASDKATF
+441 YLSNDTDTASF

-487 VGTLNVNEG
+487 VGKLDVKEG

-511 QVGVNNSSSEAAQLG
+511 QGAVNGANGAAG
-526 ATNVT
+526 GFAATTVT
-531 VGQAAVTK
+531 VGQAA
-539 GNAKPAVKAE
+539 GAKPAVKAE
-549 LAMGAVQANHAINFV
+549 LAMGAVQANHAIDFV

-579 TKEYTQRNA
+579 TKEYAQRTEA
-588 EKDATPAKATYVGAV
+588 KADPAKATYVGAV

-614 ITIAAGTAEKG
+614 ITVAAGTADKA
-625 AVLTQIFG
+625 AVLTQTSG

-640 TVAAAVKD
+640 TVAAAVEKD
-648 DKKTVTAEAGTFA
+648 QKVTAQAAGTFNQA
-661 QTAGKLTVDTL
+661 AAGTLTVDTL
-672 TNGGTMTVNGTVVTK
+672 TNGGTMTVAGTVVTK
-687 ADSVNSGNIN
+687 ADSVNSGEI
-697 TYSAQ
+697 
-702 DKKGTLVI
+702 KGNQSQTGSLTI
-710 SGGTFTNDGTMTFDK
+710 AGGTFSNDGKMTFNK

-737 VNLNG
+737 VNLND
-742 EASFVAFTE
+742 EPSFVVFQE
-751 LDLQKGSTLNINA
+751 LNLQKGSTLNINA
-764 LNAKSTV
+764 LNDKSATNTV
-771 DGKEVEK
+771 KEN
-778 ADILK
+778 DTLK

-793 GALQVAGE
+793 GALQVASK
-801 AFTGKVELA
+801 AFTGKVKLD
-810 QGTTANINGDYTFE
+810 TNANAHVNGDYTFE
-824 QVKNAGNVTV
+824 QVNNAGTVTV
-834 EGGTLTV
+834 NGGTLTV

-847 TSKAESATVGTFTVE
+847 GKFTVE
-862 NNGTPALTTKAS
+862 NNGTLVLTSKAA
-874 GLDIAKSTSTEAK
+874 GLNIAE
-887 YTAGAVINN
+887 GAATTNSNLTNN

-908 ANLDAVKKVKDAIA
+908 ATFNNVAAVKNAIA
-922 SSGNGLIV
+922 PSGNGLIV

-938 AEEVDKV
+938 AEEVNKV
-945 LMDGKVTATN
+945 LTDGKVKASDV
-955 AEKLA
+955 ASLA
-960 GVELEQFKDATVTG
+960 GVELEQFKDATVTD
-974 VTDPL
+974 VKAAL

-988 ATNETALEVT
+988 ADEQNALEVT
-998 SGLKLNGTGDLVTVK
+998 FGLKLNGTGDLVTVK
-1013 GQDDKVT
+1013 DQDNKVT
-1020 LKGVSIGEN
+1020 LKGVNIGQN

-1041 GAIVGSSDKFGAL
+1041 GAIAGENGAL

-1062 VKGAATLQ
+1062 VKGNATVE

-1080 VMGKAAEADKV
+1080 VMGKAETATA
-1091 VGTLEVKDN
+1091 VGDLDVKN
-1100 ALVLGT
+1100 SALVLGT
-1106 LTAGEVNLKDA
+1106 LTAGNVTLKDA
-1117 DVLGTLTA
+1117 KVLGTLTA
-1125 DKLTATGK
+1125 DKLAATGT
-1133 VFVGSD
+1133 VCVGSD
-1139 EADVAGK
+1139 EDDAAGK
-1146 LVVNELVSGTVFA
+1146 LVVNELGSAMVFA
-1159 DPAWKDGHILS
+1159 APAWKDGNILS

-1183 AGSTVVAGQGSLV
+1183 ASSTVVAGQGSLV

-1254 ASGWNTDGFDAASA
+1254 ASGWSTAEFKAPAN
-1268 DAKTGVQVLENNLM
+1268 KTGVQVLENNLM

-1287 TIDKTGANAV
+1287 TIDKTGAHAV
-1297 FVKDVT
+1297 FANAVT

-1326 RQGTTGAIT
+1326 NQGTTGAIT

-1341 MSAAFKDKVH
+1341 MSAAYKDKVH

-1519 VGFSVYGAKAF
+1519 VGFSFYGAKAF